1 MGRGASVPQG
11 GEQGGPEVVAGARAE
26 SQSSELYG
34 SLSPTVTSG
43 KGPAL
48 SRTGSRLALSLVSCL
63 WDPGERKKALE
74 EMIGYYRFCSSCEEF
89 RSWMKDKENIFRTL
103 QPQAD
108 NVEVMQQKYQS
119 FLTEL
124 AAGKGQLGDIENLA
138 AKYGK
143 ISPGKYSEIQIWLEE
158 INSRWER
165 METLKEEK
173 GSELIGVADVKT
185 FLQDCQSIG
194 VLLQDKM
201 VQLGD
206 LEPGNSPAG
215 LESDK
220 RKLCTVERE
229 VLVIERKIEYLRSVA
244 KSIKDTN
251 PAESRAITEQVETME
266 RLLAK
271 LKLETQ
277 KKQDILQRAQNQQ
290 SFLQESRR
298 LLLWAEG
305 IREKLSSEEM
315 GVDVASAEQL
325 LKEHQD
331 LLKEIRSQKERFVQL
346 EELGRKV
353 IHEQPS
359 NGRTADV
366 HQSME
371 RLAEENKL
379 LEKMWEQRQKKL
391 QDGLELQKF
400 NREGDRINAALS
412 GHEAFLRGNDLG
424 DHVDA
429 VRSLLKQHQQFEQV
443 LMVLKRRIEALN
455 ENGVN
460 LIENRH
466 FASHVIEERM
476 ITLRRR
482 WERLIES
489 NSKRK
494 QKLLDSLE
502 LQEFN
507 RDAADLLIWM
517 EEKYKIASDESY
529 RDPTNVLRKL
539 KWHEAAE
546 KEMMANEEHFAT
558 LINKGNQLIQDN
570 HYAAV
575 SIREKMSE
583 LQKKWKELYGKMI
596 ERGDKLRQAG
606 QQEQLM
612 ELLQDAKKKIEK
624 IEKVLQESET
634 GHDLRSSRDLL
645 KQHRQLENETRELAE
660 KMNSIVS
667 HARKM
672 ATNHFDSQR
681 ILDETQKYLNRFESL
696 QAPLDERRKLLEAS
710 VDLYE
715 FYHYHDMELNWIN
728 ERLPIA
734 HSTNCGKSLDVAQSL
749 LQKHKELQAE
759 VNAHKQQIQRVLD
772 KGKTMVVGRHPSAQ
786 KISEKCQELVTA
798 WQGLE
803 KACEERMKQLQHS
816 VGFQEFLMNTSDLDA
831 WIAEKYPLVTSK
843 DYGKD
848 EDSTLKLR
856 KKHKALEHE
865 IAIYQNLMTELSESA
880 QTLCAGSTQYVEV
893 DAPKE
898 QVHSRLQELQEL
910 AAARGKKLDETLV
923 LHEFLR
929 EYEDL
934 QDWITQQKQIASS
947 EDYGNDYAHV
957 LQLCAKYDTFR
968 HQLEGAGKRVVVC
981 QQLADSLVNGGHSES
996 REIRQKQKELRNS
1009 WEELLE
1015 ITRLRGERLRD
1026 AEVIHKCFQ
1035 DLTDALAHI
1044 EEKSKS
1050 IPDDVAKDMRGV
1062 QTQLRNHVALEH
1074 ELSGNEQQ
1082 LQELIHS
1089 ADHVLT
1095 HCSKKQVEDLKAK
1108 QQAIVTNWR
1117 ALKSKVELRKKL
1129 LEQAHKLYQFQAH
1142 VWDYFSWTA
1151 EIIREMRA
1159 KETIRDIST
1168 SSLRLTQHQQLL
1180 AEIEAREEKY
1190 NHVVQEGQSLL
1201 QDEETGSKEIQQK
1214 LQALLEE
1221 KENVYNEWKQK
1232 KEWLEKIHQE
1242 QMFYKDLDHLD
1253 KLLNSQ
1259 EKGNQLIQDNH
1270 YAAVSIREKMSEL
1283 QKKWKELYGK
1293 IIERDD
1299 KLRQAGQQEQLMELL
1314 QDAKKKIEKIEKVLQ
1329 ESETGHDLRSSRD
1342 LLKQHR
1348 QLENETR
1355 ELAEKMNSIVSHAR
1369 KMATNHFDS
1378 QRILDETQKYLNRFE
1393 SLQAPLDERRKLLE
1407 ASVDLYEFYHYHDME
1422 LNWINERLPIA
1433 HSTNCGKS
1441 LDVAQSL
1448 LQKHKELQAE
1458 VNAHKQQIQ
1467 RVLDKGKT
1475 MVVGRHPSAQK
1486 ISEKCQELV
1495 TAWQGLEKACEERM
1509 KQLQHSVGFQEF
1521 LMNTSDLDAWIAEKY
1536 PLVTSKDYGKD
1547 EDSTLKLR
1555 KKHKALEHEIAIY
1568 QNLMTELSE
1577 SAQTLCA
1584 GSTQYVEV
1592 DAPKEQVHSRLQELQ
1607 ELAAARGKKLDETLV
1622 LHEFLREYEDLQDW
1636 ITQQKQIASSEDY
1649 GNDYAHVLQLCAKYD
1664 TFRHQLEG
1672 AGKRVVVCQQLADS
1686 LVNGGHSESR
1696 EIRQKQK
1703 ELRNSWEEL
1712 LEITRLRG
1720 ERLRDAEV
1728 IHKCFQDL
1736 TDALAH
1742 IEEKSKSIP
1751 DDVAKDMRGVQTQLR
1766 NHVAL
1771 EHELSGN
1778 EQQLQEL
1785 IHSADHVLTHCSK
1798 KQVEDL
1804 KAKQQAIVTN
1814 WRALKSKV
1822 ELRKKLLEQAH
1833 KLYQFQAHV
1842 WDYFSWTAEIIRE
1855 MRAKE
1860 TIRDISTSSLR
1871 LTQHQQLLAEIEA
1884 REEKYNHVVQEGQS
1898 LLQDEETGSKEIQQ
1912 KLQALLEEKENVYNE
1927 WKQKKEWL
1935 EKIHQEQMFY
1945 KDLDHL
1951 DKLLNSQEIYLKSS
1965 DLGSSVDEI
1974 EQLIRK
1980 HEAFEK
1986 LLSSQDEKMMSLQ
1999 EQASRLEKVG
2009 GLDVLK
2015 IQHKLNAIRERKQQ
2029 IKDLSQSRREK
2040 LQTALL
2046 LALFYQNL
2054 EEAENW
2060 ISERMQKLEDPSVQ
2074 DPSNLQDKMK
2084 LLQKHQVFEAEI
2096 LANEEIITAVTEKGE
2111 ALVSK
2116 GHPKSGEIRRRVHVL
2131 QELWE
2136 KLKRAVASRGKML
2149 EDSRDFLEFLQ
2160 KVDQVEAWIREKEV
2174 MINVG
2179 DLGNDYE
2186 HCLQLVKK
2194 LNEFRGATSGEMTV
2208 DDAHIRAINALA
2220 VKLERQNKEET
2231 KTIYERRKQLN
2242 EKLDIWKILVMV
2254 KIYLKSSDLGSS
2266 VDEIEQLI
2274 RKHEAFEK
2282 LLSSQDEKMMS
2293 LQEQASRLEKVGGL
2307 DVLKIQH
2314 KLNAI
2319 RERKQ
2324 QIKDL
2329 SQSRREKLQTALLLA
2344 LFYQNLEEAENWIGE
2359 RMQKLEDPSVQDPS
2373 NLQDKMKLLQ
2383 KHQVFEAEILAN
2395 EEIITAVTEKGEALV
2410 SKGHPK
2416 SGEIRRRV
2424 HVLQELWE
2432 KLKRAVASRG
2442 KMLEDSRDFLE
2453 FLQKVDQVEAWI
2465 REKEVMINVGDL
2477 GNDYEHCLQLVKK
2490 LNEFRGATSGEMTV
2504 DDAHIRAIN
2513 ALAVKLERQNKEE
2526 TKTIYERRKQLNEK
2540 WNSFHGNLNAYRK
2553 KLEGALEI
2561 HALIREIDDITE
2573 RITEKSALIQAL
2585 DYGKDVESVE
2595 NLIRR
2600 HEEMEREI
2608 SVIKS
2613 KIEPLQL
2620 ESFRLSTRNPSIND
2634 KLTMKQQ
2641 EMKNNWLR
2649 LQGQAKQ
2656 RKEKL
2661 AASYQLQKFN
2671 LEMKEI
2677 LDWTQNMRGLMEA
2690 GGLPKSANEA
2700 ESMIEEHQERK
2711 EEIEA
2716 RVERFNSLSNYGQGL
2731 ANSGHYATPEIH
2743 QSLSRLQQAWAE
2755 LIQVWQEQHTKLLQ
2769 AQDLQKFYGYVEQTE
2784 SWLSS
2789 KEAFLANE
2797 DLGDSVSSVE
2807 SLQRKH
2813 AQFEKALEAQM
2824 EKIDEMAS
2832 FARQLTQNKHY
2843 DSDNITNRFQAVLRR
2858 KEKLLENA
2866 AARRHLLE
2874 ESRLLQ
2880 KFLRNSFEV
2889 AAWINEKNS
2898 IAQDDSWKDPSNLQT
2913 KLQKHQTFQ
2922 AEIMAN
2928 RNRLDS
2934 IKSEGEKMLRERH
2947 YAPEAIQS
2955 RLQEME
2961 ELWEELVASCQD
2973 KRAKLQDAY
2982 KGLHF
2987 QRSVEDMEKWLEDV
3001 ENELKAPYSDNDL
3014 VVLNSHLKKQEEL
3027 EEDIAGHRDRLQ
3039 ELVVTTQQFQKEKH
3053 FLADELEERVDQL
3066 VQRYKSLRDPL
3077 QERRGSLEASRLQY
3091 QFFRDVD
3098 EELAWVH
3105 EKLPM
3110 ASSRDYG
3117 QSLATVQSLQEK
3129 HQNLENEIS
3138 SRDALTKAVLS
3149 TGQKLVR
3156 GGHSASRKIMEH
3168 LKELE
3173 ASVETLK
3180 AEAQERRQR
3189 LMQSYEA
3196 HLFLNEL
3203 LEVEAWL
3210 AERSFIL
3217 ETSDYGKNEESTQA
3231 LLRKLEATKLDMD
3244 GFRPRIE
3251 KVQETGASLINK
3263 DSPESPT
3270 ILAKLQGIL
3279 ADYQSLLQ
3287 KAETQRKRLQE
3298 QFQLYQFE
3306 REFQLVDAW
3315 LSSKQSV
3322 AESDDY
3328 GQDLDDVEVLEKKFK
3343 DFVNEVK
3350 PLGHSKV
3357 VSLNELASKLE
3368 KEGHSKMD
3376 IIQKRTKQINETW
3389 EKLCHAIQARTENLT
3404 AARQV
3409 HQYDHDVDEIKGW
3422 MQEKEAV
3429 VDIDDYG
3436 YDLPGVQTLLSQL
3449 EGVER
3454 DLGAIMKELERIRG
3468 EAWHLS
3474 RTYPQVKENIME
3486 RLTEV
3491 DESWENLDKKFLE
3504 RKARLSQAEQVQL
3517 YFNDCRELMAWAN
3530 EMHALV
3536 ISEELANDVLGA
3548 ELLIKRH
3555 EEYKREIEK
3564 QWLKYEEMQRAGG
3577 DLMKNG
3583 HFMSVE
3589 IEEKLLELSELMKK
3603 VKESW
3608 DMRKELYEENWEI
3621 QLLRRELEQ
3630 AEAWLAAKES
3640 FLSDPSY
3647 GDSVSEVEE
3656 LLKKHHDFEK
3666 MLAAQ
3671 EEKFAQL
3678 SRKTKRE
3685 MNLLKQ
3691 VDTEESEQ
3699 KDRSKVVR
3707 VPSLKR
3713 KTSDKRNT
3721 PPKVTETKSTPPVP
3735 PVPLPSLSLRAPL
3748 ETIFSPVEKSPS
3760 TFQQFAAGGVPEALS
3775 SNKTEM
3781 KAERRLSE
3789 ILTPPTPKTVGPP
3802 ATALESR
3809 SSLSSPLSPTPTGQ
3823 PRSSTLSESYA
3834 TGLLSP
3840 QEKSARGS
3848 SFFNLQTK
3856 VMATPPE
3863 PGQMSL
3869 DKPPS
3874 LLRSDSSSKPLEN
3887 KSSAS
3892 ASLQHMEG
3900 FLEKRDQLLPGRQQ
3914 PGSRSWKSFYAKLDG
3929 LKLDFYNDEKDASKN
3944 VPALLSVSIPGAKCE
3959 RLVNYIRKENAFMLR
3974 LRDGAE
3980 YFLAAPSQRLL
3991 EDWLQ
3996 SLQNNIGQSNRPHST
4011 TMLQPFTPNRETS
4024 QTRLWDFAD
4033 RDSAERLTT
4042 KSSLPRRT
4050 PSFKIKPERES
4061 AEFSRA
4067 FKDDGTAATRASTT
4081 PLSQQ
4086 TGNQT
4091 KPLLSLLEARR
4102 EK

>member
-1 MGRGASVPQG
+1 MKLLELLSGEDLPKPSRGKMRVHFLENNSKAITFLKSKQVQVKVI
-11 GEQGGPEVVAGARAE
+11 GPENIVDGDRTLILGLIWIIILRFQISSIKLDKEEFGGRADVLFANEALLLWCQHKTASYSNVSVKDFSKSWSDGLAFNALIHAHRPDLIHYSSLRQDQPIKNLNNAFDVAEKEFGISKLLDAEDVAVPYPDERSIMTYVSLYYHYFSRLKQGQTIQKRLNKIVFFLKEIDDLKFQYEQMVSDLLKWIKQKVMELDDRHFPNSLQEMWLLMANFKTFRTVEKPPKYQEKGMIEAHLFNIRTKQRANNQRPYLPPEGKMLQDVEKHWIILEKSEHNRGKALQKEMLRLERLEQLAQRFLKKAALRESYLEDMRKVIGKQDFWPESVDRMEAASRKLEAIVADVLPRKERFTALDEMATVISQENYHSKDRILHKQKSISKQWQDLLDQLQRREQSLGIMQEILGLLRDIDAIAEELKELQVLVNSQDCGKQLLEVVDLLQNHNLVDSQISSYDDRLTHITQRTGEISKDSTVKSELLYAKVQMLHQLYQNLTAQSKSRKSQLEEALKLFEFFRDCKEEESWISEKWKLARMTTLGKDVSQITASIQKNKALEAE
-26 SQSSELYG
+26 CNSHRAICTDVMRRGWELSQKNPMHQDSILRQTDNLQKLWQQLQDEVADRKSRLQAAALIKQYFADVDEADSWLRERQPLLASKDYGKDESSAEALLHRHLRLEKEIAAYSSEMRRL
-34 SLSPTVTSG
+34 
-43 KGPAL
+43 KEQADIAAQQAPAAMTKREAPSDL
-48 SRTGSRLALSLVSCL
+48 NQKTTKLPFSRTRATSETASTGTSSMDDHFLPENIWKTQEEIDSLYEHLQSMA
-63 WDPGERKKALE
+63 ENRKKALE

-89 RSWMKDKENIFRTL
+89 QSWMRDKENIFRTL

-108 NVEVMQQKYQS
+108 NVEVMQQKYQR

-124 AAGKGQLGDIENLA
+124 AAGKGQLEDIENLA
-138 AKYGK
+138 VKYGK
-143 ISPGKYSEIQIWLEE
+143 ISPSKYFEIQTWMEK
-158 INSRWER
+158 INIRWQS

-173 GSELIGVADVKT
+173 GSELIGVADVRT

-201 VQLGD
+201 VQLRD
-206 LEPGNSPAG
+206 LEPGNLPAG

-220 RKLCTVERE
+220 RKLYTIERE
-229 VLVIERKIEYLRSVA
+229 VLVTERKIEYLRSVA

-251 PAESRAITEQVETME
+251 PAESRAITEQVENME
-266 RLLAK
+266 RLLAE
-271 LKLETQ
+271 LKLEIQ
-277 KKQDILQRAQNQQ
+277 KKRDILQWAQNQQ
-290 SFLQESRR
+290 SFLQDSRR

-315 GVDVASAEQL
+315 GLDVGSAEQL

-331 LLKEIRSQKERFVQL
+331 LLIEIGSQNERFLQL

-353 IHEQPS
+353 VHQQPS
-359 NGRTADV
+359 NNRSRDV
-366 HQSME
+366 HQTME
-371 RLAEENKL
+371 RLAKEKKELEE
-379 LEKMWEQRQKKL
+379 MWEKRWEKL

-412 GHEAFLRGNDLG
+412 GHEAFLRGHDLG

-429 VRSLLKQHQQFEQV
+429 VRSLLKQHQEFEQL
-443 LMVLKRRIEALN
+443 LMALKRRVEALN
-455 ENGVN
+455 ENGVK
-460 LIENRH
+460 LLESRH

-476 ITLRRR
+476 VTLRRR
-482 WERLIES
+482 WEQLIQS
-489 NSKRK
+489 NAKRK
-494 QKLLDSLE
+494 QRLLDSLQ

-507 RDAADLLIWM
+507 RDAAELLIWM

-546 KEMMANEEHFAT
+546 KEMLANEEHFTT
-558 LINKGNQLIQDN
+558 LIKKGNKLVQDN

-575 SIREKMSE
+575 SVQEKMSE
-583 LQKKWKELYGKMI
+583 LKKKWRELYGKMI

-660 KMNSIVS
+660 KMNAIVS

-681 ILDETQKYLNRFESL
+681 ILDETQKYLKRFESL
-696 QAPLDERRKLLEAS
+696 QAPLYERHKLLEAA

-734 HSTNCGKSLDVAQSL
+734 HSTKCGKSLDVAQNL

-759 VNAHKQQIQRVLD
+759 VNAHKQQVQRILD
-772 KGKTMVVGRHPSAQ
+772 KGKTMIVGQHPSAQ
-786 KISEKCQELVTA
+786 KINEKCQELLTA

-803 KACEERMKQLQHS
+803 KSCEERMKQLQHS
-816 VGFQEFLMNTSDLDA
+816 VGFQEFLMTTSDLEA

-848 EDSTLKLR
+848 EDGTLKLI

-865 IAIYQNLMTELSESA
+865 IAIYQDLLKELSESA
-880 QTLCAGSTQYVEV
+880 QTLPLVGSIEYIEV

-910 AAARGKKLDETLV
+910 AAARGKKLDQTLV

-934 QDWITQQKQIASS
+934 EDWITQQKQTASS
-947 EDYGNDYAHV
+947 EDYGNYYEHV

-968 HQLEGAGKRVVVC
+968 HQLEAAGKRVVAF
-981 QQLADSLVNGGHSES
+981 QQLADNLLNQGYSES
-996 REIRQKQKELRNS
+996 WEIRQMQKQLRNS

-1015 ITRLRGERLRD
+1015 MTRLRGVQLRD
-1026 AEVIHKCFQ
+1026 AEVIHKCYQ

-1050 IPDDVAKDMRGV
+1050 IPDDVAKDMTGV

-1089 ADHVLT
+1089 ADLVLP
-1095 HCSKKQVEDLKAK
+1095 HCSQKQVEDLKAK
-1108 QQAIVTNWR
+1108 QQAIVTSWR
-1117 ALKSKVELRKKL
+1117 ALKAKVEQRRRL
-1129 LEQAHKLYQFQAH
+1129 LEQAYKLYEFQAH
-1142 VWDYFSWTA
+1142 VWDYFLWTA

-1159 KETIRDIST
+1159 KESIRDIST

-1190 NHVVQEGQSLL
+1190 SNVVQLGQSLL
-1201 QDEETGSKEIQQK
+1201 QDEEMPSKEIQQK
-1214 LQALLEE
+1214 LQALSEE
-1221 KENVYNEWKQK
+1221 KKNVYNAWRQK

-1242 QMFYKDLDHLD
+1242 QMFYKDWDHLD
-1253 KLLNSQ
+1253 MLLNSQ
-1259 EKGNQLIQDNH
+1259 E
-1270 YAAVSIREKMSEL
+1270 V
-1283 QKKWKELYGK
+1283 
-1293 IIERDD
+1293 
-1299 KLRQAGQQEQLMELL
+1299 
-1314 QDAKKKIEKIEKVLQ
+1314 
-1329 ESETGHDLRSSRD
+1329 
-1342 LLKQHR
+1342 
-1348 QLENETR
+1348 
-1355 ELAEKMNSIVSHAR
+1355 
-1369 KMATNHFDS
+1369 
-1378 QRILDETQKYLNRFE
+1378 
-1393 SLQAPLDERRKLLE
+1393 
-1407 ASVDLYEFYHYHDME
+1407 
-1422 LNWINERLPIA
+1422 
-1433 HSTNCGKS
+1433 
-1441 LDVAQSL
+1441 
-1448 LQKHKELQAE
+1448 
-1458 VNAHKQQIQ
+1458 
-1467 RVLDKGKT
+1467 
-1475 MVVGRHPSAQK
+1475 
-1486 ISEKCQELV
+1486 
-1495 TAWQGLEKACEERM
+1495 
-1509 KQLQHSVGFQEF
+1509 
-1521 LMNTSDLDAWIAEKY
+1521 
-1536 PLVTSKDYGKD
+1536 
-1547 EDSTLKLR
+1547 
-1555 KKHKALEHEIAIY
+1555 
-1568 QNLMTELSE
+1568 
-1577 SAQTLCA
+1577 
-1584 GSTQYVEV
+1584 
-1592 DAPKEQVHSRLQELQ
+1592 
-1607 ELAAARGKKLDETLV
+1607 
-1622 LHEFLREYEDLQDW
+1622 
-1636 ITQQKQIASSEDY
+1636 
-1649 GNDYAHVLQLCAKYD
+1649 
-1664 TFRHQLEG
+1664 
-1672 AGKRVVVCQQLADS
+1672 
-1686 LVNGGHSESR
+1686 
-1696 EIRQKQK
+1696 
-1703 ELRNSWEEL
+1703 
-1712 LEITRLRG
+1712 
-1720 ERLRDAEV
+1720 
-1728 IHKCFQDL
+1728 
-1736 TDALAH
+1736 
-1742 IEEKSKSIP
+1742 
-1751 DDVAKDMRGVQTQLR
+1751 
-1766 NHVAL
+1766 
-1771 EHELSGN
+1771 
-1778 EQQLQEL
+1778 
-1785 IHSADHVLTHCSK
+1785 
-1798 KQVEDL
+1798 
-1804 KAKQQAIVTN
+1804 
-1814 WRALKSKV
+1814 
-1822 ELRKKLLEQAH
+1822 
-1833 KLYQFQAHV
+1833 
-1842 WDYFSWTAEIIRE
+1842 
-1855 MRAKE
+1855 
-1860 TIRDISTSSLR
+1860 
-1871 LTQHQQLLAEIEA
+1871 
-1884 REEKYNHVVQEGQS
+1884 
-1898 LLQDEETGSKEIQQ
+1898 
-1912 KLQALLEEKENVYNE
+1912 
-1927 WKQKKEWL
+1927 
-1935 EKIHQEQMFY
+1935 
-1945 KDLDHL
+1945 
-1951 DKLLNSQEIYLKSS
+1951 YLKSN
-1965 DLGSSVDEI
+1965 DLGRSVDEV

-1986 LLSSQDEKMMSLQ
+1986 LLASQDEKMMSLQ
-1999 EQASRLEKVG
+1999 EQASRLEKADALEG
-2009 GLDVLK
+2009 QK
-2015 IQHKLNAIRERKQQ
+2015 IQHKLNVIHERKRQ
-2029 IKDLSQSRREK
+2029 IKDLSQTRREK

-2054 EEAENW
+2054 EEAEDW
-2060 ISERMQKLEDPSVQ
+2060 ISERMQKLEDPSIQ

-2096 LANEEIITAVTEKGE
+2096 LANEEIIIAVNKKGE
-2111 ALVSK
+2111 ALISK
-2116 GHPKSGEIRRRVHVL
+2116 GHPKSGEIRRQVRML
-2131 QELWE
+2131 QEHWE
-2136 KLKRAVASRGKML
+2136 KLKRAVAARGKML

-2179 DLGNDYE
+2179 DVGNDYE
-2186 HCLQLVKK
+2186 HCLQLKKK
-2194 LNEFRGATSGEMTV
+2194 LNEFRGATSGESTV
-2208 DDAHIRAINALA
+2208 DDAHIRTINALA
-2220 VKLERQNKEET
+2220 
-2231 KTIYERRKQLN
+2231 
-2242 EKLDIWKILVMV
+2242 M
-2254 KIYLKSSDLGSS
+2254 
-2266 VDEIEQLI
+2266 
-2274 RKHEAFEK
+2274 
-2282 LLSSQDEKMMS
+2282 
-2293 LQEQASRLEKVGGL
+2293 
-2307 DVLKIQH
+2307 
-2314 KLNAI
+2314 
-2319 RERKQ
+2319 
-2324 QIKDL
+2324 
-2329 SQSRREKLQTALLLA
+2329 
-2344 LFYQNLEEAENWIGE
+2344 
-2359 RMQKLEDPSVQDPS
+2359 
-2373 NLQDKMKLLQ
+2373 
-2383 KHQVFEAEILAN
+2383 
-2395 EEIITAVTEKGEALV
+2395 
-2410 SKGHPK
+2410 
-2416 SGEIRRRV
+2416 
-2424 HVLQELWE
+2424 
-2432 KLKRAVASRG
+2432 
-2442 KMLEDSRDFLE
+2442 
-2453 FLQKVDQVEAWI
+2453 
-2465 REKEVMINVGDL
+2465 
-2477 GNDYEHCLQLVKK
+2477 
-2490 LNEFRGATSGEMTV
+2490 
-2504 DDAHIRAIN
+2504 
-2513 ALAVKLERQNKEE
+2513 KLERQNKEE

-2573 RITEKSALIQAL
+2573 RITEKSVLIQAL

-2613 KIEPLQL
+2613 KMEPLEL

-2661 AASYQLQKFN
+2661 EASYQLQKFN

-2677 LDWTQNMRGLMEA
+2677 LDWAQNTRALMEA
-2690 GGLPKSANEA
+2690 GGLPKSVNEA

-2716 RVERFNSLSNYGQGL
+2716 RVERFNALSDYGKELG
-2731 ANSGHYATPEIH
+2731 NSGHYATPEIR
-2743 QSLSRLQQAWAE
+2743 QSLSRLQQAWSE
-2755 LIQVWQEQHTKLLQ
+2755 LIQAWKEQYIKLFQ
-2769 AQDLQKFYGYVEQTE
+2769 AQDLQKFYGYVEQIE

-2813 AQFEKALEAQM
+2813 TQFEKALEAQM

-2832 FARQLTQNKHY
+2832 FAQQLIQNKHY
-2843 DSDNITNRFQAVLRR
+2843 DSENISSRCQAVLRR
-2858 KEKLLENA
+2858 KKRLLENA

-2913 KLQKHQTFQ
+2913 KLQRHQAFQ

-2934 IKSEGEKMLRERH
+2934 IKSEGEKMLHERH

-2961 ELWEELVASCQD
+2961 ELWEELLASCQD
-2973 KRAKLQDAY
+2973 KWTKLQDAY

-2987 QRSVEDMEKWLEDV
+2987 QRNVEDTEKWLEGV
-3001 ENELKAPYSDNDL
+3001 ENDLKAPYNDNDL

-3027 EEDIAGHRDRLQ
+3027 EEDIAAHRDRLQ
-3039 ELVVTTQQFQKEKH
+3039 ELVVTAQQFQKEKH
-3053 FLADELEERVDQL
+3053 FLADELEEKVDEL
-3066 VQRYKSLRDPL
+3066 VQRYKRLHDPL

-3098 EELAWVH
+3098 EELAWVR
-3105 EKLPM
+3105 EKLPV
-3110 ASSRDYG
+3110 ASSKDYG
-3117 QSLATVQSLQEK
+3117 KSLVTIQSLQEK
-3129 HQNLENEIS
+3129 HQNLENEIN
-3138 SRDALTKAVLS
+3138 SRDALTKAVII

-3156 GGHSASRKIMEH
+3156 GGHSASRKIIEQ

-3173 ASVETLK
+3173 TSVETLK

-3217 ETSDYGKNEESTQA
+3217 ETSDYGKNEESTQV

-3244 GFRPRIE
+3244 SFRLRIE

-3263 DSPESPT
+3263 NSPESSV
-3270 ILAKLQGIL
+3270 ILSKLQGIL

-3287 KAETQRKRLQE
+3287 KFDTQRKRLQE

-3315 LSSKQSV
+3315 LSSKLSV

-3343 DFVNEVK
+3343 DFVSEMK

-3357 VSLNELASKLE
+3357 VSLNELASKLD

-3376 IIQKRTKQINETW
+3376 VIQKRTKQINEMW
-3389 EKLCHAIQARTENLT
+3389 EKLCNAIEIRTENLR
-3404 AARQV
+3404 AAHQV
-3409 HQYDHDVDEIKGW
+3409 HQYDHDVDEVKGW

-3429 VDIDDYG
+3429 VDIEDYG
-3436 YDLPGVQTLLSQL
+3436 YDLPGVQTLLSHL

-3454 DLGAIMKELERIRG
+3454 DLGVIMKELERIRG
-3468 EAWHLS
+3468 DAWHLS

-3486 RLTEV
+3486 RLTDV
-3491 DESWENLDKKFLE
+3491 DECWENLDKKFLE
-3504 RKARLSQAEQVQL
+3504 RKARLSQAEQVQV

-3608 DMRKELYEENWEI
+3608 DMRKVLYEENWEI

-3691 VDTEESEQ
+3691 VDTEESDQ
-3699 KDRSKVVR
+3699 KEKGKVVR
-3707 VPSLKR
+3707 VPSLRR
-3713 KTSDKRNT
+3713 KPSDKRNA
-3721 PPKVTETKSTPPVP
+3721 PPKVTETKSTMPLPPVP
-3735 PVPLPSLSLRAPL
+3735 THSVSWRVPL
-3748 ETIFSPVEKSPS
+3748 ETIFSPIEKSP
-3760 TFQQFAAGGVPEALS
+3760 TRFQEFTSSEVPEVQS

-3781 KAERRLSE
+3781 KAETRLGE
-3789 ILTPPTPKTVGPP
+3789 IITLATPKVVGPQ
-3802 ATALESR
+3802 AASLESHR
-3809 SSLSSPLSPTPTGQ
+3809 SLGSPLSPTPISQ
-3823 PRSSTLSESYA
+3823 QHSSNLSQSQA
-3834 TGLLSP
+3834 TDHSSP
-3840 QEKSARGS
+3840 QEKGAIGS
-3848 SFFNLQTK
+3848 SFSSLQTK
-3856 VMATPPE
+3856 SAATPPE
-3863 PGQMSL
+3863 PGQRSL
-3869 DKPPS
+3869 DNSPN
-3874 LLRSDSSSKPLEN
+3874 LLLSSSSWETLKN
-3887 KSSAS
+3887 TSSVS
-3892 ASLQHMEG
+3892 TSLQNMEG
-3900 FLEKRDQLLPGRQQ
+3900 FLEKRDQLLPRRQQ
-3914 PGSRSWKSFYAKLDG
+3914 PHSRSWKSFYVKLDG
-3929 LKLDFYNDEKDASKN
+3929 LKLDFYNDDKEATKN
-3944 VPALLSVSIPGAKCE
+3944 ISSVLSLDISGAKCE
-3959 RLVNYIRKENAFMLR
+3959 KLVNYTRKENAFMLR

-3980 YFLAAPSQRLL
+3980 YFLAAPSQTLM

-3996 SLQNNIGQSNRPHST
+3996 SLQNNIGHGNRSHST
-4011 TMLQPFTPNRETS
+4011 VMVQTLISSTETS
-4024 QTRLWDFAD
+4024 QKRMWDFPD
-4033 RDSAERLTT
+4033 RDSAERLSS
-4042 KSSLPRRT
+4042 KSSLLRRT

-4061 AEFSRA
+4061 AEFSRD
-4067 FKDDGTAATRASTT
+4067 FKKDGPTGTQATITI
-4081 PLSQQ
+4081 
-4086 TGNQT
+4086 
-4091 KPLLSLLEARR
+4091 
-4102 EK
+4102 

>member
-1 MGRGASVPQG
+1 MGTEYEKDHIKKLQEQRMSMQKKTFTNWMNNVFFRNNANIEIQDIYTDLKDGISLMQLLELLSGEALPRPNRGKMRVHFLENNSKAITFLKSKQVQVKVI
-11 GEQGGPEVVAGARAE
+11 GPENIVDGDRTLILGLIWIIILRFQISSIKLDKEEFGGRADVLFANEALLLWCQHKTASYSNVNVKDFSKSWSDGLAFNALIHAHRPDLIHYSSLRQDQPIKNLNNAFDVAEKELGISKLLDAEDVAVPYPDERSIMTYVSLYYHYFSRLKQGQTIQKRLNKIVFFLKEIDDLKLLYEQMVSDLLKWIKQKVTELDDRHFPNTLQEMWLLMANFKTFRTVEKPPKYQEKGMIEAHLFNIRTKQRANNQRPYLPPEGRMLQDVEKHWIILEKAEHSRGKALQKEMLRLERLEQLAQRFLKKAALRESYLEDMKKVIGKQDFWPESVDRMEAASKKLEAIVADVLPRRERFTALDEMATVISQGNYHGKDQIMQKQKSISKQWQDLLDQLQRRQHSLGTMQEILGLLRDIDAITEELKELQVLVTPQDCGKQLLEVIDLLQNHNLVDSQISSYDDRLTHITKRTAEISKGSTVKPEVLYAKVQMLRQLYQNLTALSKSRKSQLEEALKLFEFFHDCKEEESWISEKWKLARTATLGKDVSQITASIQKHKALEAECNSHRAVCTDVVRRGLELSQKNPTQREDILRQTDNLQKLWQQLQDEVADRKSRLQAAALIKQYFADVDEANSWLRERQPLLTSKDYGKDE
-26 SQSSELYG
+26 SSTEALLHRHLRLEKEIAAYSSEMRRLKEQAA
-34 SLSPTVTSG
+34 VAAEQA
-43 KGPAL
+43 PAAMVKTEAPGDL
-48 SRTGSRLALSLVSCL
+48 NQKTTKLPFSRTWATSEAAFPGISSPDVHFLPENIWKTQSEIDSLYENLQSLAE
-63 WDPGERKKALE
+63 DRKKALE

-89 RSWMKDKENIFRTL
+89 QSWMKDKENIFRTL

-108 NVEVMQQKYQS
+108 NVEVMQQKYQG

-143 ISPGKYSEIQIWLEE
+143 ISPSKYYEIQRWLKE
-158 INSRWER
+158 INIRWES

-173 GSELIGVADVKT
+173 GSELIGVADVRT

-201 VQLGD
+201 VQLRD

-220 RKLCTVERE
+220 RKLSTVERE

-251 PAESRAITEQVETME
+251 PAESRAITEQVENME

-277 KKQDILQRAQNQQ
+277 KKQAILQQAQNQQ
-290 SFLQESRR
+290 SFLQDSRR

-346 EELGRKV
+346 EELGHKV

-359 NGRTADV
+359 NSRTTDV
-366 HQSME
+366 RHAME
-371 RLAEENKL
+371 RLAKESKE

-412 GHEAFLRGNDLG
+412 GHEAFLRGDDLG

-429 VRSLLKQHQQFEQV
+429 VRSLLKQHQEFEQL
-443 LMVLKRRIEALN
+443 LMALKRRVEALN

-466 FASHVIEERM
+466 FASRVIEER
-476 ITLRRR
+476 IVTLRQR
-482 WERLIES
+482 WERLIQS
-489 NSKRK
+489 NAKRK
-494 QKLLDSLE
+494 QRLMDSLL

-507 RDAADLLIWM
+507 RDAAELLIWI

-539 KWHEAAE
+539 KRHEAAE

-558 LINKGNQLIQDN
+558 LIKQGNQLIQGN
-570 HYAAV
+570 HYATV
-575 SIREKMSE
+575 SIQQKMAE
-583 LQKKWKELYGKMI
+583 LQKKWKELYSKMI

-672 ATNHFDSQR
+672 ATNHFNSQR
-681 ILDETQKYLNRFESL
+681 ILDETQKYLKRFESL
-696 QAPLDERRKLLEAS
+696 QAPLDERRMLLEAA

-734 HSTNCGKSLDVAQSL
+734 HSTNCGKSLDVAQNL

-759 VNAHKQQIQRVLD
+759 VNAHKQQVQRVLD
-772 KGKTMVVGRHPSAQ
+772 KGKAMVVGQHPSAQ
-786 KISEKCQELVTA
+786 KISEKCQELMTA

-816 VGFQEFLMNTSDLDA
+816 VGFQEFLMNTSDLEA

-848 EDSTLKLR
+848 EDGTLKLL
-856 KKHKALEHE
+856 KKHEALEHE
-865 IAIYQNLMTELSESA
+865 IAIYQNLMKELSENA
-880 QTLCAGSTQYVEV
+880 QTLPVVGFIQCVEV

-898 QVHSRLQELQEL
+898 QVQSRLQELQEL

-923 LHEFLR
+923 LHEYLR

-934 QDWITQQKQIASS
+934 QDWITQQKQTASS
-947 EDYGNDYAHV
+947 EDYGNDYEHV
-957 LQLCAKYDTFR
+957 LQLCAKYDTFQL
-968 HQLEGAGKRVVVC
+968 QLEAAGKRVMAC
-981 QQLADSLVNGGHSES
+981 QQLADNLLNCGHSDS

-1015 ITRLRGERLRD
+1015 IARFRGKRLRD
-1026 AEVIHKCFQ
+1026 AEAIHKCYQ

-1062 QTQLRNHVALEH
+1062 QTQLRKHVALEH

-1095 HCSKKQVEDLKAK
+1095 HCSKKQVADMKSK
-1108 QQAIVTNWR
+1108 QQAIVTNWK

-1129 LEQAHKLYQFQAH
+1129 LEQAYKLYQFQAH
-1142 VWDYFSWTA
+1142 VWDYFLWTA

-1180 AEIEAREEKY
+1180 AEIEAREETY
-1190 NHVVQEGQSLL
+1190 SHVVQLGQSLL
-1201 QDEETGSKEIQQK
+1201 QDKETGSKEIQQK
-1214 LQALLEE
+1214 LQAVLEE
-1221 KENVYNEWKQK
+1221 KEKVYNEWKQK

-1242 QMFYKDLDHLD
+1242 QMFYKDWDNLD
-1253 KLLNSQ
+1253 
-1259 EKGNQLIQDNH
+1259 
-1270 YAAVSIREKMSEL
+1270 M
-1283 QKKWKELYGK
+1283 
-1293 IIERDD
+1293 
-1299 KLRQAGQQEQLMELL
+1299 
-1314 QDAKKKIEKIEKVLQ
+1314 
-1329 ESETGHDLRSSRD
+1329 
-1342 LLKQHR
+1342 
-1348 QLENETR
+1348 
-1355 ELAEKMNSIVSHAR
+1355 
-1369 KMATNHFDS
+1369 
-1378 QRILDETQKYLNRFE
+1378 
-1393 SLQAPLDERRKLLE
+1393 
-1407 ASVDLYEFYHYHDME
+1407 
-1422 LNWINERLPIA
+1422 
-1433 HSTNCGKS
+1433 
-1441 LDVAQSL
+1441 
-1448 LQKHKELQAE
+1448 
-1458 VNAHKQQIQ
+1458 
-1467 RVLDKGKT
+1467 
-1475 MVVGRHPSAQK
+1475 
-1486 ISEKCQELV
+1486 
-1495 TAWQGLEKACEERM
+1495 
-1509 KQLQHSVGFQEF
+1509 
-1521 LMNTSDLDAWIAEKY
+1521 
-1536 PLVTSKDYGKD
+1536 
-1547 EDSTLKLR
+1547 
-1555 KKHKALEHEIAIY
+1555 
-1568 QNLMTELSE
+1568 
-1577 SAQTLCA
+1577 
-1584 GSTQYVEV
+1584 
-1592 DAPKEQVHSRLQELQ
+1592 
-1607 ELAAARGKKLDETLV
+1607 
-1622 LHEFLREYEDLQDW
+1622 
-1636 ITQQKQIASSEDY
+1636 
-1649 GNDYAHVLQLCAKYD
+1649 
-1664 TFRHQLEG
+1664 
-1672 AGKRVVVCQQLADS
+1672 
-1686 LVNGGHSESR
+1686 
-1696 EIRQKQK
+1696 
-1703 ELRNSWEEL
+1703 
-1712 LEITRLRG
+1712 
-1720 ERLRDAEV
+1720 
-1728 IHKCFQDL
+1728 
-1736 TDALAH
+1736 
-1742 IEEKSKSIP
+1742 
-1751 DDVAKDMRGVQTQLR
+1751 
-1766 NHVAL
+1766 
-1771 EHELSGN
+1771 
-1778 EQQLQEL
+1778 
-1785 IHSADHVLTHCSK
+1785 
-1798 KQVEDL
+1798 
-1804 KAKQQAIVTN
+1804 
-1814 WRALKSKV
+1814 
-1822 ELRKKLLEQAH
+1822 
-1833 KLYQFQAHV
+1833 
-1842 WDYFSWTAEIIRE
+1842 
-1855 MRAKE
+1855 
-1860 TIRDISTSSLR
+1860 
-1871 LTQHQQLLAEIEA
+1871 
-1884 REEKYNHVVQEGQS
+1884 
-1898 LLQDEETGSKEIQQ
+1898 
-1912 KLQALLEEKENVYNE
+1912 
-1927 WKQKKEWL
+1927 
-1935 EKIHQEQMFY
+1935 
-1945 KDLDHL
+1945 
-1951 DKLLNSQEIYLKSS
+1951 LLNSQEIYLKSS
-1965 DLGSSVDEI
+1965 DLGNSVDEV

-1986 LLSSQDEKMMSLQ
+1986 LLASQDEKMMSLQ
-1999 EQASRLEKVG
+1999 EQASKIEKVG
-2009 GLDVLK
+2009 GLEGLK

-2054 EEAENW
+2054 EEAEDW
-2060 ISERMQKLEDPSVQ
+2060 ISERMQKLEDPSMQ
-2074 DPSNLQDKMK
+2074 DPSSLQDKMK

-2096 LANEEIITAVTEKGE
+2096 LANEEIITAVYKKGE

-2116 GHPKSGEIRRRVHVL
+2116 SHPKSGEIRRQVRML
-2131 QELWE
+2131 QECWE
-2136 KLKRAVASRGKML
+2136 KLKRAVAARGKML

-2179 DLGNDYE
+2179 DVGNDYE
-2186 HCLQLVKK
+2186 HCLQLMKK

-2220 VKLERQNKEET
+2220 
-2231 KTIYERRKQLN
+2231 
-2242 EKLDIWKILVMV
+2242 M
-2254 KIYLKSSDLGSS
+2254 
-2266 VDEIEQLI
+2266 
-2274 RKHEAFEK
+2274 
-2282 LLSSQDEKMMS
+2282 
-2293 LQEQASRLEKVGGL
+2293 
-2307 DVLKIQH
+2307 
-2314 KLNAI
+2314 
-2319 RERKQ
+2319 
-2324 QIKDL
+2324 
-2329 SQSRREKLQTALLLA
+2329 
-2344 LFYQNLEEAENWIGE
+2344 
-2359 RMQKLEDPSVQDPS
+2359 
-2373 NLQDKMKLLQ
+2373 
-2383 KHQVFEAEILAN
+2383 
-2395 EEIITAVTEKGEALV
+2395 
-2410 SKGHPK
+2410 
-2416 SGEIRRRV
+2416 
-2424 HVLQELWE
+2424 
-2432 KLKRAVASRG
+2432 
-2442 KMLEDSRDFLE
+2442 
-2453 FLQKVDQVEAWI
+2453 
-2465 REKEVMINVGDL
+2465 
-2477 GNDYEHCLQLVKK
+2477 
-2490 LNEFRGATSGEMTV
+2490 
-2504 DDAHIRAIN
+2504 
-2513 ALAVKLERQNKEE
+2513 KLERQNKEE

-2573 RITEKSALIQAL
+2573 RIIEKSVLIQAL
-2585 DYGKDVESVE
+2585 DYGKDVETVE
-2595 NLIRR
+2595 NLMRR

-2613 KIEPLQL
+2613 KMEPLQL

-2649 LQGQAKQ
+2649 LQEQAKQ

-2661 AASYQLQKFN
+2661 AASYKWQKFN
-2671 LEMKEI
+2671 LETKEI
-2677 LDWTQNMRGLMEA
+2677 LDWTQNIRGLMET

-2716 RVERFNSLSNYGQGL
+2716 RVERFNSLSNYGQEL

-2743 QSLSRLQQAWAE
+2743 QSLSRLQEAWSE
-2755 LIQVWQEQHTKLLQ
+2755 LIQAWQEQYIKLFQ
-2769 AQDLQKFYGYVEQTE
+2769 AQELQKFYGYVEQTE

-2813 AQFEKALEAQM
+2813 MQFEKALEAQM

-2832 FARQLTQNKHY
+2832 FAQQLMQNKHY
-2843 DSDNITNRFQAVLRR
+2843 DTENIANRCQAVLRR

-2880 KFLRNSFEV
+2880 KLLKNSFEV

-2913 KLQKHQTFQ
+2913 KLLKHQTFQ

-2934 IKSEGEKMLRERH
+2934 IKSEGEKMLREGH

-2961 ELWEELVASCQD
+2961 ELWEELLASCQD
-2973 KRAKLQDAY
+2973 KRTKLQDAC

-3001 ENELKAPYSDNDL
+3001 ENELKAPYSNNDL

-3027 EEDIAGHRDRLQ
+3027 EEDVAGHRDRLQ
-3039 ELVVTTQQFQKEKH
+3039 ELMVTAQQFQKEKH

-3066 VQRYKSLRDPL
+3066 VQRYKSLHDPL
-3077 QERRGSLEASRLQY
+3077 QERRRSLEASRLQY
-3091 QFFRDVD
+3091 QFFRDVE

-3110 ASSRDYG
+3110 ASSKDYG
-3117 QSLATVQSLQEK
+3117 QSLSTVQSLQEK

-3149 TGQKLVR
+3149 AGQKLVR

-3173 ASVETLK
+3173 TSVETLK

-3270 ILAKLQGIL
+3270 ILSKLQGIL
-3279 ADYQSLLQ
+3279 ADYKSLLQ
-3287 KAETQRKRLQE
+3287 KAEIQRKRLQE
-3298 QFQLYQFE
+3298 QFQIYQFE
-3306 REFQLVDAW
+3306 REFQLVNAW

-3328 GQDLDDVEVLEKKFK
+3328 GQDLDDVEVLDKKFK

-3350 PLGHSKV
+3350 PLGQSRV
-3357 VSLNELASKLE
+3357 VSLHELASKLE
-3368 KEGHSKMD
+3368 REGHSKMD
-3376 IIQKRTKQINETW
+3376 IIQKRTKQINEMW
-3389 EKLCHAIQARTENLT
+3389 ENLCHAIQTRTENLR
-3404 AARQV
+3404 AAQQV
-3409 HQYDHDVDEIKGW
+3409 HQYDHDVDEVKGW

-3429 VDIDDYG
+3429 VDIEDYG

-3449 EGVER
+3449 EGVKR
-3454 DLGAIMKELERIRG
+3454 DLGAITKELERIRG

-3486 RLTEV
+3486 RLTDV
-3491 DESWENLDKKFLE
+3491 DECWENLDKKFLE
-3504 RKARLSQAEQVQL
+3504 RKARLTQAEQVQL

-3583 HFMSVE
+3583 HFMSAE

-3640 FLSDPSY
+3640 FLSDPTY

-3685 MNLLKQ
+3685 RNLLKQ

-3699 KDRSKVVR
+3699 KDKSKVLR

-3713 KTSDKRNT
+3713 KTSDKRNA
-3721 PPKVTETKSTPPVP
+3721 PPKVTEIKSTAPVP
-3735 PVPLPSLSLRAPL
+3735 SVPLPSLAWRAPL
-3748 ETIFSPVEKSPS
+3748 ETIFSPVEKSSS
-3760 TFQQFAAGGVPEALS
+3760 TFQQLSAGGVPEILS

-3789 ILTPPTPKTVGPP
+3789 ISTPPTPKLVGPR
-3802 ATALESR
+3802 ATSLESH
-3809 SSLSSPLSPTPTGQ
+3809 SPLSSPFSPTPTSQG
-3823 PRSSTLSESYA
+3823 RSSSSLSESCA

-3840 QEKSARGS
+3840 QEKSAGS
-3848 SFFNLQTK
+3848 SSLSNLQTK
-3856 VMATPPE
+3856 LMATPPK
-3863 PGQMSL
+3863 PSQRSL
-3869 DKPPS
+3869 DQPPDLMLS
-3874 LLRSDSSSKPLEN
+3874 NPAKGRVETANSV
-3887 KSSAS
+3887 SAN
-3892 ASLQHMEG
+3892 LQHMEG
-3900 FLEKRDQLLPGRQQ
+3900 YLEKRDQLLPGRQQ
-3914 PGSRSWKSFYAKLDG
+3914 PSSRSWKSFYVKLDG
-3929 LKLDFYNDEKDASKN
+3929 LKLDFYNDEKEASKN
-3944 VPALLSVSIPGAKCE
+3944 VPTVLSLSIPGAKCE
-3959 RLVNYIRKENAFMLR
+3959 RLVNYIRKENTFMLR

-3980 YFLAAPSQRLL
+3980 YFFAAPSRTLM

-3996 SLQNNIGQSNRPHST
+3996 SLQNNIGHNSKPHST
-4011 TMLQPFTPNRETS
+4011 AMVQPFAPNTETS
-4024 QTRLWDFAD
+4024 QTRLWDLPD
-4033 RDSAERLTT
+4033 RDSAERLNS
-4042 KSSLPRRT
+4042 KSSLLRRT

-4061 AEFSRA
+4061 TAFSRD
-4067 FKDDGTAATRASTT
+4067 FKEDGTGVTRASITT
-4081 PLSQQ
+4081 
-4086 TGNQT
+4086 
-4091 KPLLSLLEARR
+4091 LSLEQSGDKTRLLPSVLEAGR

>member
-1 MGRGASVPQG
+1 EIEDIYTDLKDGISLMKLLELLSGEALPKPSQG
-11 GEQGGPEVVAGARAE
+11 KMRVHFLENNSKAIAFLKSKQVQVKVIGPENIVDGDRTLILGLIWIIILRFQISSIKLDKEEFGGRADVLFANEALLLWCQHKTASYSNVNVKDFSKSWSDGLAFNALIHAHRPDLIHYSSLRQDQPIKNLNNAFNVAEKELGISKLLDAEDVAVPYPDERSIMTYVSLYYHYFSRLKQGQTIQKRLNKIVFFLNEIDDLKFQYEQMVSDLLKWIKQKVMELDDRRFPNSLQEMWLLMANFKTFRTVEKPPKYQEKGMIEAHLFNIRTKQRANNQRPYLPPEGKMLQDVEKHWIILEKSEHNRGKALQKEMLRLERLEQLAQRFLKKAALRESYLEDMRKVIGKQDFWPESVDRMEAASKKLEAIVADVLPRRERFTALDEMATVISQENYHGKDQILQKQKSISKQWQDLLDQLQRREQSLSTMQEILGLLRDIDAITEELKELQVLVNSQDCGKQLLEVVDLLQNHNLVDSQISSYDGRLTHITQRTAEISRDSTVKSEVLYAKVQMLRQLYQNLTAQSKSRKSQLEEALKLFEFLRDCKEEESWISEKWKLARTTTLGKDVSQITASIQKNKALEAE
-26 SQSSELYG
+26 CNSHRAICADVMRRGWELSQKNPAHQDDILRQTDNLQKLWQQLQDEVADRKSRLQAAALIKQYFADIDEANSWLRERQPLLASKDYGKDESSAEALLHRHLRLEKEIAAYSSEMRRLKEQAD
-34 SLSPTVTSG
+34 VAARQA
-43 KGPAL
+43 PAAIVKREAPGDL
-48 SRTGSRLALSLVSCL
+48 NQKTTKLPFSRTWATSETASTGTASADVHFLPENIWKTQEEIDSLYENLQSMA
-63 WDPGERKKALE
+63 ENRKKALE

-89 RSWMKDKENIFRTL
+89 QSWMRDKENIFRTL

-124 AAGKGQLGDIENLA
+124 AAGKGQLEDIENLA

-143 ISPGKYSEIQIWLEE
+143 TSPSKYFEIQNWMEE
-158 INSRWER
+158 IKIRWEC

-173 GSELIGVADVKT
+173 GSELIGVADVRT

-201 VQLGD
+201 VQLRD
-206 LEPGNSPAG
+206 LEPGNLPAG

-220 RKLCTVERE
+220 RKLYTIERE

-251 PAESRAITEQVETME
+251 PAESRAITEQVENME

-271 LKLETQ
+271 LNLEIQ
-277 KKQDILQRAQNQQ
+277 KKQDILQWAQNQQ
-290 SFLQESRR
+290 SFLQDSRR

-315 GVDVASAEQL
+315 GLDVASTEQL

-331 LLKEIRSQKERFVQL
+331 LLIEISSQKERFVLL
-346 EELGRKV
+346 EELGLNV
-353 IHEQPS
+353 IRQQPG
-359 NGRTADV
+359 NTRTTDV

-371 RLAEENKL
+371 RLAKENKE
-379 LEKMWEQRQKKL
+379 LEKMWEKRWKKL
-391 QDGLELQKF
+391 QDSLELQKF

-412 GHEAFLRGNDLG
+412 GHEAFLRGEDLG

-429 VRSLLKQHQQFEQV
+429 VRSLLKQHQEFEQL
-443 LMVLKRRIEALN
+443 LMALKRRVEALN

-460 LIENRH
+460 LLESRH

-476 ITLRRR
+476 VTLRRR
-482 WERLIES
+482 WEQLIQS
-489 NSKRK
+489 NAKRK
-494 QKLLDSLE
+494 QRLLDSLQ

-507 RDAADLLIWM
+507 RDAAELLLWM

-546 KEMMANEEHFAT
+546 KEMLANEKHFKT
-558 LINKGNQLIQDN
+558 LIKKGNQLIQDN

-575 SIREKMSE
+575 SVQEKMSE
-583 LQKKWKELYGKMI
+583 LQKNWKELYGKMI

-660 KMNSIVS
+660 KMNAIVS

-681 ILDETQKYLNRFESL
+681 ILDETQKYLKRFESL
-696 QAPLDERRKLLEAS
+696 QAPLYERRKLLEAA

-728 ERLPIA
+728 EHLPIA
-734 HSTNCGKSLDVAQSL
+734 HSTNCGKSLDVAQNL

-759 VNAHKQQIQRVLD
+759 VNAHKHQVQRVLD
-772 KGKTMVVGRHPSAQ
+772 KGKTMIVGQHPSAQ

-803 KACEERMKQLQHS
+803 KSCEERMKQLQHS

-831 WIAEKYPLVTSK
+831 WIAEKYPLVTSE

-848 EDSTLKLR
+848 EDGTLKLI

-865 IAIYQNLMTELSESA
+865 IAVYQDLLKELSESA
-880 QTLCAGSTQYVEV
+880 QNLPLVGSIQYIEV

-934 QDWITQQKQIASS
+934 EDWITQQKQTASS
-947 EDYGNDYAHV
+947 EDYGNDYEHV

-968 HQLEGAGKRVVVC
+968 HQLEAAGKRVVAF
-981 QQLADSLVNGGHSES
+981 QQLADNLLNCGYSES
-996 REIRQKQKELRNS
+996 WEIRQMQKELRNS

-1015 ITRLRGERLRD
+1015 MTRLRGERLRD
-1026 AEVIHKCFQ
+1026 AEAIHKCYQ

-1089 ADHVLT
+1089 ADHVLP

-1108 QQAIVTNWR
+1108 QQAVVSNWK
-1117 ALKSKVELRKKL
+1117 ALKSKVQLRRKL
-1129 LEQAHKLYQFQAH
+1129 LEQAHKLYEFQAH
-1142 VWDYFSWTA
+1142 VWDYFLWTA

-1190 NHVVQEGQSLL
+1190 SHVVQLGQSLL
-1201 QDEETGSKEIQQK
+1201 QDEEMSSIEIQQK
-1214 LQALLEE
+1214 LQVLLEE
-1221 KENVYNEWKQK
+1221 KKNVYIAWKQK
-1232 KEWLEKIHQE
+1232 KEWLDKIHQE
-1242 QMFYKDLDHLD
+1242 QMFYKDWDHLD
-1253 KLLNSQ
+1253 
-1259 EKGNQLIQDNH
+1259 
-1270 YAAVSIREKMSEL
+1270 M
-1283 QKKWKELYGK
+1283 
-1293 IIERDD
+1293 
-1299 KLRQAGQQEQLMELL
+1299 
-1314 QDAKKKIEKIEKVLQ
+1314 
-1329 ESETGHDLRSSRD
+1329 
-1342 LLKQHR
+1342 
-1348 QLENETR
+1348 
-1355 ELAEKMNSIVSHAR
+1355 
-1369 KMATNHFDS
+1369 
-1378 QRILDETQKYLNRFE
+1378 
-1393 SLQAPLDERRKLLE
+1393 
-1407 ASVDLYEFYHYHDME
+1407 
-1422 LNWINERLPIA
+1422 
-1433 HSTNCGKS
+1433 
-1441 LDVAQSL
+1441 
-1448 LQKHKELQAE
+1448 
-1458 VNAHKQQIQ
+1458 
-1467 RVLDKGKT
+1467 
-1475 MVVGRHPSAQK
+1475 
-1486 ISEKCQELV
+1486 
-1495 TAWQGLEKACEERM
+1495 
-1509 KQLQHSVGFQEF
+1509 
-1521 LMNTSDLDAWIAEKY
+1521 
-1536 PLVTSKDYGKD
+1536 
-1547 EDSTLKLR
+1547 
-1555 KKHKALEHEIAIY
+1555 
-1568 QNLMTELSE
+1568 
-1577 SAQTLCA
+1577 
-1584 GSTQYVEV
+1584 
-1592 DAPKEQVHSRLQELQ
+1592 
-1607 ELAAARGKKLDETLV
+1607 
-1622 LHEFLREYEDLQDW
+1622 
-1636 ITQQKQIASSEDY
+1636 
-1649 GNDYAHVLQLCAKYD
+1649 
-1664 TFRHQLEG
+1664 
-1672 AGKRVVVCQQLADS
+1672 
-1686 LVNGGHSESR
+1686 
-1696 EIRQKQK
+1696 
-1703 ELRNSWEEL
+1703 
-1712 LEITRLRG
+1712 
-1720 ERLRDAEV
+1720 
-1728 IHKCFQDL
+1728 
-1736 TDALAH
+1736 
-1742 IEEKSKSIP
+1742 
-1751 DDVAKDMRGVQTQLR
+1751 
-1766 NHVAL
+1766 
-1771 EHELSGN
+1771 
-1778 EQQLQEL
+1778 
-1785 IHSADHVLTHCSK
+1785 
-1798 KQVEDL
+1798 
-1804 KAKQQAIVTN
+1804 
-1814 WRALKSKV
+1814 
-1822 ELRKKLLEQAH
+1822 
-1833 KLYQFQAHV
+1833 
-1842 WDYFSWTAEIIRE
+1842 
-1855 MRAKE
+1855 
-1860 TIRDISTSSLR
+1860 
-1871 LTQHQQLLAEIEA
+1871 
-1884 REEKYNHVVQEGQS
+1884 
-1898 LLQDEETGSKEIQQ
+1898 
-1912 KLQALLEEKENVYNE
+1912 
-1927 WKQKKEWL
+1927 
-1935 EKIHQEQMFY
+1935 
-1945 KDLDHL
+1945 
-1951 DKLLNSQEIYLKSS
+1951 LLNSQEIYLKSS
-1965 DLGSSVDEI
+1965 DLGSSVDEV

-1986 LLSSQDEKMMSLQ
+1986 LLASQDEKMMSLQ
-1999 EQASRLEKVG
+1999 EQASRLEKAD
-2009 GLDVLK
+2009 GLEGRK
-2015 IQHKLNAIRERKQQ
+2015 IQHKLNVIHEKKRQ

-2054 EEAENW
+2054 EEAEDW
-2060 ISERMQKLEDPSVQ
+2060 ISERMQKLEDPSIQ

-2096 LANEEIITAVTEKGE
+2096 LANEEIITAVNKKGE

-2116 GHPKSGEIRRRVHVL
+2116 DHPKSGEIRRQVRML
-2131 QELWE
+2131 QEHWE
-2136 KLKRAVASRGKML
+2136 KLKRAVAARGKML

-2179 DLGNDYE
+2179 DVGNDYE
-2186 HCLQLVKK
+2186 HCLQLKKK
-2194 LNEFRGATSGEMTV
+2194 LNEFRGSTSGESTV
-2208 DDAHIRAINALA
+2208 DDAHIRTINALA
-2220 VKLERQNKEET
+2220 
-2231 KTIYERRKQLN
+2231 
-2242 EKLDIWKILVMV
+2242 M
-2254 KIYLKSSDLGSS
+2254 
-2266 VDEIEQLI
+2266 
-2274 RKHEAFEK
+2274 
-2282 LLSSQDEKMMS
+2282 
-2293 LQEQASRLEKVGGL
+2293 
-2307 DVLKIQH
+2307 
-2314 KLNAI
+2314 
-2319 RERKQ
+2319 
-2324 QIKDL
+2324 
-2329 SQSRREKLQTALLLA
+2329 
-2344 LFYQNLEEAENWIGE
+2344 
-2359 RMQKLEDPSVQDPS
+2359 
-2373 NLQDKMKLLQ
+2373 
-2383 KHQVFEAEILAN
+2383 
-2395 EEIITAVTEKGEALV
+2395 
-2410 SKGHPK
+2410 
-2416 SGEIRRRV
+2416 
-2424 HVLQELWE
+2424 
-2432 KLKRAVASRG
+2432 
-2442 KMLEDSRDFLE
+2442 
-2453 FLQKVDQVEAWI
+2453 
-2465 REKEVMINVGDL
+2465 
-2477 GNDYEHCLQLVKK
+2477 
-2490 LNEFRGATSGEMTV
+2490 
-2504 DDAHIRAIN
+2504 
-2513 ALAVKLERQNKEE
+2513 KLERQNKEE

-2573 RITEKSALIQAL
+2573 RITEKSVLIQAL

-2595 NLIRR
+2595 NLFRR

-2613 KIEPLQL
+2613 KMEPLEL

-2634 KLTMKQQ
+2634 KLTVKQQ
-2641 EMKNNWLR
+2641 EMKNNWLQ
-2649 LQGQAKQ
+2649 LQRQAKQ

-2677 LDWTQNMRGLMEA
+2677 LDWTQNIRGLMEA

-2700 ESMIEEHQERK
+2700 ESMIEEHQQRK
-2711 EEIEA
+2711 A
-2716 RVERFNSLSNYGQGL
+2716 TRVERFNSLSDYGKEL

-2755 LIQVWQEQHTKLLQ
+2755 LIQAWKEQYIKLFQ
-2769 AQDLQKFYGYVEQTE
+2769 AQDLQKFYGYVEQIE

-2813 AQFEKALEAQM
+2813 TQFEKALEAQM

-2832 FARQLTQNKHY
+2832 FSQQLTQNKHY
-2843 DSDNITNRFQAVLRR
+2843 DSDNITNRCQAVLRR
-2858 KEKLLENA
+2858 KERLLENA

-2913 KLQKHQTFQ
+2913 KLQRHQTFQ

-2928 RNRLDS
+2928 RNHLDS
-2934 IKSEGEKMLRERH
+2934 IKSEGEKMLHERH
-2947 YAPEAIQS
+2947 YASEAIQS

-2961 ELWEELVASCQD
+2961 ELWEELLASCQD
-2973 KRAKLQDAY
+2973 KWTKLQDAY

-2987 QRSVEDMEKWLEDV
+2987 QRNVEDTEKWLEGV

-3014 VVLNSHLKKQEEL
+3014 VVLNSHLKKLEEL

-3039 ELVVTTQQFQKEKH
+3039 ELVVTVQQFQKEKH
-3053 FLADELEERVDQL
+3053 FLADELEERVDKL
-3066 VQRYKSLRDPL
+3066 VQRYQRLRDPL

-3129 HQNLENEIS
+3129 HQNLENEIN

-3156 GGHSASRKIMEH
+3156 GGHPASRKIMEH

-3173 ASVETLK
+3173 TSVETLK

-3217 ETSDYGKNEESTQA
+3217 ETSDYGKNEESTQV

-3244 GFRPRIE
+3244 SFRSRIE
-3251 KVQETGASLINK
+3251 KIQETGASLINR
-3263 DSPESPT
+3263 DSPESSV
-3270 ILAKLQGIL
+3270 ILSKLQGIL
-3279 ADYQSLLQ
+3279 ADYRSLLQ
-3287 KAETQRKRLQE
+3287 KCETQRKRLQE

-3343 DFVNEVK
+3343 DFVNEMK
-3350 PLGHSKV
+3350 PLGHSRV
-3357 VSLNELASKLE
+3357 ISLNELASKLD

-3376 IIQKRTKQINETW
+3376 IIQKRTKQINEMW
-3389 EKLCHAIQARTENLT
+3389 EKLCHAIQTRTENLR

-3409 HQYDHDVDEIKGW
+3409 HQYDHDVDEVKGW

-3429 VDIDDYG
+3429 VDIEDYG
-3436 YDLPGVQTLLSQL
+3436 YDLPGVQTLLSHL

-3454 DLGAIMKELERIRG
+3454 DLGVIMKELERIRG

-3474 RTYPQVKENIME
+3474 RIYPQVKENIME
-3486 RLTEV
+3486 RLTDV
-3491 DESWENLDKKFLE
+3491 DKCWENLDKKFLE
-3504 RKARLSQAEQVQL
+3504 RKARLNQAEQVQL

-3577 DLMKNG
+3577 DLMKRG

-3608 DMRKELYEENWEI
+3608 DMRKVLYEENWEI

-3699 KDRSKVVR
+3699 KDKGKVVR

-3713 KTSDKRNT
+3713 KTSDKRNA
-3721 PPKVTETKSTPPVP
+3721 PPKVTETKSTMPPP
-3735 PVPLPSLSLRAPL
+3735 PVPLPSLSWRVPL
-3748 ETIFSPVEKSPS
+3748 ETIFSPIEKSPVS
-3760 TFQQFAAGGVPEALS
+3760 FIAEDVQEVLN
-3775 SNKTEM
+3775 SNITET
-3781 KAERRLSE
+3781 KAEKRLSE
-3789 ILTPPTPKTVGPP
+3789 TITPPTPQMVVPQ
-3802 ATALESR
+3802 AASLESH
-3809 SSLSSPLSPTPTGQ
+3809 SSLGSPLSPAPTSQ
-3823 PRSSTLSESYA
+3823 QRSSSLSEVHA
-3834 TGLLSP
+3834 TDHLSP
-3840 QEKSARGS
+3840 QEKGATGS
-3848 SFFNLQTK
+3848 SFSYLQTK
-3856 VMATPPE
+3856 LTATPPE
-3863 PGQMSL
+3863 PGQRSL
-3869 DKPPS
+3869 DKPPN
-3874 LLRSDSSSKPLEN
+3874 LLLSTSSWERLQN
-3887 KSSAS
+3887 TSSVS

-3914 PGSRSWKSFYAKLDG
+3914 PGSRSWKSFYVKLDG
-3929 LKLDFYNDEKDASKN
+3929 LKLDFYNDEKEASKN
-3944 VPALLSVSIPGAKCE
+3944 ISTLLSLSISGARCE
-3959 RLVNYIRKENAFMLR
+3959 RLVNYTRKENTFMLR

-3980 YFLAAPSQRLL
+3980 YFFAAPSQSLM

-3996 SLQNNIGQSNRPHST
+3996 SLQNNAGHGNGSHST
-4011 TMLQPFTPNRETS
+4011 MTAQRFAPNTETS
-4024 QTRLWDFAD
+4024 QKRLWDLPD
-4033 RDSAERLTT
+4033 RNSAERLTS
-4042 KSSLPRRT
+4042 KSSLLRRT
-4050 PSFKIKPERES
+4050 PSFKIKPQRES
-4061 AEFSRA
+4061 AEFSRD
-4067 FKDDGTAATRASTT
+4067 FTEDGPAVTRASITT
-4081 PLSQQ
+4081 
-4086 TGNQT
+4086 
-4091 KPLLSLLEARR
+4091 LSLEQSENKTKLLPSLLKAGR

>member
-1 MGRGASVPQG
+1 MGTEYEKDHIKKLQEQRMSMQKKTFTNWMNNVFSRNNVKIEIEDIYTDLKDGISLMKLLELLSGEALPKPSRGKMRVHFLENNSKAITFLKSKQVQVKVI
-11 GEQGGPEVVAGARAE
+11 GPENIVDGDRTLILGLIWIIILRFQISSIKLDKEEFGGRADVLFANEALLLWCQHKTASYSNVSVKDFSKSWSDGLAFNALIHAHRPDLIHYSSLRQDQPIKNLNNAFDVAEKEFGISKLLDAEDVAVPYPDERSIMTYVSLYYHYFSRLKQGQTIQKRLNKIVFFLMEIDDLKLQYEQMVSDLLKWIKQKVIELDDRRFPNSLQEMWLLMANFKTFRTVEKPPKYQEKGMIEAHLFSIRTKQRANNQRPYLPPEGKMLQDVEKHWIILEKSEHNRGKALQTEMLRLEKLEQLAQRFLKKAALREAYLEDMRKVIGKQDFWPDSVDRMEAASKKLEAIVADVLPRRERFTALDAMATVISQENYHGKDQILQKQKSISKQWQDLLDQLRRREQSMGTMQEILGLLRDIDAITEELKELQVLVSSQDCGKQLLEVVDLLQNHNLVDSQISSYDGRLIHITQRTAEISKDSTVKSELLYAKVQMLRQLYQNLTAQSKSRKSQLEEALKLFEFFRDCKEEESWISEKWKLARMTTLGKDVSQITASIQKNKALEAE
-26 SQSSELYG
+26 CNSHRAICADVMRRGWELSQKNPTRQDDILRQTDNLQKLWQQLQDEVADRKSRLQAAALIKQYFADIDEANSWLRERQPLLASKDYGKDESSAEALLHRHLRLEKEIAAYSSEMRRLKEQAD
-34 SLSPTVTSG
+34 VAAQQA
-43 KGPAL
+43 PAAMTKREAPSDL
-48 SRTGSRLALSLVSCL
+48 NQKTTRLPFSRTWATSETPSTGTSSLDDHFLPENIWKTQEEIDSL
-63 WDPGERKKALE
+63 YEHLQSMAENRKKALE

-89 RSWMKDKENIFRTL
+89 QSWMRDKENIFRTL

-108 NVEVMQQKYQS
+108 NVEAMQQKYQR

-124 AAGKGQLGDIENLA
+124 AAGKGQLEDIENLA

-143 ISPGKYSEIQIWLEE
+143 ISPNKYFEIQTWMEE
-158 INSRWER
+158 INIRWQS

-173 GSELIGVADVKT
+173 GSELIGVADVRT

-201 VQLGD
+201 VQLRG
-206 LEPGNSPAG
+206 LEPGNLPAG

-220 RKLCTVERE
+220 RKLYTIERE
-229 VLVIERKIEYLRSVA
+229 VLVTERKIEYLRSVA

-251 PAESRAITEQVETME
+251 PAESRAITEQVENME
-266 RLLAK
+266 RLLAE
-271 LKLETQ
+271 LKLEIQ
-277 KKQDILQRAQNQQ
+277 KKRDILQWAQNQQ
-290 SFLQESRR
+290 SFLQDSRR

-315 GVDVASAEQL
+315 GLDVGSAEQL

-331 LLKEIRSQKERFVQL
+331 LLIEIDSQNERRFLQL

-353 IHEQPS
+353 VHQQPS
-359 NGRTADV
+359 NNRGRDV
-366 HQSME
+366 HQTME
-371 RLAEENKL
+371 RLAKEKKELEE
-379 LEKMWEQRQKKL
+379 MWGKRWKKL

-412 GHEAFLRGNDLG
+412 GHEAFLRGDDLG

-429 VRSLLKQHQQFEQV
+429 VRSLLKQHQEFEQLLV
-443 LMVLKRRIEALN
+443 VLKRRVEALN

-460 LIENRH
+460 LIESRH

-476 ITLRRR
+476 VTLRRR
-482 WERLIES
+482 WEQLIQS
-489 NSKRK
+489 NAKRK
-494 QKLLDSLE
+494 QRLLDSLQ

-507 RDAADLLIWM
+507 RDAAELLIWM

-546 KEMMANEEHFAT
+546 KEMLANEEHFTT
-558 LINKGNQLIQDN
+558 LIKKGNQLIQDN

-575 SIREKMSE
+575 SVQEKMSE

-660 KMNSIVS
+660 KMNAIVS

-681 ILDETQKYLNRFESL
+681 ILDETQKYLERFESL
-696 QAPLDERRKLLEAS
+696 QAPLYERRKLLEAA

-734 HSTNCGKSLDVAQSL
+734 HSTNCGKSLDVAQNL

-759 VNAHKQQIQRVLD
+759 VNAHKQQVQRVLD
-772 KGKTMVVGRHPSAQ
+772 KGKTMIVDQHPSAQ
-786 KISEKCQELVTA
+786 KISEKCQELLTA

-803 KACEERMKQLQHS
+803 KSCEERMKQLQHS
-816 VGFQEFLMNTSDLDA
+816 VGFQEFLMNTSDLEA

-848 EDSTLKLR
+848 EDGTVKLI

-865 IAIYQNLMTELSESA
+865 IAIYQDMLEELSESV
-880 QTLCAGSTQYVEV
+880 QTLPLVGSIPYIEV

-898 QVHSRLQELQEL
+898 QVHSRLKELQDL

-934 QDWITQQKQIASS
+934 EDWITQQKQTASS
-947 EDYGNDYAHV
+947 EDYGNDYEHV

-968 HQLEGAGKRVVVC
+968 HQLEVSGKRVVAF
-981 QQLADSLVNGGHSES
+981 QQLADNLLNQGYSES
-996 REIRQKQKELRNS
+996 WEIRQMQKQLRNS

-1015 ITRLRGERLRD
+1015 MTRLRGERLRD
-1026 AEVIHKCFQ
+1026 AEAIHKCYQ

-1050 IPDDVAKDMRGV
+1050 IPDDVAKDMTGV

-1089 ADHVLT
+1089 ADHVLP
-1095 HCSKKQVEDLKAK
+1095 HCSRKQVEDLKAK

-1117 ALKSKVELRKKL
+1117 ALKSKVEQRRRL
-1129 LEQAHKLYQFQAH
+1129 LEQAYKLYEFQAH
-1142 VWDYFSWTA
+1142 VWDYFLWTA

-1159 KETIRDIST
+1159 KESIRDIST

-1190 NHVVQEGQSLL
+1190 DHVVQLGQALL
-1201 QDEETGSKEIQQK
+1201 QDEEMPSKEIQQK

-1221 KENVYNEWKQK
+1221 KKNVYNAWKQK

-1242 QMFYKDLDHLD
+1242 QMFYKDWDHLD
-1253 KLLNSQ
+1253 
-1259 EKGNQLIQDNH
+1259 
-1270 YAAVSIREKMSEL
+1270 M
-1283 QKKWKELYGK
+1283 
-1293 IIERDD
+1293 
-1299 KLRQAGQQEQLMELL
+1299 
-1314 QDAKKKIEKIEKVLQ
+1314 
-1329 ESETGHDLRSSRD
+1329 
-1342 LLKQHR
+1342 
-1348 QLENETR
+1348 
-1355 ELAEKMNSIVSHAR
+1355 
-1369 KMATNHFDS
+1369 
-1378 QRILDETQKYLNRFE
+1378 
-1393 SLQAPLDERRKLLE
+1393 
-1407 ASVDLYEFYHYHDME
+1407 
-1422 LNWINERLPIA
+1422 
-1433 HSTNCGKS
+1433 
-1441 LDVAQSL
+1441 
-1448 LQKHKELQAE
+1448 
-1458 VNAHKQQIQ
+1458 
-1467 RVLDKGKT
+1467 
-1475 MVVGRHPSAQK
+1475 
-1486 ISEKCQELV
+1486 
-1495 TAWQGLEKACEERM
+1495 
-1509 KQLQHSVGFQEF
+1509 
-1521 LMNTSDLDAWIAEKY
+1521 
-1536 PLVTSKDYGKD
+1536 
-1547 EDSTLKLR
+1547 
-1555 KKHKALEHEIAIY
+1555 
-1568 QNLMTELSE
+1568 
-1577 SAQTLCA
+1577 
-1584 GSTQYVEV
+1584 
-1592 DAPKEQVHSRLQELQ
+1592 
-1607 ELAAARGKKLDETLV
+1607 
-1622 LHEFLREYEDLQDW
+1622 
-1636 ITQQKQIASSEDY
+1636 
-1649 GNDYAHVLQLCAKYD
+1649 
-1664 TFRHQLEG
+1664 
-1672 AGKRVVVCQQLADS
+1672 
-1686 LVNGGHSESR
+1686 
-1696 EIRQKQK
+1696 
-1703 ELRNSWEEL
+1703 
-1712 LEITRLRG
+1712 
-1720 ERLRDAEV
+1720 
-1728 IHKCFQDL
+1728 
-1736 TDALAH
+1736 
-1742 IEEKSKSIP
+1742 
-1751 DDVAKDMRGVQTQLR
+1751 
-1766 NHVAL
+1766 
-1771 EHELSGN
+1771 
-1778 EQQLQEL
+1778 
-1785 IHSADHVLTHCSK
+1785 
-1798 KQVEDL
+1798 
-1804 KAKQQAIVTN
+1804 
-1814 WRALKSKV
+1814 
-1822 ELRKKLLEQAH
+1822 
-1833 KLYQFQAHV
+1833 
-1842 WDYFSWTAEIIRE
+1842 
-1855 MRAKE
+1855 
-1860 TIRDISTSSLR
+1860 
-1871 LTQHQQLLAEIEA
+1871 
-1884 REEKYNHVVQEGQS
+1884 
-1898 LLQDEETGSKEIQQ
+1898 
-1912 KLQALLEEKENVYNE
+1912 
-1927 WKQKKEWL
+1927 
-1935 EKIHQEQMFY
+1935 
-1945 KDLDHL
+1945 
-1951 DKLLNSQEIYLKSS
+1951 LLNSQEIYLKSS
-1965 DLGSSVDEI
+1965 DLGRSVDEV

-1986 LLSSQDEKMMSLQ
+1986 LLASQDEKMMSLQ
-1999 EQASRLEKVG
+1999 EQASRLEKCDRLEG
-2009 GLDVLK
+2009 QK
-2015 IQHKLNAIRERKQQ
+2015 IQHKLDVIRERKRQ
-2029 IKDLSQSRREK
+2029 IKDLSLSRREK

-2054 EEAENW
+2054 EEAEDW
-2060 ISERMQKLEDPSVQ
+2060 ISERMQKLEDPSIQ

-2096 LANEEIITAVTEKGE
+2096 LANEEIITAVNKKGE

-2116 GHPKSGEIRRRVHVL
+2116 GHPKSGEIRRQVRML
-2131 QELWE
+2131 QEHWE
-2136 KLKRAVASRGKML
+2136 KLKRAVAARGKML

-2160 KVDQVEAWIREKEV
+2160 KVDQEV

-2179 DLGNDYE
+2179 DVGNDYE
-2186 HCLQLVKK
+2186 HCLQLKKK
-2194 LNEFRGATSGEMTV
+2194 LNEFRGATSGESTV
-2208 DDAHIRAINALA
+2208 DDAHIRTINALA
-2220 VKLERQNKEET
+2220 MKLERQNREET
-2231 KTIYERRKQLN
+2231 R
-2242 EKLDIWKILVMV
+2242 
-2254 KIYLKSSDLGSS
+2254 
-2266 VDEIEQLI
+2266 
-2274 RKHEAFEK
+2274 
-2282 LLSSQDEKMMS
+2282 
-2293 LQEQASRLEKVGGL
+2293 
-2307 DVLKIQH
+2307 
-2314 KLNAI
+2314 
-2319 RERKQ
+2319 
-2324 QIKDL
+2324 
-2329 SQSRREKLQTALLLA
+2329 
-2344 LFYQNLEEAENWIGE
+2344 
-2359 RMQKLEDPSVQDPS
+2359 
-2373 NLQDKMKLLQ
+2373 
-2383 KHQVFEAEILAN
+2383 
-2395 EEIITAVTEKGEALV
+2395 
-2410 SKGHPK
+2410 
-2416 SGEIRRRV
+2416 
-2424 HVLQELWE
+2424 
-2432 KLKRAVASRG
+2432 
-2442 KMLEDSRDFLE
+2442 
-2453 FLQKVDQVEAWI
+2453 
-2465 REKEVMINVGDL
+2465 
-2477 GNDYEHCLQLVKK
+2477 
-2490 LNEFRGATSGEMTV
+2490 
-2504 DDAHIRAIN
+2504 
-2513 ALAVKLERQNKEE
+2513 
-2526 TKTIYERRKQLNEK
+2526 TIYERRKQLNEK

-2613 KIEPLQL
+2613 KMEPLEL

-2641 EMKNNWLR
+2641 EMKNNWIL

-2661 AASYQLQKFN
+2661 AASYLLQKFN

-2677 LDWTQNMRGLMEA
+2677 LDWAQNTRALMEA

-2711 EEIEA
+2711 ASIFP
-2716 RVERFNSLSNYGQGL
+2716 RVERFNALSDYGKEL

-2743 QSLSRLQQAWAE
+2743 QSLSRLQQAWSE
-2755 LIQVWQEQHTKLLQ
+2755 LIQAWKEQYIKLFQ
-2769 AQDLQKFYGYVEQTE
+2769 AQDLQKFYGYVEQIE

-2813 AQFEKALEAQM
+2813 TQFEKPLEAQM

-2832 FARQLTQNKHY
+2832 FAQQLTENKHY
-2843 DSDNITNRFQAVLRR
+2843 DSENISNRCQAVLRR
-2858 KEKLLENA
+2858 KQRLLENA

-2880 KFLRNSFEV
+2880 KFLKNSFEV

-2913 KLQKHQTFQ
+2913 KLQRHQTFQ

-2934 IKSEGEKMLRERH
+2934 IRSEGEKMVHERH
-2947 YAPEAIQS
+2947 YATEAILS

-2961 ELWEELVASCQD
+2961 ELWEELLASCQD
-2973 KRAKLQDAY
+2973 KWTKLQDAY

-2987 QRSVEDMEKWLEDV
+2987 QRNVEDTEKWLEGV
-3001 ENELKAPYSDNDL
+3001 ENDLKTSYNDNDL
-3014 VVLNSHLKKQEEL
+3014 VVLDSHLKKQEEL
-3027 EEDIAGHRDRLQ
+3027 EEDIAAHRDRLQ
-3039 ELVVTTQQFQKEKH
+3039 ELVVTAQQFQKEKH
-3053 FLADELEERVDQL
+3053 FLADELEEKVDEL
-3066 VQRYKSLRDPL
+3066 VQRYKRLRDPL
-3077 QERRGSLEASRLQY
+3077 QERRASLEASRLQY

-3098 EELAWVH
+3098 EELAWVR

-3110 ASSRDYG
+3110 ASSKDYG
-3117 QSLATVQSLQEK
+3117 KSLATVQSLQEK
-3129 HQNLENEIS
+3129 HQNLENEIN
-3138 SRDALTKAVLS
+3138 SRDALTKAVIS
-3149 TGQKLVR
+3149 TGQKLAR
-3156 GGHSASRKIMEH
+3156 GGHSASRKIIEH

-3173 ASVETLK
+3173 TSVETLK

-3217 ETSDYGKNEESTQA
+3217 ETSDYGKNEESTQV

-3244 GFRPRIE
+3244 SFRSRIE
-3251 KVQETGASLINK
+3251 KAQETGASLINQ
-3263 DSPESPT
+3263 DSPESSV
-3270 ILAKLQGIL
+3270 ILSKLQGIL

-3287 KAETQRKRLQE
+3287 KSDTQRKRLQE
-3298 QFQLYQFE
+3298 QLQLYQFE

-3315 LSSKQSV
+3315 LSSKLSV

-3328 GQDLDDVEVLEKKFK
+3328 GQDLDDVEVLEKKFN
-3343 DFVNEVK
+3343 DFINEMK

-3357 VSLNELASKLE
+3357 VSLNELASKLD

-3376 IIQKRTKQINETW
+3376 VIQKRTKQINEMW
-3389 EKLCHAIQARTENLT
+3389 ETLCNAIQLRTENLQ

-3409 HQYDHDVDEIKGW
+3409 HQYDHDVDEVKGW

-3429 VDIDDYG
+3429 VDIEDYG
-3436 YDLPGVQTLLSQL
+3436 YDLSGVQTLLSHL

-3454 DLGAIMKELERIRG
+3454 DLGVIMKELERIRG
-3468 EAWHLS
+3468 DAWHLS
-3474 RTYPQVKENIME
+3474 RTYPEVKENIME
-3486 RLTEV
+3486 RLTDV
-3491 DESWENLDKKFLE
+3491 DECWENLDKKFLE

-3608 DMRKELYEENWEI
+3608 DMRKVLYEENWEI

-3699 KDRSKVVR
+3699 KDKGKVVR
-3707 VPSLKR
+3707 VPSLRR
-3713 KTSDKRNT
+3713 KPSDKRNP
-3721 PPKVTETKSTPPVP
+3721 PPKVTEMKSTT
-3735 PVPLPSLSLRAPL
+3735 PLPPPHSVSWRVPL
-3748 ETIFSPVEKSPS
+3748 ETIFSPVEKSPR
-3760 TFQQFAAGGVPEALS
+3760 FQEFTSSEVPEVLS

-3781 KAERRLSE
+3781 KAETRLGE
-3789 ILTPPTPKTVGPP
+3789 IITPATPKAVGPQ
-3802 ATALESR
+3802 AASLESH
-3809 SSLSSPLSPTPTGQ
+3809 SSLSSPLSPTPINQ
-3823 PRSSTLSESYA
+3823 QHSTNLSESQA
-3834 TGLLSP
+3834 TDHISP
-3840 QEKSARGS
+3840 QEKGAIGS
-3848 SFFNLQTK
+3848 SFSSLQTK
-3856 VMATPPE
+3856 LTAMPPE
-3863 PGQMSL
+3863 PGQRSL
-3869 DKPPS
+3869 DNSPN
-3874 LLRSDSSSKPLEN
+3874 LLLSSYSWERLKDT
-3887 KSSAS
+3887 SSVS
-3892 ASLQHMEG
+3892 ASLQNMEG
-3900 FLEKRDQLLPGRQQ
+3900 FLEKRDQLLPRRQQ
-3914 PGSRSWKSFYAKLDG
+3914 PQSRSWKSFYVKLDG
-3929 LKLDFYNDEKDASKN
+3929 IKLDFYNDDKEATKN
-3944 VPALLSVSIPGAKCE
+3944 VSTLLSLDISGAKCE
-3959 RLVNYIRKENAFMLR
+3959 RLVNYSRKENAFMLR

-3980 YFLAAPSQRLL
+3980 YFFAAPSQALM

-3996 SLQNNIGQSNRPHST
+3996 SLQNNIGHGNRSHST
-4011 TMLQPFTPNRETS
+4011 VMAQSFISNTESS
-4024 QTRLWDFAD
+4024 QKRVWDFPD
-4033 RDSAERLTT
+4033 RDSAERLTS
-4042 KSSLPRRT
+4042 KSSLVRRT

-4061 AEFSRA
+4061 AEFSRD
-4067 FKDDGTAATRASTT
+4067 FKEDGSTVTRASITT
-4081 PLSQQ
+4081 
-4086 TGNQT
+4086 
-4091 KPLLSLLEARR
+4091 LSLEQSGNKTKLLPSLLKTGR

>member
-1 MGRGASVPQG
+1 MGTEYEKDHIKKLQEQRMSMQKKTFTNWMNNVFFRNNVKVEIQDIYTDLKDGIALMQLLELLSGEALPKPNRGKMRVHFLENNSKAITFLKSKQVQVKVI
-11 GEQGGPEVVAGARAE
+11 GPENIVDGDRTLILGLIWIIILRFQISSIKLDKEEFGGRADVLFANEALLLWCQHKTASYSNVNVKDFSKSWTDGLAFNALIHAHRPDLIQYSSLRQDQPIKNLNNAFDVAEKELGISKLLDAEDVAVPYPDERSIMTYVSLYYHYFSRLKQGQTIQKRLNKIVFFLKEIDDLKLLYEQMVSDLLKWIKQKVMELDDRHFPNNLQEMWLLMANFKTFRTVEKPPKYQEKGMIEAHLFNIRTKQRANNQRPYLPPEGRTLQDVEKQWIILEKSEHNRGKALQKEMLRLERLEQLAQRFLKKAALRESYLEDMRKVIGKQDFWPESVDRMEAASKKLEAIVADVLPRKERFTALDEMATVIRQENYHGKDQIMKKQNSISKQWQDLLDQLQRRQHSLSTMQEILGLLRDIDAITEELKELQVLVNSQDCGKQLLEVVDLLQKHNLLDSQISSYDDRLTHITQRTAEISKDSTVKPEVLYAKVQMLRQLYQNLIALSKSRKSQLEEALKLFEFFRDCKEEESWISEKWKLARTTTLGKDVSQITASIQKHKALEAE
-26 SQSSELYG
+26 CNSHRAVCADVMRRGWDLSQKNPARQVDIMRQTDNLQKLWQQLQDEVADRKSRLQAAALIKQYFADIDEANSWLRERQPLLASKDYGKDESSAEALLHRHLRLEKEIAAYSSEMRRL
-34 SLSPTVTSG
+34 
-43 KGPAL
+43 KEQAEIAAQQAPAAMVKTEAPNDL
-48 SRTGSRLALSLVSCL
+48 NQKTTKPPFSRTWATSETSSPDVHFLPENIWKTQDEIDSLYENLQSMAE
-63 WDPGERKKALE
+63 DRKKALE

-89 RSWMKDKENIFRTL
+89 QSWMKHKENIFRTL

-119 FLTEL
+119 FLMEL

-138 AKYGK
+138 IKYGK
-143 ISPGKYSEIQIWLEE
+143 TSPSKYSEVQIWLEE
-158 INSRWER
+158 INRRWER
-165 METLKEEK
+165 MEILKEEK
-173 GSELIGVADVKT
+173 GSELIGVADVRT

-201 VQLGD
+201 VQLGV

-220 RKLCTVERE
+220 RKLSAVERE

-251 PAESRAITEQVETME
+251 PAESRAITGQVENME

-277 KKQDILQRAQNQQ
+277 KKRDILQQAQNQQ
-290 SFLQESRR
+290 SFLQDSRR

-305 IREKLSSEEM
+305 IQEKLSSEEM
-315 GVDVASAEQL
+315 GVDVTSAEQL

-346 EELGRKV
+346 EELGRKI

-359 NGRTADV
+359 NGRTVDV
-366 HQSME
+366 HQTME
-371 RLAEENKL
+371 RLAKENKE

-412 GHEAFLRGNDLG
+412 GHEAFLRGDDLG

-429 VRSLLKQHQQFEQV
+429 VRSLLKQHQEFEQL
-443 LMVLKRRIEALN
+443 LMVLKRRVEALN

-460 LIENRH
+460 LIESRH
-466 FASHVIEERM
+466 FASHIIEERM
-476 ITLRRR
+476 VTLQRR
-482 WERLIES
+482 WERLIQS
-489 NSKRK
+489 NAKRK
-494 QKLLDSLE
+494 QRLLDSLQ

-507 RDAADLLIWM
+507 RDAAELLIWM

-546 KEMMANEEHFAT
+546 REMMANEEHFAT
-558 LINKGNQLIQDN
+558 LLKKGNQMIQDN

-575 SIREKMSE
+575 ATQKKMSE

-681 ILDETQKYLNRFESL
+681 ILDETQKYLKRFESL
-696 QAPLDERRKLLEAS
+696 QAPLDKRRKLLEAA

-715 FYHYHDMELNWIN
+715 FYHYHDMELNWIS

-759 VNAHKQQIQRVLD
+759 VNAHKQQVQRVLE
-772 KGKTMVVGRHPSAQ
+772 KGKTMVVGQHPSAQ

-816 VGFQEFLMNTSDLDA
+816 VGFQEFLMNTSDLEA

-848 EDSTLKLR
+848 EDGTLKLL

-865 IAIYQNLMTELSESA
+865 IAIYQNFLKELSESA
-880 QTLCAGSTQYVEV
+880 QTLPLAGSIQYIEV

-910 AAARGKKLDETLV
+910 ATKRGKKLDETLV

-934 QDWITQQKQIASS
+934 QDWITQQKQTASS
-947 EDYGNDYAHV
+947 EDYGNDYEHV
-957 LQLCAKYDTFR
+957 LQLRAKYDTFR
-968 HQLEGAGKRVVVC
+968 HQLETAGKRVVAC
-981 QQLADSLVNGGHSES
+981 QQLADNLLNCGHFES

-1015 ITRLRGERLRD
+1015 ITRSRGERLRD
-1026 AEVIHKCFQ
+1026 AEVIHKCYQ

-1108 QQAIVTNWR
+1108 QQAIVTNWK

-1129 LEQAHKLYQFQAH
+1129 LEQAYKLYQFQAH

-1190 NHVVQEGQSLL
+1190 NNVVQLGQSLL
-1201 QDEETGSKEIQQK
+1201 QDKETEPKEIQQK

-1221 KENVYNEWKQK
+1221 KENVYTEWKQK
-1232 KEWLEKIHQE
+1232 KEWLEKIHKE
-1242 QMFYKDLDHLD
+1242 QMFYKDWDHLD
-1253 KLLNSQ
+1253 
-1259 EKGNQLIQDNH
+1259 
-1270 YAAVSIREKMSEL
+1270 M
-1283 QKKWKELYGK
+1283 
-1293 IIERDD
+1293 
-1299 KLRQAGQQEQLMELL
+1299 
-1314 QDAKKKIEKIEKVLQ
+1314 
-1329 ESETGHDLRSSRD
+1329 
-1342 LLKQHR
+1342 
-1348 QLENETR
+1348 
-1355 ELAEKMNSIVSHAR
+1355 
-1369 KMATNHFDS
+1369 
-1378 QRILDETQKYLNRFE
+1378 
-1393 SLQAPLDERRKLLE
+1393 
-1407 ASVDLYEFYHYHDME
+1407 
-1422 LNWINERLPIA
+1422 
-1433 HSTNCGKS
+1433 
-1441 LDVAQSL
+1441 
-1448 LQKHKELQAE
+1448 
-1458 VNAHKQQIQ
+1458 
-1467 RVLDKGKT
+1467 
-1475 MVVGRHPSAQK
+1475 
-1486 ISEKCQELV
+1486 
-1495 TAWQGLEKACEERM
+1495 
-1509 KQLQHSVGFQEF
+1509 
-1521 LMNTSDLDAWIAEKY
+1521 
-1536 PLVTSKDYGKD
+1536 
-1547 EDSTLKLR
+1547 
-1555 KKHKALEHEIAIY
+1555 
-1568 QNLMTELSE
+1568 
-1577 SAQTLCA
+1577 
-1584 GSTQYVEV
+1584 
-1592 DAPKEQVHSRLQELQ
+1592 
-1607 ELAAARGKKLDETLV
+1607 
-1622 LHEFLREYEDLQDW
+1622 
-1636 ITQQKQIASSEDY
+1636 
-1649 GNDYAHVLQLCAKYD
+1649 
-1664 TFRHQLEG
+1664 
-1672 AGKRVVVCQQLADS
+1672 
-1686 LVNGGHSESR
+1686 
-1696 EIRQKQK
+1696 
-1703 ELRNSWEEL
+1703 
-1712 LEITRLRG
+1712 
-1720 ERLRDAEV
+1720 
-1728 IHKCFQDL
+1728 
-1736 TDALAH
+1736 
-1742 IEEKSKSIP
+1742 
-1751 DDVAKDMRGVQTQLR
+1751 
-1766 NHVAL
+1766 
-1771 EHELSGN
+1771 
-1778 EQQLQEL
+1778 
-1785 IHSADHVLTHCSK
+1785 
-1798 KQVEDL
+1798 
-1804 KAKQQAIVTN
+1804 
-1814 WRALKSKV
+1814 
-1822 ELRKKLLEQAH
+1822 
-1833 KLYQFQAHV
+1833 
-1842 WDYFSWTAEIIRE
+1842 
-1855 MRAKE
+1855 
-1860 TIRDISTSSLR
+1860 
-1871 LTQHQQLLAEIEA
+1871 
-1884 REEKYNHVVQEGQS
+1884 
-1898 LLQDEETGSKEIQQ
+1898 
-1912 KLQALLEEKENVYNE
+1912 
-1927 WKQKKEWL
+1927 
-1935 EKIHQEQMFY
+1935 
-1945 KDLDHL
+1945 
-1951 DKLLNSQEIYLKSS
+1951 LLNSQEIFLKSS
-1965 DLGSSVDEI
+1965 DLGSSVDEV

-1986 LLSSQDEKMMSLQ
+1986 VLASQDEKMMSLQ
-1999 EQASRLEKVG
+1999 EQASRLENFG
-2009 GLDVLK
+2009 GLEGLK
-2015 IQHKLNAIRERKQQ
+2015 IQQKLNAIQERKQQ
-2029 IKDLSQSRREK
+2029 IKNLSQSRREK

-2054 EEAENW
+2054 EEAEDW
-2060 ISERMQKLEDPSVQ
+2060 ISERTQKLEDPSIQ

-2096 LANEEIITAVTEKGE
+2096 LANEEIITAVNKKGE
-2111 ALVSK
+2111 ALLSK
-2116 GHPKSGEIRRRVHVL
+2116 GHPKSGEIRHRVRML
-2131 QELWE
+2131 QERWD
-2136 KLKRAVASRGKML
+2136 KLKRAVAARGKML

-2179 DLGNDYE
+2179 DVGNDYE
-2186 HCLQLVKK
+2186 HCLQLMKK
-2194 LNEFRGATSGEMTV
+2194 LNEFRGATSGETTV

-2220 VKLERQNKEET
+2220 
-2231 KTIYERRKQLN
+2231 
-2242 EKLDIWKILVMV
+2242 M
-2254 KIYLKSSDLGSS
+2254 
-2266 VDEIEQLI
+2266 
-2274 RKHEAFEK
+2274 
-2282 LLSSQDEKMMS
+2282 
-2293 LQEQASRLEKVGGL
+2293 
-2307 DVLKIQH
+2307 
-2314 KLNAI
+2314 
-2319 RERKQ
+2319 
-2324 QIKDL
+2324 
-2329 SQSRREKLQTALLLA
+2329 
-2344 LFYQNLEEAENWIGE
+2344 
-2359 RMQKLEDPSVQDPS
+2359 
-2373 NLQDKMKLLQ
+2373 
-2383 KHQVFEAEILAN
+2383 
-2395 EEIITAVTEKGEALV
+2395 
-2410 SKGHPK
+2410 
-2416 SGEIRRRV
+2416 
-2424 HVLQELWE
+2424 
-2432 KLKRAVASRG
+2432 
-2442 KMLEDSRDFLE
+2442 
-2453 FLQKVDQVEAWI
+2453 
-2465 REKEVMINVGDL
+2465 
-2477 GNDYEHCLQLVKK
+2477 
-2490 LNEFRGATSGEMTV
+2490 
-2504 DDAHIRAIN
+2504 
-2513 ALAVKLERQNKEE
+2513 KLERQNKEE

-2573 RITEKSALIQAL
+2573 RITEKSVLIQAL

-2613 KIEPLQL
+2613 KMEPLEL
-2620 ESFRLSTRNPSIND
+2620 ESFRLSTRNPSINE

-2671 LEMKEI
+2671 LEMKEM
-2677 LDWTQNMRGLMEA
+2677 LDWTQNIRGLMEA

-2711 EEIEA
+2711 ASIIEEIEA
-2716 RVERFNSLSNYGQGL
+2716 RVERFNSLSNYGQEL
-2731 ANSGHYATPEIH
+2731 ANSGHYASPEIH
-2743 QSLSRLQQAWAE
+2743 QSLSRLQQAWSE
-2755 LIQVWQEQHTKLLQ
+2755 LIQAWQEQYIKLFQ

-2832 FARQLTQNKHY
+2832 FAQQLTQNKHY
-2843 DSDNITNRFQAVLRR
+2843 DSDNITNRCQAVLRR

-2866 AARRHLLE
+2866 TARRRLLE

-2880 KFLRNSFEV
+2880 KLLKNSFEV

-2934 IKSEGEKMLRERH
+2934 IKSEGEKMLREKH

-2961 ELWEELVASCQD
+2961 ELWEELLASCQD
-2973 KRAKLQDAY
+2973 KWAKLQDAY

-3001 ENELKAPYSDNDL
+3001 ENELKAPYSNNDL

-3039 ELVVTTQQFQKEKH
+3039 ELVVKAQQFQKEKH

-3066 VQRYKSLRDPL
+3066 VQRYNSLRDPL
-3077 QERRGSLEASRLQY
+3077 QERRWSLEASRLQY
-3091 QFFRDVD
+3091 QFFRDID

-3117 QSLATVQSLQEK
+3117 HSLATVQSLQEK

-3149 TGQKLVR
+3149 TGHNLVR

-3168 LKELE
+3168 MKELE
-3173 ASVETLK
+3173 TSVETLK

-3263 DSPESPT
+3263 GSPESPA
-3270 ILAKLQGIL
+3270 ILSKLRGIL

-3287 KAETQRKRLQE
+3287 KAETQRKHLQE

-3368 KEGHSKMD
+3368 KECHSKMD

-3389 EKLCHAIQARTENLT
+3389 EKLCHAIQTRTENII
-3404 AARQV
+3404 AARHV
-3409 HQYDHDVDEIKGW
+3409 HQYDHDVDEVKGW

-3429 VDIDDYG
+3429 VDIEDYG

-3449 EGVER
+3449 EGVEG

-3486 RLTEV
+3486 RLTDV
-3491 DESWENLDKKFLE
+3491 DECWENLGQKFTE

-3699 KDRSKVVR
+3699 KDKGKVVR

-3721 PPKVTETKSTPPVP
+3721 PPKVTEIKTTTALPS
-3735 PVPLPSLSLRAPL
+3735 VPLPSLSLRSPL
-3748 ETIFSPVEKSPS
+3748 ETIFSPIEKSPS
-3760 TFQQFAAGGVPEALS
+3760 TFQQFIAGEVPEVLS
-3775 SNKTEM
+3775 SSSKTET
-3781 KAERRLSE
+3781 KPERRFSE
-3789 ILTPPTPKTVGPP
+3789 IITPPTPRTVGPR
-3802 ATALESR
+3802 TTSVESR
-3809 SSLSSPLSPTPTGQ
+3809 SSLSSPLSPTPTSQ
-3823 PRSSTLSESYA
+3823 QRSSSLSESYA

-3848 SFFNLQTK
+3848 AFSNLQTK
-3856 VMATPPE
+3856 LMATPPE
-3863 PGQMSL
+3863 PRQQSL
-3869 DKPPS
+3869 
-3874 LLRSDSSSKPLEN
+3874 N
-3887 KSSAS
+3887 KSPNLLLSNSSQERLESTSSVS

-3914 PGSRSWKSFYAKLDG
+3914 PASRSWKSFYVKLDG
-3929 LKLDFYNDEKDASKN
+3929 LKLDFYNDEKEASKN
-3944 VPALLSVSIPGAKCE
+3944 VSALLSLSIPGAKCE
-3959 RLVNYIRKENAFMLR
+3959 RLVNYSRKENAFMLR

-3980 YFLAAPSQRLL
+3980 YFFAAPSQTLM

-3996 SLQNNIGQSNRPHST
+3996 ALHNNTGHSNRPHST
-4011 TMLQPFTPNRETS
+4011 AMLQTIPLNTETS
-4024 QTRLWDFAD
+4024 QTKRWDLPPD
-4033 RDSAERLTT
+4033 RDSAERLTS
-4042 KSSLPRRT
+4042 KGSLLRRT

-4061 AEFSRA
+4061 AEFFRD
-4067 FKDDGTAATRASTT
+4067 FKEDGTAVTRASITT
-4081 PLSQQ
+4081 LSLEQS
-4086 TGNQT
+4086 GNKT
-4091 KPLLSLLEARR
+4091 NRLPSLLEAGR

>member
-1 MGRGASVPQG
+1 MGTEYEKDHIKKLQEQRMSMQKKTFTNWMNNVFFRNNVKVEIEDIYTDLKDGISLMQLLELLSGEALPRPNRGKMRVHFLENNSKAITFLKSRQVQVKVI
-11 GEQGGPEVVAGARAE
+11 GPENIVDGDRTLILGLIWIIILRFQISSIKLDKEEFGGRADVLFANEALLLWCQHKTASYSNVNVKDFSKSWSDGLAFNALIHAHRPDLIHYSSLRQDQPIKNLNNAFDVAEKELGISKLLDAEDVAVPYPDERSIMTYVSFYYHYFSRLKQGQTIQKRLTKIVFFLKEIDDLKLLYEQLVSDLLKWIKQKVTELDDRHFPNSLQEMWLLMANFKTFRTVEKPPKYQEKGIIEAHLFNIRTKQRANNQRPYLPPEGRMLQDVEKHWIILEKAEHNRGKALQKEMLRLERLEQLAQRFLKKAALRESYLEDMRKVIGKQDFWPESADRMEAASKKLEAIVADVLPRRERFTALDEMATVISQENYHGKDQIVKKQNSISKQWQDLLDQLQRQQHSLGTMQEVLGLVRDIDAITEELKELQVLVNSQDCGKQLLEVVDLLQKHNLVDSQISSYDDRLTHITQRTAEISKDSTVKPEMLYVKVQMLRHLYQNLIAVSKSRKSQLEDALKLFEFFRDCKEEESWISEKWKLARTTTLGKDVSQIRASIQKHKALEVECNCHRAICADVMRRGWELSQKNPTHQEDILRQTDNLQKFWQQLQDEVADRKSRLQAAALIKQYFADVNEANSWLQERQSLLATKDYGKDE
-26 SQSSELYG
+26 SSTEALLHRHLRLEKEIAAYSSEMRRL
-34 SLSPTVTSG
+34 
-43 KGPAL
+43 KEQADIAAEQAPAAMVKAEAPSDL
-48 SRTGSRLALSLVSCL
+48 NQKTTKLPFSRTWATSENAFPRTSSADVHFLPENIWKTQDEIDSLYENLQSMAE
-63 WDPGERKKALE
+63 DRKKALE

-89 RSWMKDKENIFRTL
+89 QSWMKDKEKIFRSL

-108 NVEVMQQKYQS
+108 NVEGMQQQYQS
-119 FLTEL
+119 FLMEL

-138 AKYGK
+138 VKYGK
-143 ISPGKYSEIQIWLEE
+143 ISPSKYSEIQIWLEE
-158 INSRWER
+158 LNSRWER

-173 GSELIGVADVKT
+173 GSELIGVADVRT

-201 VQLGD
+201 VQLTD

-220 RKLCTVERE
+220 RKQSTVERE

-251 PAESRAITEQVETME
+251 PAESRAITEQVENME
-266 RLLAK
+266 TLLAK

-277 KKQDILQRAQNQQ
+277 KKRDILQWAQNQQ
-290 SFLQESRR
+290 SFLQDSRR

-305 IREKLSSEEM
+305 IQEKLSSEEM
-315 GVDVASAEQL
+315 GVDVASTEQL

-359 NGRTADV
+359 NGRTVDV

-371 RLAEENKL
+371 RLAKENKE
-379 LEKMWEQRQKKL
+379 LEKMWEQRRKKL
-391 QDGLELQKF
+391 QDSLELQKF

-412 GHEAFLRGNDLG
+412 GHEVFLRGDGLG

-429 VRSLLKQHQQFEQV
+429 VRSLLKQHQEFEQ
-443 LMVLKRRIEALN
+443 LLLVLKRRVEALN

-476 ITLRRR
+476 VTLRRR
-482 WERLIES
+482 WEQLIQS
-489 NSKRK
+489 NAKRK
-494 QKLLDSLE
+494 QKLLDSLQ

-507 RDAADLLIWM
+507 RDVAELLIWM

-558 LINKGNQLIQDN
+558 LIKKGSQLIQDN

-575 SIREKMSE
+575 SIQEKMSE

-681 ILDETQKYLNRFESL
+681 ILDETQKYLKRFESL
-696 QAPLDERRKLLEAS
+696 QAPLDERRKLLEAT

-715 FYHYHDMELNWIN
+715 FCHYHDMELNWIN
-728 ERLPIA
+728 ERLSIA
-734 HSTNCGKSLDVAQSL
+734 RSTNCGKSLDVAQSL

-759 VNAHKQQIQRVLD
+759 VNAHKQQVQRVLD
-772 KGKTMVVGRHPSAQ
+772 KGKTMVVGQHPSAQ
-786 KISEKCQELVTA
+786 KISEKCRELVTA

-816 VGFQEFLMNTSDLDA
+816 VGFQEFLMNTSDLEA
-831 WIAEKYPLVTSK
+831 WIAEKHPLVTSK

-848 EDSTLKLR
+848 EDGTLKLL

-865 IAIYQNLMTELSESA
+865 IAIYQNLMKELSESA
-880 QTLCAGSTQYVEV
+880 QTLPLVGSTQYVEV

-898 QVHSRLQELQEL
+898 QVRSRLQELQEL

-934 QDWITQQKQIASS
+934 QHWITQQKQTASS
-947 EDYGNDYAHV
+947 EDYGNDYEHV

-968 HQLEGAGKRVVVC
+968 HQLEAAGKRLVAC
-981 QQLADSLVNGGHSES
+981 QQLADNLLNYGHSES

-1015 ITRLRGERLRD
+1015 ITRLQGERLRD
-1026 AEVIHKCFQ
+1026 AEVIHKCYQ

-1108 QQAIVTNWR
+1108 QQAIVTNWK

-1129 LEQAHKLYQFQAH
+1129 LEQAYKLYQFQAH

-1180 AEIEAREEKY
+1180 GEIEAREEKY
-1190 NHVVQEGQSLL
+1190 NHVVQLGQSLL
-1201 QDEETGSKEIQQK
+1201 QDEEIGSKEIQQK

-1242 QMFYKDLDHLD
+1242 QMFYKDWDHLD
-1253 KLLNSQ
+1253 
-1259 EKGNQLIQDNH
+1259 
-1270 YAAVSIREKMSEL
+1270 M
-1283 QKKWKELYGK
+1283 
-1293 IIERDD
+1293 
-1299 KLRQAGQQEQLMELL
+1299 
-1314 QDAKKKIEKIEKVLQ
+1314 
-1329 ESETGHDLRSSRD
+1329 
-1342 LLKQHR
+1342 
-1348 QLENETR
+1348 
-1355 ELAEKMNSIVSHAR
+1355 
-1369 KMATNHFDS
+1369 
-1378 QRILDETQKYLNRFE
+1378 
-1393 SLQAPLDERRKLLE
+1393 
-1407 ASVDLYEFYHYHDME
+1407 
-1422 LNWINERLPIA
+1422 
-1433 HSTNCGKS
+1433 
-1441 LDVAQSL
+1441 
-1448 LQKHKELQAE
+1448 
-1458 VNAHKQQIQ
+1458 
-1467 RVLDKGKT
+1467 
-1475 MVVGRHPSAQK
+1475 
-1486 ISEKCQELV
+1486 
-1495 TAWQGLEKACEERM
+1495 
-1509 KQLQHSVGFQEF
+1509 
-1521 LMNTSDLDAWIAEKY
+1521 
-1536 PLVTSKDYGKD
+1536 
-1547 EDSTLKLR
+1547 
-1555 KKHKALEHEIAIY
+1555 
-1568 QNLMTELSE
+1568 
-1577 SAQTLCA
+1577 
-1584 GSTQYVEV
+1584 
-1592 DAPKEQVHSRLQELQ
+1592 
-1607 ELAAARGKKLDETLV
+1607 
-1622 LHEFLREYEDLQDW
+1622 
-1636 ITQQKQIASSEDY
+1636 
-1649 GNDYAHVLQLCAKYD
+1649 
-1664 TFRHQLEG
+1664 
-1672 AGKRVVVCQQLADS
+1672 
-1686 LVNGGHSESR
+1686 
-1696 EIRQKQK
+1696 
-1703 ELRNSWEEL
+1703 
-1712 LEITRLRG
+1712 
-1720 ERLRDAEV
+1720 
-1728 IHKCFQDL
+1728 
-1736 TDALAH
+1736 
-1742 IEEKSKSIP
+1742 
-1751 DDVAKDMRGVQTQLR
+1751 
-1766 NHVAL
+1766 
-1771 EHELSGN
+1771 
-1778 EQQLQEL
+1778 
-1785 IHSADHVLTHCSK
+1785 
-1798 KQVEDL
+1798 
-1804 KAKQQAIVTN
+1804 
-1814 WRALKSKV
+1814 
-1822 ELRKKLLEQAH
+1822 
-1833 KLYQFQAHV
+1833 
-1842 WDYFSWTAEIIRE
+1842 
-1855 MRAKE
+1855 
-1860 TIRDISTSSLR
+1860 
-1871 LTQHQQLLAEIEA
+1871 
-1884 REEKYNHVVQEGQS
+1884 
-1898 LLQDEETGSKEIQQ
+1898 
-1912 KLQALLEEKENVYNE
+1912 
-1927 WKQKKEWL
+1927 
-1935 EKIHQEQMFY
+1935 
-1945 KDLDHL
+1945 
-1951 DKLLNSQEIYLKSS
+1951 LLNSQEIYLKSS

-1986 LLSSQDEKMMSLQ
+1986 LLPSQDEKMMSLQ
-1999 EQASRLEKVG
+1999 EQASRLEKVC
-2009 GLDVLK
+2009 GLDGLK
-2015 IQHKLNAIRERKQQ
+2015 IQHKVNAIRERKQQ

-2054 EEAENW
+2054 EEAEDW
-2060 ISERMQKLEDPSVQ
+2060 ISERMQKLEDPSIQ

-2096 LANEEIITAVTEKGE
+2096 LANEEIITAVNKKGE

-2116 GHPKSGEIRRRVHVL
+2116 GHSKSGEIRRQVRML
-2131 QELWE
+2131 QERWE
-2136 KLKRAVASRGKML
+2136 KLKRAVAARGKML

-2179 DLGNDYE
+2179 DVGNDYE
-2186 HCLQLVKK
+2186 HCLQLMKK

-2220 VKLERQNKEET
+2220 
-2231 KTIYERRKQLN
+2231 
-2242 EKLDIWKILVMV
+2242 M
-2254 KIYLKSSDLGSS
+2254 
-2266 VDEIEQLI
+2266 
-2274 RKHEAFEK
+2274 
-2282 LLSSQDEKMMS
+2282 
-2293 LQEQASRLEKVGGL
+2293 
-2307 DVLKIQH
+2307 
-2314 KLNAI
+2314 
-2319 RERKQ
+2319 
-2324 QIKDL
+2324 
-2329 SQSRREKLQTALLLA
+2329 
-2344 LFYQNLEEAENWIGE
+2344 
-2359 RMQKLEDPSVQDPS
+2359 
-2373 NLQDKMKLLQ
+2373 
-2383 KHQVFEAEILAN
+2383 
-2395 EEIITAVTEKGEALV
+2395 
-2410 SKGHPK
+2410 
-2416 SGEIRRRV
+2416 
-2424 HVLQELWE
+2424 
-2432 KLKRAVASRG
+2432 
-2442 KMLEDSRDFLE
+2442 
-2453 FLQKVDQVEAWI
+2453 
-2465 REKEVMINVGDL
+2465 
-2477 GNDYEHCLQLVKK
+2477 
-2490 LNEFRGATSGEMTV
+2490 
-2504 DDAHIRAIN
+2504 
-2513 ALAVKLERQNKEE
+2513 KLERQNKEE

-2573 RITEKSALIQAL
+2573 RITEKSVLIQAL

-2613 KIEPLQL
+2613 KMEPLEL

-2656 RKEKL
+2656 RKQKL

-2671 LEMKEI
+2671 LEMKEL
-2677 LDWTQNMRGLMEA
+2677 LDWTQNIRGLMEA
-2690 GGLPKSANEA
+2690 GGLPKSTNEA

-2716 RVERFNSLSNYGQGL
+2716 RLGRFNSLSNYGQEL

-2743 QSLSRLQQAWAE
+2743 QSLSRLQQAWSE
-2755 LIQVWQEQHTKLLQ
+2755 LIQAWKERYVKLFQ

-2813 AQFEKALEAQM
+2813 MQFEKALEAQM

-2832 FARQLTQNKHY
+2832 FAQQLTQNKHY
-2843 DSDNITNRFQAVLRR
+2843 DSDNITNRCQAILRR

-2880 KFLRNSFEV
+2880 KLLRNSFEV

-2961 ELWEELVASCQD
+2961 ELWEELLASCQD
-2973 KRAKLQDAY
+2973 KQAKLQDAY

-3001 ENELKAPYSDNDL
+3001 ENELKAPYSNNDL

-3039 ELVVTTQQFQKEKH
+3039 ELLVTAQQFQKEKH

-3066 VQRYKSLRDPL
+3066 VQRYQSLRDPL
-3077 QERRGSLEASRLQY
+3077 QKRRGSLEASRLQY

-3168 LKELE
+3168 LKELQT
-3173 ASVETLK
+3173 SVETLK
-3180 AEAQERRQR
+3180 SEAQERRQR

-3263 DSPESPT
+3263 DSPESPA
-3270 ILAKLQGIL
+3270 ILSKLQGIL

-3376 IIQKRTKQINETW
+3376 IIQKRTKQINEMW
-3389 EKLCHAIQARTENLT
+3389 EKLCHAIQARTENLR
-3404 AARQV
+3404 AAQQV
-3409 HQYDHDVDEIKGW
+3409 HQYDHDVDEVKGW

-3429 VDIDDYG
+3429 VDIEDYG

-3486 RLTEV
+3486 RLTDV
-3491 DESWENLDKKFLE
+3491 DECWENLDKKFLE

-3691 VDTEESEQ
+3691 VDTEEREQ
-3699 KDRSKVVR
+3699 KDKGKIVR
-3707 VPSLKR
+3707 VHSLKR

-3721 PPKVTETKSTPPVP
+3721 LPKLTEIKTTT
-3735 PVPLPSLSLRAPL
+3735 PLPSVPLGSLSWRAPL

-3760 TFQQFAAGGVPEALS
+3760 TCQQFIAGEVPETLS

-3789 ILTPPTPKTVGPP
+3789 IITSPTLKMAGPQ
-3802 ATALESR
+3802 TTSLESH
-3809 SSLSSPLSPTPTGQ
+3809 SSLSSPLFPTPISQ
-3823 PRSSTLSESYA
+3823 QCSSSLSESYA
-3834 TGLLSP
+3834 TGLLSS

-3848 SFFNLQTK
+3848 SFSNLQTK
-3856 VMATPPE
+3856 LMATPPE
-3863 PGQMSL
+3863 PGQRSL
-3869 DKPPS
+3869 DKSPN
-3874 LLRSDSSSKPLEN
+3874 LLLSNSSSERLEN
-3887 KSSAS
+3887 TSLVS

-3900 FLEKRDQLLPGRQQ
+3900 FLEKRDQLLPGREQ
-3914 PGSRSWKSFYAKLDG
+3914 PGSRSWKSFYVKLDG
-3929 LKLDFYNDEKDASKN
+3929 LKLDFYNDEKEASQN
-3944 VPALLSVSIPGAKCE
+3944 VSTLLSLSIPGAKCE
-3959 RLVNYIRKENAFMLR
+3959 EAGKLHQEKVTPSCCGCEMGQSISF
-3974 LRDGAE
+3974 
-3980 YFLAAPSQRLL
+3980 AAPSQTLM

-3996 SLQNNIGQSNRPHST
+3996 SLQNNIDSAGHSNRSHST
-4011 TMLQPFTPNRETS
+4011 SGAAAFRSKQRHFPDKTEGLSRQ
-4024 QTRLWDFAD
+4024 RLC
-4033 RDSAERLTT
+4033 
-4042 KSSLPRRT
+4042 
-4050 PSFKIKPERES
+4050 
-4061 AEFSRA
+4061 
-4067 FKDDGTAATRASTT
+4067 
-4081 PLSQQ
+4081 
-4086 TGNQT
+4086 
-4091 KPLLSLLEARR
+4091 
-4102 EK
+4102 

>member
-1 MGRGASVPQG
+1 MGTEYEKDHIKKLQEQRMSMQKKTFTNWMNNVFSRNNVKIEIEDIYTDLKDGISLMTLLELLSGEALPKPSRGKMRVHFLENNSKAITFLKSKQVQVKVI
-11 GEQGGPEVVAGARAE
+11 GPENIVDGDRTLILGLIWIIILRFQISSIKLDKEEFGGRADVLFANEALLLWCQHKTASYSNVSVKDFSKSWSDGLAFNALIHAHRPDLIHYSSLRQDQPIKNLNNAFDVAEKEFGISKLLDAEDVAVPYPDERSIMTYVSLYYHYFSRLKQGQTMQKRLNKIVFLLMEIDDLKLQYEQMVSDLLKWIKQKVVELDDRHFPNSLQEMWLLMANFKTFRTVEKPPKYQEKGMIEAHLFNIRTKQRANNQRPYLPPEGKMLQDVEKHWIILEKSEHNRGKALQKEMLRLERLEQLAQRFLKKATLRESYLEDMRKVIGKQDFWPESVDRMEAASKKLEAIVADVLPRRERFTALDEMATVIRQENYHGKDQILQKQKSISKQWQDLLDQLQRREQSLGTMQEILGLLRDIDAITEELKELQVLVNSQDCGKQLLEVVDLLQNHNLVDSQISSYDDRLMHITQRTAEISKDSTVKSELLYAKVQMLRQLYQNLTAQSKSRKSQLEEALKLFEFFRDCKEEESWISEKWKLARMTTLGKDVSQITASIQKNKALEAE
-26 SQSSELYG
+26 CNSHRAICTDVMRRGWELSQKNPMRQDDILRQTDNLQKLWQQLQDEVADRKSRLQAAALIKQYFADIDEANSWLRERQPLLASKDYGKDESSAEALLHRHLRLEKEIAAYSSEMRRL
-34 SLSPTVTSG
+34 
-43 KGPAL
+43 KEQADIAAQQAPAATTKREAPSDL
-48 SRTGSRLALSLVSCL
+48 NQKATKLPFSRTWSTSETASTGTSSLDDHFLPENIWKTQEEIDSL
-63 WDPGERKKALE
+63 YEHLQSMAENRKKALE

-89 RSWMKDKENIFRTL
+89 QSWMRDKENIFRTL

-108 NVEVMQQKYQS
+108 NVEVMQQKYQR

-124 AAGKGQLGDIENLA
+124 AAGKGQLEDIENLA

-143 ISPGKYSEIQIWLEE
+143 ISPSKYFEIQTWMEK
-158 INSRWER
+158 INIRWQS

-173 GSELIGVADVKT
+173 GSELIGVADVRT
-185 FLQDCQSIG
+185 FLEDCQSIG

-201 VQLGD
+201 VQLRD
-206 LEPGNSPAG
+206 LEPGNLPAG

-220 RKLCTVERE
+220 RKLYTIERE
-229 VLVIERKIEYLRSVA
+229 VLVTERKIEYLRSVA

-251 PAESRAITEQVETME
+251 PAESRAITEQVENME

-271 LKLETQ
+271 LKLEIQ
-277 KKQDILQRAQNQQ
+277 KKRDILQWAQNQQ
-290 SFLQESRR
+290 SFLQDSRR

-305 IREKLSSEEM
+305 IRQKLSSEEM
-315 GVDVASAEQL
+315 GLDVGSAEQL

-331 LLKEIRSQKERFVQL
+331 LLIEIGSQSERFLQL

-353 IHEQPS
+353 VHEQPS
-359 NGRTADV
+359 NNRSRDV
-366 HQSME
+366 HQTME
-371 RLAEENKL
+371 RLAKENKE
-379 LEKMWEQRQKKL
+379 LEEMWEKRWKKL

-412 GHEAFLRGNDLG
+412 GHEAFLRGDDLG

-429 VRSLLKQHQQFEQV
+429 VRSLLKQHQEFEQ
-443 LMVLKRRIEALN
+443 LLIALKRRVEALN

-460 LIENRH
+460 LLESRH

-476 ITLRRR
+476 VTLRRR
-482 WERLIES
+482 WEQLIQS
-489 NSKRK
+489 NAKRK
-494 QKLLDSLE
+494 QRLLDSLQ

-507 RDAADLLIWM
+507 RDAAELLLWM

-546 KEMMANEEHFAT
+546 KEMLANEEHFTT
-558 LINKGNQLIQDN
+558 LIKKGNKLIQDN

-575 SIREKMSE
+575 SVQEKMSE
-583 LQKKWKELYGKMI
+583 LQKKWRELYGKMI

-660 KMNSIVS
+660 KMNAIVS

-681 ILDETQKYLNRFESL
+681 ILDETQKYLKRFESL
-696 QAPLDERRKLLEAS
+696 QAPLYERRKLLEAA

-734 HSTNCGKSLDVAQSL
+734 HSTNCGKSLDVAQNL

-759 VNAHKQQIQRVLD
+759 VNAHKQQVQRVLD
-772 KGKTMVVGRHPSAQ
+772 KGKAMIVGQHPSAQ
-786 KISEKCQELVTA
+786 KISEKCQELLTA

-803 KACEERMKQLQHS
+803 TSCEERMKQLQHS
-816 VGFQEFLMNTSDLDA
+816 VGFQEFLMNTSDLEA
-831 WIAEKYPLVTSK
+831 WIAEKYPLVASK

-848 EDSTLKLR
+848 EDGTLKLI

-865 IAIYQNLMTELSESA
+865 IAIYQDLLKELSESA
-880 QTLCAGSTQYVEV
+880 QTLPLVGSVQYIEV

-934 QDWITQQKQIASS
+934 EDWITQQKQTASS
-947 EDYGNDYAHV
+947 EDYGNDYEHV

-968 HQLEGAGKRVVVC
+968 HQLEAAGKRVVAF
-981 QQLADSLVNGGHSES
+981 QQLADNLLNQGYSES
-996 REIRQKQKELRNS
+996 WEIRQMQKQLRNS

-1015 ITRLRGERLRD
+1015 MTRLRGERLRD
-1026 AEVIHKCFQ
+1026 AEAIHKCYQ

-1089 ADHVLT
+1089 ADQVLP
-1095 HCSKKQVEDLKAK
+1095 HCSKKQVEGLKAK
-1108 QQAIVTNWR
+1108 QQAIVTNWK
-1117 ALKSKVELRKKL
+1117 ALKSKVEQRRRL
-1129 LEQAHKLYQFQAH
+1129 LEQAYKLHEFQAH
-1142 VWDYFSWTA
+1142 VWDYFLWTA

-1159 KETIRDIST
+1159 KESIRDIST

-1190 NHVVQEGQSLL
+1190 SHVVQLGQSLL
-1201 QDEETGSKEIQQK
+1201 QDEEMPSKEIEQK

-1221 KENVYNEWKQK
+1221 KKNVYDAWRQK

-1242 QMFYKDLDHLD
+1242 QMFYKDWDHLD
-1253 KLLNSQ
+1253 MLLNSQ
-1259 EKGNQLIQDNH
+1259 E
-1270 YAAVSIREKMSEL
+1270 V
-1283 QKKWKELYGK
+1283 
-1293 IIERDD
+1293 
-1299 KLRQAGQQEQLMELL
+1299 
-1314 QDAKKKIEKIEKVLQ
+1314 
-1329 ESETGHDLRSSRD
+1329 
-1342 LLKQHR
+1342 
-1348 QLENETR
+1348 
-1355 ELAEKMNSIVSHAR
+1355 
-1369 KMATNHFDS
+1369 
-1378 QRILDETQKYLNRFE
+1378 
-1393 SLQAPLDERRKLLE
+1393 
-1407 ASVDLYEFYHYHDME
+1407 
-1422 LNWINERLPIA
+1422 
-1433 HSTNCGKS
+1433 
-1441 LDVAQSL
+1441 
-1448 LQKHKELQAE
+1448 
-1458 VNAHKQQIQ
+1458 
-1467 RVLDKGKT
+1467 
-1475 MVVGRHPSAQK
+1475 
-1486 ISEKCQELV
+1486 
-1495 TAWQGLEKACEERM
+1495 
-1509 KQLQHSVGFQEF
+1509 
-1521 LMNTSDLDAWIAEKY
+1521 
-1536 PLVTSKDYGKD
+1536 
-1547 EDSTLKLR
+1547 
-1555 KKHKALEHEIAIY
+1555 
-1568 QNLMTELSE
+1568 
-1577 SAQTLCA
+1577 
-1584 GSTQYVEV
+1584 
-1592 DAPKEQVHSRLQELQ
+1592 
-1607 ELAAARGKKLDETLV
+1607 
-1622 LHEFLREYEDLQDW
+1622 
-1636 ITQQKQIASSEDY
+1636 
-1649 GNDYAHVLQLCAKYD
+1649 
-1664 TFRHQLEG
+1664 
-1672 AGKRVVVCQQLADS
+1672 
-1686 LVNGGHSESR
+1686 
-1696 EIRQKQK
+1696 
-1703 ELRNSWEEL
+1703 
-1712 LEITRLRG
+1712 
-1720 ERLRDAEV
+1720 
-1728 IHKCFQDL
+1728 
-1736 TDALAH
+1736 
-1742 IEEKSKSIP
+1742 
-1751 DDVAKDMRGVQTQLR
+1751 
-1766 NHVAL
+1766 
-1771 EHELSGN
+1771 
-1778 EQQLQEL
+1778 
-1785 IHSADHVLTHCSK
+1785 
-1798 KQVEDL
+1798 
-1804 KAKQQAIVTN
+1804 
-1814 WRALKSKV
+1814 
-1822 ELRKKLLEQAH
+1822 
-1833 KLYQFQAHV
+1833 
-1842 WDYFSWTAEIIRE
+1842 
-1855 MRAKE
+1855 
-1860 TIRDISTSSLR
+1860 
-1871 LTQHQQLLAEIEA
+1871 
-1884 REEKYNHVVQEGQS
+1884 
-1898 LLQDEETGSKEIQQ
+1898 
-1912 KLQALLEEKENVYNE
+1912 
-1927 WKQKKEWL
+1927 
-1935 EKIHQEQMFY
+1935 
-1945 KDLDHL
+1945 
-1951 DKLLNSQEIYLKSS
+1951 YLKSS
-1965 DLGSSVDEI
+1965 DLGRSVDEV

-1986 LLSSQDEKMMSLQ
+1986 LLASQDEKMMSLQ
-1999 EQASRLEKVG
+1999 EQASRLEKAG
-2009 GLDVLK
+2009 GLEGQK
-2015 IQHKLNAIRERKQQ
+2015 IQHKLDVIHARKRQ
-2029 IKDLSQSRREK
+2029 IKDLSQSRRER

-2054 EEAENW
+2054 EEAEDW
-2060 ISERMQKLEDPSVQ
+2060 ISERMQKLEDPSIQ

-2096 LANEEIITAVTEKGE
+2096 LANEEIITAVNKKGE

-2116 GHPKSGEIRRRVHVL
+2116 GHPKSGEIRRQVRML
-2131 QELWE
+2131 QEHWE
-2136 KLKRAVASRGKML
+2136 KLKRAVAARGKML

-2179 DLGNDYE
+2179 DVGNDYE
-2186 HCLQLVKK
+2186 HCLQLKKK
-2194 LNEFRGATSGEMTV
+2194 LNEFRGATSGESTV

-2220 VKLERQNKEET
+2220 
-2231 KTIYERRKQLN
+2231 
-2242 EKLDIWKILVMV
+2242 M
-2254 KIYLKSSDLGSS
+2254 
-2266 VDEIEQLI
+2266 
-2274 RKHEAFEK
+2274 
-2282 LLSSQDEKMMS
+2282 
-2293 LQEQASRLEKVGGL
+2293 
-2307 DVLKIQH
+2307 
-2314 KLNAI
+2314 
-2319 RERKQ
+2319 
-2324 QIKDL
+2324 
-2329 SQSRREKLQTALLLA
+2329 
-2344 LFYQNLEEAENWIGE
+2344 
-2359 RMQKLEDPSVQDPS
+2359 
-2373 NLQDKMKLLQ
+2373 
-2383 KHQVFEAEILAN
+2383 
-2395 EEIITAVTEKGEALV
+2395 
-2410 SKGHPK
+2410 
-2416 SGEIRRRV
+2416 
-2424 HVLQELWE
+2424 
-2432 KLKRAVASRG
+2432 
-2442 KMLEDSRDFLE
+2442 
-2453 FLQKVDQVEAWI
+2453 
-2465 REKEVMINVGDL
+2465 
-2477 GNDYEHCLQLVKK
+2477 
-2490 LNEFRGATSGEMTV
+2490 
-2504 DDAHIRAIN
+2504 
-2513 ALAVKLERQNKEE
+2513 KLERQNKEE

-2573 RITEKSALIQAL
+2573 RITEKSVLIQAL

-2613 KIEPLQL
+2613 KMEPLEL

-2641 EMKNNWLR
+2641 EMKNNWIR

-2677 LDWTQNMRGLMEA
+2677 LDWAQNTRALMEA

-2711 EEIEA
+2711 ASIFS
-2716 RVERFNSLSNYGQGL
+2716 RVERFNALSDYGKELG
-2731 ANSGHYATPEIH
+2731 NSGHYATPEIR
-2743 QSLSRLQQAWAE
+2743 QSLSRLQQAWSE
-2755 LIQVWQEQHTKLLQ
+2755 LIQAWKEQYIKLFQ
-2769 AQDLQKFYGYVEQTE
+2769 AQDLQKFYGYVERIE

-2813 AQFEKALEAQM
+2813 TQFEKALEAQM
-2824 EKIDEMAS
+2824 EKINEMAS
-2832 FARQLTQNKHY
+2832 FAQQLTQNKHY
-2843 DSDNITNRFQAVLRR
+2843 DSENISSRCQAVLRR
-2858 KEKLLENA
+2858 KQRLLENA

-2880 KFLRNSFEV
+2880 KFLKNSFEV

-2913 KLQKHQTFQ
+2913 KLQRHQAFQ

-2934 IKSEGEKMLRERH
+2934 IKSEGEKMLHERH

-2961 ELWEELVASCQD
+2961 ELWEELLASCQD
-2973 KRAKLQDAY
+2973 KWTKLQDAY

-2987 QRSVEDMEKWLEDV
+2987 QRNVEDTEKWLEGV
-3001 ENELKAPYSDNDL
+3001 ESDLKAPYNDNDL

-3027 EEDIAGHRDRLQ
+3027 EEDIAAHRDRLQ
-3039 ELVVTTQQFQKEKH
+3039 ELVFTAQQFQKEKH
-3053 FLADELEERVDQL
+3053 FLADELEEKVDEL
-3066 VQRYKSLRDPL
+3066 VQRYKRLRDPL

-3098 EELAWVH
+3098 EELAWVRD
-3105 EKLPM
+3105 KLPM
-3110 ASSRDYG
+3110 ASSKDYG
-3117 QSLATVQSLQEK
+3117 QSLVTIQSLQEK
-3129 HQNLENEIS
+3129 HQNLENEIN
-3138 SRDALTKAVLS
+3138 SRDALTKAVIS

-3156 GGHSASRKIMEH
+3156 GGHSSSRKIMEH

-3173 ASVETLK
+3173 TSVETLK

-3217 ETSDYGKNEESTQA
+3217 ETSDYGKNEESTQV

-3244 GFRPRIE
+3244 SFRLRIE

-3263 DSPESPT
+3263 GSPESPV
-3270 ILAKLQGIL
+3270 ILSKLQGIL

-3287 KAETQRKRLQE
+3287 KSDTQRKRLQE

-3315 LSSKQSV
+3315 LSSKLSV

-3343 DFVNEVK
+3343 DFVNEMK

-3376 IIQKRTKQINETW
+3376 VIQKRTKQINEMW
-3389 EKLCHAIQARTENLT
+3389 EKLCNAIEIRTENLR

-3409 HQYDHDVDEIKGW
+3409 HQYDHDVDEVKGW

-3429 VDIDDYG
+3429 VDIEDYG
-3436 YDLPGVQTLLSQL
+3436 YDLPGVQTLLSHL

-3454 DLGAIMKELERIRG
+3454 DLGVIMKELERIRG
-3468 EAWHLS
+3468 DAWHLS

-3486 RLTEV
+3486 RLTDV
-3491 DESWENLDKKFLE
+3491 DECWENLDKKFLE

-3583 HFMSVE
+3583 HFMSAE
-3589 IEEKLLELSELMKK
+3589 IDEKLLELSELMKK

-3608 DMRKELYEENWEI
+3608 DMRKVLYEENWEI

-3699 KDRSKVVR
+3699 KDKGKIVR
-3707 VPSLKR
+3707 VPSLRR
-3713 KTSDKRNT
+3713 KPSDKRNA
-3721 PPKVTETKSTPPVP
+3721 PPKVTETKGTMPLPPVP
-3735 PVPLPSLSLRAPL
+3735 AHSVSWRVPL
-3748 ETIFSPVEKSPS
+3748 ETIFSPIEKSP
-3760 TFQQFAAGGVPEALS
+3760 TRFQEFTSSEVPEVQS

-3781 KAERRLSE
+3781 KAESRLSE
-3789 ILTPPTPKTVGPP
+3789 IPATPKVVGPQ
-3802 ATALESR
+3802 AASLESR
-3809 SSLSSPLSPTPTGQ
+3809 SSLSSPLSPTPISQ
-3823 PRSSTLSESYA
+3823 QHSSNLSESQA
-3834 TGLLSP
+3834 TDHISP
-3840 QEKSARGS
+3840 QEKGSIGS
-3848 SFFNLQTK
+3848 SFSSLQTK
-3856 VMATPPE
+3856 PTATPPE
-3863 PGQMSL
+3863 PGQRSL
-3869 DKPPS
+3869 DNSPNS
-3874 LLRSDSSSKPLEN
+3874 LLSSSSWERVKN
-3887 KSSAS
+3887 TSSVS
-3892 ASLQHMEG
+3892 ASLQNMEG
-3900 FLEKRDQLLPGRQQ
+3900 FLEKRDQLLPRRQQ
-3914 PGSRSWKSFYAKLDG
+3914 PHSRSWKSFYVKLDG
-3929 LKLDFYNDEKDASKN
+3929 LKLDFYNDDKEATENIST
-3944 VPALLSVSIPGAKCE
+3944 VLSLSISGARCE
-3959 RLVNYIRKENAFMLR
+3959 RLVSYSRKENAFMLR

-3980 YFLAAPSQRLL
+3980 YFLAAPSQTLM

-3996 SLQNNIGQSNRPHST
+3996 SLQNNIGYGSRSHST
-4011 TMLQPFTPNRETS
+4011 VMAQTFISNSETS
-4024 QTRLWDFAD
+4024 QKRVWDFPD
-4033 RDSAERLTT
+4033 RDSAERLSS
-4042 KSSLPRRT
+4042 KSSLLRRT
-4050 PSFKIKPERES
+4050 PSFKIKPERVS
-4061 AEFSRA
+4061 AEFSRDY
-4067 FKDDGTAATRASTT
+4067 KEDGPTVTQASITT
-4081 PLSQQ
+4081 
-4086 TGNQT
+4086 
-4091 KPLLSLLEARR
+4091 LSLEQSGNKTKLLPSLLKAGR

>member
-1 MGRGASVPQG
+1 MGTEYEKDHIKKLQEQRMSMQKKTFTNWMNNVFFRNNVKIEIVDIYTDLKDGISLMQLLELLSGEALPRPNRGKMRVHFLENNSKAITFLKSKQVQVKVI
-11 GEQGGPEVVAGARAE
+11 GPENIVDGDRTLILGLIWIIILRFQISSIKLDKEEFGGRADVLFANEALLLWCQHKTASYSNVHVKDFSKSWSDGLAFNALIHAHRPDLIHYSSLRQDQPIKNLNNAFDVAEKELGISKLLDAEDVAVPYPDERSIMTYVSLYYHYFSRLKQGQTIQKRLAKIVFFLKEIDDLKLLYEQMVSDLLKWIKQKVMELDDRHFPNTLQEMWLLMANFKTFRTVEKPPKYQEKGTIEAHLFNIRTKQRANNQRPYLPPEGKTLQDVEKHWIILEKAEHNRGKALQKEMLRLERLEQLAQRFMKKAALRESYLEDMKKVIGKQDFWPENADRMEAASKKLEAIVADVLPRRERFTALDEMATVISRENYHSKDQIVKKQNSISKQWQDLLDQLQKRQHSLATMQEILGLLRDIDAITEELKELQVLVNSQDCGKQLLEVVDLLQKHNLVDSQISSYDDRLTHITQRTAEISKDSTVKPEVLYAKVQMLRQLYQNLTALSKSRKSQLEEALKLFEFFRDCKEEELWISEKWKLARTTTLGRDVSQITASIQKHKALEAECNSHRAVCADVMRRGLELSQKNPARQEDILRQTDNLQKLWQQLQDEVADRKSRLQAAALIKQYFADIDEANSWLRERQPLLASKDYGKDESSAEALLHRHLRLEKEIAAYSSEMRRLKEQAEIAAEQAPAAMVKTEAPSDLNQKTTKLPFSRTWAASETSNPDVHFLPENIWKTQDEIDSLYEDLQSMAE
-26 SQSSELYG
+26 S
-34 SLSPTVTSG
+34 
-43 KGPAL
+43 
-48 SRTGSRLALSLVSCL
+48 
-63 WDPGERKKALE
+63 RKKALE

-89 RSWMKDKENIFRTL
+89 QSWMRDKENIFRTL

-143 ISPGKYSEIQIWLEE
+143 ISPSKYSEIQIWLEQ

-201 VQLGD
+201 VQLRD

-215 LESDK
+215 LESYR
-220 RKLCTVERE
+220 RKLYTVERE

-251 PAESRAITEQVETME
+251 PAESRAITEQVENME

-331 LLKEIRSQKERFVQL
+331 LLREIRSQKERFVQL
-346 EELGRKV
+346 EELGVKV
-353 IHEQPS
+353 VHEQPS

-366 HQSME
+366 HQAME
-371 RLAEENKL
+371 RLAKENKE

-412 GHEAFLRGNDLG
+412 GHEAFLRGDDLG

-429 VRSLLKQHQQFEQV
+429 VRSLLKQHQEFEQLLV
-443 LMVLKRRIEALN
+443 ALKRRVEALN
-455 ENGVN
+455 ENAVN
-460 LIENRH
+460 LIESRH
-466 FASHVIEERM
+466 FASHTIEERM
-476 ITLRRR
+476 VTLQRR
-482 WERLIES
+482 WERLIQS
-489 NSKRK
+489 NAERK
-494 QKLLDSLE
+494 QRLLDSLQ

-507 RDAADLLIWM
+507 RDAAELLIWM

-558 LINKGNQLIQDN
+558 LIKKGNQLIRDR
-570 HYAAV
+570 HYAAG
-575 SIREKMSE
+575 SIQEKMSE
-583 LQKKWKELYGKMI
+583 LQKKWKELYSKMI

-645 KQHRQLENETRELAE
+645 KQHRQLENETHELSE

-672 ATNHFDSQR
+672 ATNHFNSQR
-681 ILDETQKYLNRFESL
+681 ILDETQKYLRRFESL
-696 QAPLDERRKLLEAS
+696 RAPLDERRKLLEAA

-759 VNAHKQQIQRVLD
+759 VNAHKQQVQRVLD
-772 KGKTMVVGRHPSAQ
+772 KGKTMIVGQHPSAQ

-798 WQGLE
+798 WEGLE

-816 VGFQEFLMNTSDLDA
+816 VGFQEFLMNTSDLEA
-831 WIAEKYPLVTSK
+831 WIAEKRPLVTSK

-848 EDSTLKLR
+848 EDGTLKLI

-865 IAIYQNLMTELSESA
+865 IAIYHNLMKELSESA
-880 QTLCAGSTQYVEV
+880 QTLPLVGSIQYVEV

-898 QVHSRLQELQEL
+898 QVHSRLRELQEL

-934 QDWITQQKQIASS
+934 QDWITQQKQTASS
-947 EDYGNDYAHV
+947 EDYGNDYGQV
-957 LQLCAKYDTFR
+957 LQLRAKYDTFQ
-968 HQLEGAGKRVVVC
+968 HQLEAAGKRVVAC
-981 QQLADSLVNGGHSES
+981 QQLADNLLNCGHSES
-996 REIRQKQKELRNS
+996 REIRQKQKELRSS

-1026 AEVIHKCFQ
+1026 AEAIRKCYQ

-1074 ELSGNEQQ
+1074 ELAGTEQQ

-1089 ADHVLT
+1089 ADRVLT
-1095 HCSKKQVEDLKAK
+1095 LCSKKQVEDLKAR
-1108 QQAIVTNWR
+1108 QQAIATNWK
-1117 ALKSKVELRKKL
+1117 ALKSKVELRKKI
-1129 LEQAHKLYQFQAH
+1129 LEQAYKLYQFQAH

-1190 NHVVQEGQSLL
+1190 NHVVQLGQSLL
-1201 QDEETGSKEIQQK
+1201 QDEKMGSKEIQQK

-1221 KENVYNEWKQK
+1221 KENVYSEWKQK

-1242 QMFYKDLDHLD
+1242 QIFYKDWDHLD
-1253 KLLNSQ
+1253 
-1259 EKGNQLIQDNH
+1259 
-1270 YAAVSIREKMSEL
+1270 M
-1283 QKKWKELYGK
+1283 
-1293 IIERDD
+1293 
-1299 KLRQAGQQEQLMELL
+1299 
-1314 QDAKKKIEKIEKVLQ
+1314 
-1329 ESETGHDLRSSRD
+1329 
-1342 LLKQHR
+1342 
-1348 QLENETR
+1348 
-1355 ELAEKMNSIVSHAR
+1355 
-1369 KMATNHFDS
+1369 
-1378 QRILDETQKYLNRFE
+1378 
-1393 SLQAPLDERRKLLE
+1393 
-1407 ASVDLYEFYHYHDME
+1407 
-1422 LNWINERLPIA
+1422 
-1433 HSTNCGKS
+1433 
-1441 LDVAQSL
+1441 
-1448 LQKHKELQAE
+1448 
-1458 VNAHKQQIQ
+1458 
-1467 RVLDKGKT
+1467 
-1475 MVVGRHPSAQK
+1475 
-1486 ISEKCQELV
+1486 
-1495 TAWQGLEKACEERM
+1495 
-1509 KQLQHSVGFQEF
+1509 
-1521 LMNTSDLDAWIAEKY
+1521 
-1536 PLVTSKDYGKD
+1536 
-1547 EDSTLKLR
+1547 
-1555 KKHKALEHEIAIY
+1555 
-1568 QNLMTELSE
+1568 
-1577 SAQTLCA
+1577 
-1584 GSTQYVEV
+1584 
-1592 DAPKEQVHSRLQELQ
+1592 
-1607 ELAAARGKKLDETLV
+1607 
-1622 LHEFLREYEDLQDW
+1622 
-1636 ITQQKQIASSEDY
+1636 
-1649 GNDYAHVLQLCAKYD
+1649 
-1664 TFRHQLEG
+1664 
-1672 AGKRVVVCQQLADS
+1672 
-1686 LVNGGHSESR
+1686 
-1696 EIRQKQK
+1696 
-1703 ELRNSWEEL
+1703 
-1712 LEITRLRG
+1712 
-1720 ERLRDAEV
+1720 
-1728 IHKCFQDL
+1728 
-1736 TDALAH
+1736 
-1742 IEEKSKSIP
+1742 
-1751 DDVAKDMRGVQTQLR
+1751 
-1766 NHVAL
+1766 
-1771 EHELSGN
+1771 
-1778 EQQLQEL
+1778 
-1785 IHSADHVLTHCSK
+1785 
-1798 KQVEDL
+1798 
-1804 KAKQQAIVTN
+1804 
-1814 WRALKSKV
+1814 
-1822 ELRKKLLEQAH
+1822 
-1833 KLYQFQAHV
+1833 
-1842 WDYFSWTAEIIRE
+1842 
-1855 MRAKE
+1855 
-1860 TIRDISTSSLR
+1860 
-1871 LTQHQQLLAEIEA
+1871 
-1884 REEKYNHVVQEGQS
+1884 
-1898 LLQDEETGSKEIQQ
+1898 
-1912 KLQALLEEKENVYNE
+1912 
-1927 WKQKKEWL
+1927 
-1935 EKIHQEQMFY
+1935 
-1945 KDLDHL
+1945 
-1951 DKLLNSQEIYLKSS
+1951 LLNSQEIYLKSS
-1965 DLGSSVDEI
+1965 DLGSSVDEV

-1986 LLSSQDEKMMSLQ
+1986 LLASQDEKMMSLQ
-1999 EQASRLEKVG
+1999 EQASRLENLG
-2009 GLDVLK
+2009 GMEGLK
-2015 IQHKLNAIRERKQQ
+2015 IQHKLNAICERKQQ
-2029 IKDLSQSRREK
+2029 IKALSQSRREK

-2054 EEAENW
+2054 EEAEDW

-2096 LANEEIITAVTEKGE
+2096 LANEEIITAVNKKGE

-2116 GHPKSGEIRRRVHVL
+2116 GHPKSGEIRRQVRML
-2131 QELWE
+2131 QEHWE
-2136 KLKRAVASRGKML
+2136 KLKRAVAIRGKML

-2160 KVDQVEAWIREKEV
+2160 KVDRVEAWIREKEV

-2179 DLGNDYE
+2179 DVGNDYE
-2186 HCLQLVKK
+2186 HCLQLMKK
-2194 LNEFRGATSGEMTV
+2194 LNEFRGATSGETTV

-2220 VKLERQNKEET
+2220 
-2231 KTIYERRKQLN
+2231 
-2242 EKLDIWKILVMV
+2242 M
-2254 KIYLKSSDLGSS
+2254 
-2266 VDEIEQLI
+2266 
-2274 RKHEAFEK
+2274 
-2282 LLSSQDEKMMS
+2282 
-2293 LQEQASRLEKVGGL
+2293 
-2307 DVLKIQH
+2307 
-2314 KLNAI
+2314 
-2319 RERKQ
+2319 
-2324 QIKDL
+2324 
-2329 SQSRREKLQTALLLA
+2329 
-2344 LFYQNLEEAENWIGE
+2344 
-2359 RMQKLEDPSVQDPS
+2359 
-2373 NLQDKMKLLQ
+2373 
-2383 KHQVFEAEILAN
+2383 
-2395 EEIITAVTEKGEALV
+2395 
-2410 SKGHPK
+2410 
-2416 SGEIRRRV
+2416 
-2424 HVLQELWE
+2424 
-2432 KLKRAVASRG
+2432 
-2442 KMLEDSRDFLE
+2442 
-2453 FLQKVDQVEAWI
+2453 
-2465 REKEVMINVGDL
+2465 
-2477 GNDYEHCLQLVKK
+2477 
-2490 LNEFRGATSGEMTV
+2490 
-2504 DDAHIRAIN
+2504 
-2513 ALAVKLERQNKEE
+2513 KLERQNKEE

-2573 RITEKSALIQAL
+2573 RITEKSVLIQAL

-2613 KIEPLQL
+2613 KMEPLEL
-2620 ESFRLSTRNPSIND
+2620 ESFRLSTKNPSIND

-2671 LEMKEI
+2671 LEMKEM
-2677 LDWTQNMRGLMEA
+2677 LDWTQNIKGLMEA
-2690 GGLPKSANEA
+2690 EGLPKSANEA

-2716 RVERFNSLSNYGQGL
+2716 RVERFNSLSNYGQEL

-2743 QSLSRLQQAWAE
+2743 QSLSRLQQAWSE
-2755 LIQVWQEQHTKLLQ
+2755 LIQAWQEQNIKLFQ

-2824 EKIDEMAS
+2824 KKIDEMAS
-2832 FARQLTQNKHY
+2832 FAQQLTENKHY
-2843 DSDNITNRFQAVLRR
+2843 DSDNITNRCQAVLRR

-2866 AARRHLLE
+2866 AARRRLLE

-2880 KFLRNSFEV
+2880 KLLKNSFEV

-2934 IKSEGEKMLRERH
+2934 IKSEGEKMLHERH

-2961 ELWEELVASCQD
+2961 ELWEELLASCQD

-3001 ENELKAPYSDNDL
+3001 ENELKAPYSNNDL

-3039 ELVVTTQQFQKEKH
+3039 ELVVTAQQFQKEKH

-3066 VQRYKSLRDPL
+3066 VQRYKSLHDPL

-3138 SRDALTKAVLS
+3138 SRDALTKAVFS

-3156 GGHSASRKIMEH
+3156 GGHSASHEIMEQ

-3173 ASVETLK
+3173 TAVETLK

-3263 DSPESPT
+3263 GSPESPA
-3270 ILAKLQGIL
+3270 ILSKLQGIL
-3279 ADYQSLLQ
+3279 ADYQSLLL
-3287 KAETQRKRLQE
+3287 KAETQRKHLQE

-3357 VSLNELASKLE
+3357 ASLNELASKLE
-3368 KEGHSKMD
+3368 KEGHSKID
-3376 IIQKRTKQINETW
+3376 IIQKRTKQISEMW
-3389 EKLCHAIQARTENLT
+3389 EKLCHAIQARTENLR

-3409 HQYDHDVDEIKGW
+3409 HQYDHDVDEVKGW

-3429 VDIDDYG
+3429 VDIEDYG

-3468 EAWHLS
+3468 EAWHLC

-3491 DESWENLDKKFLE
+3491 DECWENLDKKFLE

-3536 ISEELANDVLGA
+3536 ISEELAHDVLGA

-3583 HFMSVE
+3583 HFMSAE
-3589 IEEKLLELSELMKK
+3589 IEEKLSELSELMKK

-3647 GDSVSEVEE
+3647 GDSVPEVEE

-3699 KDRSKVVR
+3699 KDKGKVVR

-3721 PPKVTETKSTPPVP
+3721 PPKVPEIKSTT
-3735 PVPLPSLSLRAPL
+3735 PLPSVPLASLSWRAPL
-3748 ETIFSPVEKSPS
+3748 ETIFSPVEKPPS
-3760 TFQQFAAGGVPEALS
+3760 TFQQFIAGGAPEALS

-3781 KAERRLSE
+3781 KAERRPSE
-3789 ILTPPTPKTVGPP
+3789 IFTPPTPKMTSPG
-3802 ATALESR
+3802 ATSLETHG
-3809 SSLSSPLSPTPTGQ
+3809 SLSSPLPRTPITQ
-3823 PRSSTLSESYA
+3823 QRSSSLSESLSESYA

-3840 QEKSARGS
+3840 QERSAGGS
-3848 SFFNLQTK
+3848 SFSNPETK
-3856 VMATPPE
+3856 LMATLPK
-3863 PGQMSL
+3863 PGQRSL
-3869 DKPPS
+3869 DKSPN
-3874 LLRSDSSSKPLEN
+3874 LLLSNSSWERLEN
-3887 KSSAS
+3887 TSSVS

-3900 FLEKRDQLLPGRQQ
+3900 LLEKRDQLLPGRQQ
-3914 PGSRSWKSFYAKLDG
+3914 PSSRSWKSFYVKLDG
-3929 LKLDFYNDEKDASKN
+3929 LKLDFYNDEKEASKN
-3944 VPALLSVSIPGAKCE
+3944 VSALLSLSIPGAKCE
-3959 RLVNYIRKENAFMLR
+3959 RLANYSRKDNAFMLR

-3980 YFLAAPSQRLL
+3980 YFLAAPSQALM
-3991 EDWLQ
+3991 EDWLR
-3996 SLQNNIGQSNRPHST
+3996 SLQNNIGHSNRSHST
-4011 TMLQPFTPNRETS
+4011 ATVQPFSPNTETS
-4024 QTRLWDFAD
+4024 QTRLWDFPD
-4033 RDSAERLTT
+4033 RDPAERLTS
-4042 KSSLPRRT
+4042 KSSLLRRT
-4050 PSFKIKPERES
+4050 PSFKIKPERVS
-4061 AEFSRA
+4061 AEFSRD
-4067 FKDDGTAATRASTT
+4067 FKEDGTAVTRASTT
-4081 PLSQQ
+4081 TLSLEQS
-4086 TGNQT
+4086 GN
-4091 KPLLSLLEARR
+4091 KPKLFPSLLEAGR

>member
-1 MGRGASVPQG
+1 MGTEYEKDHIKKLQEQRMSMQKKTFTNWMNNVFFKNNVKTEIEDIYTDLKDGISLMQLLELLSGEALPRPNRGKMRVHFLENNSKAISFLKSKQVQVKVI
-11 GEQGGPEVVAGARAE
+11 GPENIVDGDRTLILGLIWIIILRFQISSIKLDKEEFGGRADGLLANEALLLWCQHKTASYSNVNVKDFSKSWSDGLAFNALIHAHRPDLIHYSSLRQDQPIKNLNNAFDVAEKELGISKLLDAEDVAVPYPDERSIMTYVSLYYHYFSRLKQGQTIQKRLTKIVFFLKEIDDLKLLYEQMVSDLLKWIKQKVTELDDRHFPNSLQEMWLLMANFKTFRTVEKPPKYQEKGMIEAHLFNIRTKQRANNQRPYLPPEGRTLQDVEKHWIILEKAEHNRGKALQKEMLRLERLEQLAQRFLKKAALRESYLEDMRKVIGKQDFWPESADRMEAASKKLEAIVADVLPRRERFTALDEMARVISQENYHGKDQIVKKQNSISKQWQDLLDQLQRRQHSLGTMQEILGLLRDTDAITEELKELQVLVSSQDCGKQLLEVVDLLQKHNLVDSQISSYDDRLTHITQKTAEISKDSTVKPEVLYAKVQMLRQLYQNLTALSKSRKSQLEEALKLFEFFRDCKEEELWISEKWKLARTTTLGKDVSQITASIQKHKALEAE
-26 SQSSELYG
+26 CNSHRAICADVMRRGWELSQKNPVCQEDILRQTDNLQKLWQQLQDEVADRKSRLQAAALIKQYFADIDEANSWLQERQPLLASKDYGKDESSAEALLHRHLRLEKEIAAYSSEMRRLKEQADIAAQQA
-34 SLSPTVTSG
+34 PTAVVKTE
-43 KGPAL
+43 AL
-48 SRTGSRLALSLVSCL
+48 SDLNQKTNKLPFSRTWATSETVFPGTSSTDVHFLPENIWKTQDEIDSLYENLQSMAE
-63 WDPGERKKALE
+63 DRKKALE

-89 RSWMKDKENIFRTL
+89 QSWMKDKENIFRTL

-108 NVEVMQQKYQS
+108 NVEVTQQKYQN
-119 FLTEL
+119 FLMEL

-138 AKYGK
+138 VKYGK
-143 ISPGKYSEIQIWLEE
+143 ISPSKYSEIQIWLEE

-165 METLKEEK
+165 MEVLKEEK

-201 VQLGD
+201 VQLSD

-215 LESDK
+215 LESEK
-220 RKLCTVERE
+220 RKLSTVERE
-229 VLVIERKIEYLRSVA
+229 ILVIERKIEYLRSVA

-251 PAESRAITEQVETME
+251 PAESRAITEQVENME

-277 KKQDILQRAQNQQ
+277 KKRDILRRAQNQQ
-290 SFLQESRR
+290 FFLQDSRR

-346 EELGRKV
+346 EELGHKV

-359 NGRTADV
+359 NDRTVDV
-366 HQSME
+366 HQSLE
-371 RLAEENKL
+371 RVAEENKE
-379 LEKMWEQRQKKL
+379 LEKMWEQRWKKL

-443 LMVLKRRIEALN
+443 LMVLKRRVEALN

-476 ITLRRR
+476 VTLRRR
-482 WERLIES
+482 WEQLVQS
-489 NSKRK
+489 NSERR
-494 QKLLDSLE
+494 QRLLDSLQ

-507 RDAADLLIWM
+507 RDAAELLIWM

-558 LINKGNQLIQDN
+558 LIKKGNQLIQDN

-575 SIREKMSE
+575 SIQEKMSE

-681 ILDETQKYLNRFESL
+681 ILDETQKYLKRFESL
-696 QAPLDERRKLLEAS
+696 QAPLDERRKLLEAA

-759 VNAHKQQIQRVLD
+759 VNAHKQQVQRVLD
-772 KGKTMVVGRHPSAQ
+772 KGKTMVVGQHPSAQ

-816 VGFQEFLMNTSDLDA
+816 VGFQEFLMNTSDLEA
-831 WIAEKYPLVTSK
+831 WIAEKHPLVTSK

-848 EDSTLKLR
+848 EDGTLKLL

-865 IAIYQNLMTELSESA
+865 IAIYQNLMKELSESA
-880 QTLCAGSTQYVEV
+880 QTLPLLGSIQYVEV

-898 QVHSRLQELQEL
+898 QVRSRLQELQEL

-923 LHEFLR
+923 LHEFIR

-934 QDWITQQKQIASS
+934 QDWITHQKQTASS
-947 EDYGNDYAHV
+947 EDYGNDYEHV
-957 LQLCAKYDTFR
+957 LQLCAKYNTFR
-968 HQLEGAGKRVVVC
+968 HQLEATGKRVMAC
-981 QQLADSLVNGGHSES
+981 QQLADNLLNCGHSEA

-1015 ITRLRGERLRD
+1015 IARLRGERLRD
-1026 AEVIHKCFQ
+1026 AETIHKCYQ

-1108 QQAIVTNWR
+1108 QQAIVTNWK
-1117 ALKSKVELRKKL
+1117 ALKSKVELRKKV
-1129 LEQAHKLYQFQAH
+1129 LEQAYKFYQFQAH

-1190 NHVVQEGQSLL
+1190 SHVVQLGQSLL
-1201 QDEETGSKEIQQK
+1201 QDEETGSEEIQQK

-1221 KENVYNEWKQK
+1221 KKNVYNEWKQK

-1242 QMFYKDLDHLD
+1242 QMFYKDWDHLD
-1253 KLLNSQ
+1253 
-1259 EKGNQLIQDNH
+1259 
-1270 YAAVSIREKMSEL
+1270 M
-1283 QKKWKELYGK
+1283 
-1293 IIERDD
+1293 
-1299 KLRQAGQQEQLMELL
+1299 
-1314 QDAKKKIEKIEKVLQ
+1314 
-1329 ESETGHDLRSSRD
+1329 
-1342 LLKQHR
+1342 
-1348 QLENETR
+1348 
-1355 ELAEKMNSIVSHAR
+1355 
-1369 KMATNHFDS
+1369 
-1378 QRILDETQKYLNRFE
+1378 
-1393 SLQAPLDERRKLLE
+1393 
-1407 ASVDLYEFYHYHDME
+1407 
-1422 LNWINERLPIA
+1422 
-1433 HSTNCGKS
+1433 
-1441 LDVAQSL
+1441 
-1448 LQKHKELQAE
+1448 
-1458 VNAHKQQIQ
+1458 
-1467 RVLDKGKT
+1467 
-1475 MVVGRHPSAQK
+1475 
-1486 ISEKCQELV
+1486 
-1495 TAWQGLEKACEERM
+1495 
-1509 KQLQHSVGFQEF
+1509 
-1521 LMNTSDLDAWIAEKY
+1521 
-1536 PLVTSKDYGKD
+1536 
-1547 EDSTLKLR
+1547 
-1555 KKHKALEHEIAIY
+1555 
-1568 QNLMTELSE
+1568 
-1577 SAQTLCA
+1577 
-1584 GSTQYVEV
+1584 
-1592 DAPKEQVHSRLQELQ
+1592 
-1607 ELAAARGKKLDETLV
+1607 
-1622 LHEFLREYEDLQDW
+1622 
-1636 ITQQKQIASSEDY
+1636 
-1649 GNDYAHVLQLCAKYD
+1649 
-1664 TFRHQLEG
+1664 
-1672 AGKRVVVCQQLADS
+1672 
-1686 LVNGGHSESR
+1686 
-1696 EIRQKQK
+1696 
-1703 ELRNSWEEL
+1703 
-1712 LEITRLRG
+1712 
-1720 ERLRDAEV
+1720 
-1728 IHKCFQDL
+1728 
-1736 TDALAH
+1736 
-1742 IEEKSKSIP
+1742 
-1751 DDVAKDMRGVQTQLR
+1751 
-1766 NHVAL
+1766 
-1771 EHELSGN
+1771 
-1778 EQQLQEL
+1778 
-1785 IHSADHVLTHCSK
+1785 
-1798 KQVEDL
+1798 
-1804 KAKQQAIVTN
+1804 
-1814 WRALKSKV
+1814 
-1822 ELRKKLLEQAH
+1822 
-1833 KLYQFQAHV
+1833 
-1842 WDYFSWTAEIIRE
+1842 
-1855 MRAKE
+1855 
-1860 TIRDISTSSLR
+1860 
-1871 LTQHQQLLAEIEA
+1871 
-1884 REEKYNHVVQEGQS
+1884 
-1898 LLQDEETGSKEIQQ
+1898 
-1912 KLQALLEEKENVYNE
+1912 
-1927 WKQKKEWL
+1927 
-1935 EKIHQEQMFY
+1935 
-1945 KDLDHL
+1945 
-1951 DKLLNSQEIYLKSS
+1951 LLNSQEIYLKSN
-1965 DLGSSVDEI
+1965 DLGSSVDEV

-1986 LLSSQDEKMMSLQ
+1986 LLASQDEKMMSLQ
-1999 EQASRLEKVG
+1999 EQASRLEKAG
-2009 GLDVLK
+2009 GLEGLK

-2054 EEAENW
+2054 EEAEDW
-2060 ISERMQKLEDPSVQ
+2060 ISERMQKLEDPSIQ

-2096 LANEEIITAVTEKGE
+2096 LANEEIITAVNKKGE

-2116 GHPKSGEIRRRVHVL
+2116 GHPKSGEIRRRVRML

-2136 KLKRAVASRGKML
+2136 KLKRAVAARGKML

-2160 KVDQVEAWIREKEV
+2160 KVDQVEAWFREKEV

-2179 DLGNDYE
+2179 DVGNDYE
-2186 HCLQLVKK
+2186 HCLQLMKK
-2194 LNEFRGATSGEMTV
+2194 LNEFHGATSGETTV

-2220 VKLERQNKEET
+2220 MKLERQNKEET
-2231 KTIYERRKQLN
+2231 KTIY
-2242 EKLDIWKILVMV
+2242 
-2254 KIYLKSSDLGSS
+2254 
-2266 VDEIEQLI
+2266 
-2274 RKHEAFEK
+2274 
-2282 LLSSQDEKMMS
+2282 
-2293 LQEQASRLEKVGGL
+2293 
-2307 DVLKIQH
+2307 
-2314 KLNAI
+2314 
-2319 RERKQ
+2319 
-2324 QIKDL
+2324 
-2329 SQSRREKLQTALLLA
+2329 T
-2344 LFYQNLEEAENWIGE
+2344 
-2359 RMQKLEDPSVQDPS
+2359 
-2373 NLQDKMKLLQ
+2373 
-2383 KHQVFEAEILAN
+2383 
-2395 EEIITAVTEKGEALV
+2395 
-2410 SKGHPK
+2410 
-2416 SGEIRRRV
+2416 
-2424 HVLQELWE
+2424 
-2432 KLKRAVASRG
+2432 
-2442 KMLEDSRDFLE
+2442 
-2453 FLQKVDQVEAWI
+2453 
-2465 REKEVMINVGDL
+2465 
-2477 GNDYEHCLQLVKK
+2477 
-2490 LNEFRGATSGEMTV
+2490 
-2504 DDAHIRAIN
+2504 
-2513 ALAVKLERQNKEE
+2513 
-2526 TKTIYERRKQLNEK
+2526 RRKQLNEK

-2573 RITEKSALIQAL
+2573 RITEKSVLIQAL

-2613 KIEPLQL
+2613 KMEPLQL

-2677 LDWTQNMRGLMEA
+2677 LDWTQNIRGLMEA

-2700 ESMIEEHQERK
+2700 ESMIEEHHQRK

-2716 RVERFNSLSNYGQGL
+2716 RVERFNSLSNYGQELG
-2731 ANSGHYATPEIH
+2731 NSGHYATPEIH
-2743 QSLSRLQQAWAE
+2743 QSLSRLQQAWSE
-2755 LIQVWQEQHTKLLQ
+2755 LIQAWQDQYIKLFQ

-2832 FARQLTQNKHY
+2832 FAQQLTQNKHY
-2843 DSDNITNRFQAVLRR
+2843 DSDNITNKCQAVLRR

-2880 KFLRNSFEV
+2880 KLLRNSFEV

-2934 IKSEGEKMLRERH
+2934 IKSEGEKMLREKH

-2961 ELWEELVASCQD
+2961 ELWEELLASCQD
-2973 KRAKLQDAY
+2973 KWAKLQDTY

-3001 ENELKAPYSDNDL
+3001 ENELKAPCSYNDL

-3039 ELVVTTQQFQKEKH
+3039 ELVVTAQQFQKEKH
-3053 FLADELEERVDQL
+3053 FLADELEESVDQL

-3173 ASVETLK
+3173 TSVETLK

-3251 KVQETGASLINK
+3251 KAQETGASLINK
-3263 DSPESPT
+3263 GSPESPA
-3270 ILAKLQGIL
+3270 ILSKLQGIL

-3287 KAETQRKRLQE
+3287 KAETQRKCLQE

-3389 EKLCHAIQARTENLT
+3389 EKLCHAIQTRTENLR
-3404 AARQV
+3404 AAQQV

-3486 RLTEV
+3486 RLTDV
-3491 DESWENLDKKFLE
+3491 DECWGNLDKKFLE

-3589 IEEKLLELSELMKK
+3589 IEEKLLELTDLMKK

-3647 GDSVSEVEE
+3647 GDSVSEVEK

-3699 KDRSKVVR
+3699 KDKSKVVR

-3721 PPKVTETKSTPPVP
+3721 PPKVPEIKSTTPLPS
-3735 PVPLPSLSLRAPL
+3735 VPLPSLSWRAPL
-3748 ETIFSPVEKSPS
+3748 ETIFSPIEKSS
-3760 TFQQFAAGGVPEALS
+3760 SAFQQFTAGGVPEVLS

-3781 KAERRLSE
+3781 KAERTLSE
-3789 ILTPPTPKTVGPP
+3789 IITPPTPKTVDPQ
-3802 ATALESR
+3802 ATSLESH
-3809 SSLSSPLSPTPTGQ
+3809 SSLRSPLSPTPISQ
-3823 PRSSTLSESYA
+3823 QHSSSLSESYA

-3840 QEKSARGS
+3840 QEKRAGGS
-3848 SFFNLQTK
+3848 SFSNLQTK

-3863 PGQMSL
+3863 PGQRSL
-3869 DKPPS
+3869 DKSPN
-3874 LLRSDSSSKPLEN
+3874 LMLSDFSSQRLEN
-3887 KSSAS
+3887 TSSVS

-3900 FLEKRDQLLPGRQQ
+3900 FLEKRDQLLPRRQQ
-3914 PGSRSWKSFYAKLDG
+3914 PGSRSWKSFYVKLDG
-3929 LKLDFYNDEKDASKN
+3929 LKLDFYNDEKEASKN
-3944 VPALLSVSIPGAKCE
+3944 VSTLLSLSLAGAKCE
-3959 RLVNYIRKENAFMLR
+3959 RLVNYIRKKNAFMLR

-3980 YFLAAPSQRLL
+3980 YYFAAPSQTLM

-3996 SLQNNIGQSNRPHST
+3996 SLQNNIGQSSRSHST
-4011 TMLQPFTPNRETS
+4011 MLLQPFTPNTETS
-4024 QTRLWDFAD
+4024 QTRPWDFPD
-4033 RDSAERLTT
+4033 RDSAERLTS

-4061 AEFSRA
+4061 AEFSRD
-4067 FKDDGTAATRASTT
+4067 FKDDGTTVTRASITT
-4081 PLSQQ
+4081 LSLEQ

-4091 KPLLSLLEARR
+4091 KLLPSLLEAGR

>member
-1 MGRGASVPQG
+1 MESEFEKDHIKKLQEQRMTMQKKTFTNWMNNVFYRENVKIEIEDIYTDLKDGISLMKLLELLSGEALPKPNRGKMRVHFLENNSKAITFLKSKQVQVKLIGPENIVDGDRTLILGLIWIIILRFQISSIKLDKEEFGGRADILFANEALLLWCQHKTASYSNVNVKDFSKSWSDGLAFNALIHAHRPDLIHYSSLRQDQPIKNLNNAFDVAEKELGISKLLDAEDVAGPYPDERSIMTYVSLYYHYFSRLKQG
-11 GEQGGPEVVAGARAE
+11 QTIQKRLNKIIFFLKEIDDLKLLYEQMVSDLLKWIKQKVMELDDRRFPNSLQEMWLLMANFKTFRTVEKPPKYQEKGMIEAHLFSIRTKQRANNQWPYLPPEGRTLQDVEKHWVILEKAEHNRGKALQKEMLRLERLEQLAQRFMKKAALRESYLEDMKKVIGKQDFWPESVDRMEAANKKLEAIVADVLPRRERFAALDEMAAVISQENYHGKDQIVKKQNSISKQWQDLLDQLQRRQRSLGTMQEILGLLRDIDAITEELKELQVLVNSQDYGKQLPEVVDLLQKHNLVDSQISSYDDRLTHISQKTAEISKDSTVKPEVLYAKVQTLRQLYQNLTALSKSRKAQLEEALKLFEFFRDCKEEESWISEKWKLARTTTLGKDVSQITASIQKHKALEAE
-26 SQSSELYG
+26 CSSHRALCAEVMKRGLELSQKNPAHQEDILKQTDNLQMLWQQLQDEVADRKSRLQAAALIKQYFADADEANSWLREKQPLLASKDYGKDESSAEALLHRHLRLEKEIAAYSSEMRRLKEQADIAAQQAPAAMVKTEAP
-34 SLSPTVTSG
+34 SNLTQKAKLSF
-43 KGPAL
+43 
-48 SRTGSRLALSLVSCL
+48 SRTLVTPETAFPGTSSTDVHFLPENIWKTQDEIDSLYENLQSMAE
-63 WDPGERKKALE
+63 DRKKALE

-89 RSWMKDKENIFRTL
+89 QSWMKEKENIFRTL

-138 AKYGK
+138 IKYGK
-143 ISPGKYSEIQIWLEE
+143 ISPRKYAEIQIWLEE
-158 INSRWER
+158 INMRWES

-201 VQLGD
+201 VQLRD
-206 LEPGNSPAG
+206 LEPGSSPAG

-220 RKLCTVERE
+220 RKLSVVERE

-251 PAESRAITEQVETME
+251 PAESRAITEQVENME

-277 KKQDILQRAQNQQ
+277 KKQDILQQAQNQQ

-305 IREKLSSEEM
+305 IREKMSSEEM

-346 EELGRKV
+346 EELGHKV
-353 IHEQPS
+353 IHNQPS
-359 NGRTADV
+359 NGRTTDV
-366 HQSME
+366 YQAME
-371 RLAEENKL
+371 RLAKENRE

-412 GHEAFLRGNDLG
+412 GHEAFLRGDDLG

-429 VRSLLKQHQQFEQV
+429 VRSLLKQHQEFEQL
-443 LMVLKRRIEALN
+443 LMVLKRRVEVLN
-455 ENGVN
+455 ENGMS
-460 LIENRH
+460 LIESRH
-466 FASHVIEERM
+466 FASHVIQERM
-476 ITLRRR
+476 VILRQR
-482 WERLIES
+482 WEHLIQS
-489 NSKRK
+489 NAKRR
-494 QKLLDSLE
+494 QLLMDSLQF
-502 LQEFN
+502 QEFN
-507 RDAADLLIWM
+507 RDAAELLLWM

-529 RDPTNVLRKL
+529 RDLTNVLRKL

-546 KEMMANEEHFAT
+546 KEMMANEEHFSM
-558 LINKGNQLIQDN
+558 LIKKGNQMIQDN

-575 SIREKMSE
+575 AIQKKMSE
-583 LQKKWKELYGKMI
+583 LQKKWKELYSKMI

-681 ILDETQKYLNRFESL
+681 ILDETQKYLKRFESL
-696 QAPLDERRKLLEAS
+696 QAPLDERRKMLEAS

-715 FYHYHDMELNWIN
+715 FYHDHDMELAWIN

-759 VNAHKQQIQRVLD
+759 VNAHKQQVQRVLD
-772 KGKTMVVGRHPSAQ
+772 KGRTMIVDQHPSAQ
-786 KISEKCQELVTA
+786 QISVKCQELVTA
-798 WQGLE
+798 WQSLE

-816 VGFQEFLMNTSDLDA
+816 VGFQEYLMNTSDMEA

-848 EDSTLKLR
+848 EDGTLKLL
-856 KKHKALEHE
+856 KKHKILEHE
-865 IAIYQNLMTELSESA
+865 ITIYQNLMKELSESA
-880 QTLCAGSTQYVEV
+880 QTLPLVGLIHYDDI

-898 QVHSRLQELQEL
+898 QVHSKLEELQKL

-934 QDWITQQKQIASS
+934 QDWINQRKQAASS
-947 EDYGNDYAHV
+947 EDYGNNYEHV

-968 HQLEGAGKRVVVC
+968 RQLEAAGKRVVAC
-981 QQLADSLVNGGHSES
+981 QQLADSLLGRGHSES

-1015 ITRLRGERLRD
+1015 ITRLRGERLRA
-1026 AEVIHKCFQ
+1026 AEAIYKCYQ

-1089 ADHVLT
+1089 ADRVLT
-1095 HCSKKQVEDLKAK
+1095 HCSKKQVEDLRGK
-1108 QQAIVTNWR
+1108 QQAIVTNWK
-1117 ALKSKVELRKKL
+1117 ALKSKVEQRKKL
-1129 LEQAHKLYQFQAH
+1129 LEHAYKLYQFQTH

-1159 KETIRDIST
+1159 KETVRDIST
-1168 SSLRLTQHQQLL
+1168 SGLRLTQHQQLL

-1190 NHVVQEGQSLL
+1190 SHVVQLGQSLL

-1214 LQALLEE
+1214 LDALLEE
-1221 KENVYNEWKQK
+1221 KEKVYNEWKQK
-1232 KEWLEKIHQE
+1232 KEWLEKTHQE
-1242 QMFYKDLDHLD
+1242 QMFYKDWDHLD
-1253 KLLNSQ
+1253 
-1259 EKGNQLIQDNH
+1259 
-1270 YAAVSIREKMSEL
+1270 M
-1283 QKKWKELYGK
+1283 
-1293 IIERDD
+1293 
-1299 KLRQAGQQEQLMELL
+1299 
-1314 QDAKKKIEKIEKVLQ
+1314 
-1329 ESETGHDLRSSRD
+1329 
-1342 LLKQHR
+1342 
-1348 QLENETR
+1348 
-1355 ELAEKMNSIVSHAR
+1355 
-1369 KMATNHFDS
+1369 
-1378 QRILDETQKYLNRFE
+1378 
-1393 SLQAPLDERRKLLE
+1393 
-1407 ASVDLYEFYHYHDME
+1407 
-1422 LNWINERLPIA
+1422 
-1433 HSTNCGKS
+1433 
-1441 LDVAQSL
+1441 
-1448 LQKHKELQAE
+1448 
-1458 VNAHKQQIQ
+1458 
-1467 RVLDKGKT
+1467 
-1475 MVVGRHPSAQK
+1475 
-1486 ISEKCQELV
+1486 
-1495 TAWQGLEKACEERM
+1495 
-1509 KQLQHSVGFQEF
+1509 
-1521 LMNTSDLDAWIAEKY
+1521 
-1536 PLVTSKDYGKD
+1536 
-1547 EDSTLKLR
+1547 
-1555 KKHKALEHEIAIY
+1555 
-1568 QNLMTELSE
+1568 
-1577 SAQTLCA
+1577 
-1584 GSTQYVEV
+1584 
-1592 DAPKEQVHSRLQELQ
+1592 
-1607 ELAAARGKKLDETLV
+1607 
-1622 LHEFLREYEDLQDW
+1622 
-1636 ITQQKQIASSEDY
+1636 
-1649 GNDYAHVLQLCAKYD
+1649 
-1664 TFRHQLEG
+1664 
-1672 AGKRVVVCQQLADS
+1672 
-1686 LVNGGHSESR
+1686 
-1696 EIRQKQK
+1696 
-1703 ELRNSWEEL
+1703 
-1712 LEITRLRG
+1712 
-1720 ERLRDAEV
+1720 
-1728 IHKCFQDL
+1728 
-1736 TDALAH
+1736 
-1742 IEEKSKSIP
+1742 
-1751 DDVAKDMRGVQTQLR
+1751 
-1766 NHVAL
+1766 
-1771 EHELSGN
+1771 
-1778 EQQLQEL
+1778 
-1785 IHSADHVLTHCSK
+1785 
-1798 KQVEDL
+1798 
-1804 KAKQQAIVTN
+1804 
-1814 WRALKSKV
+1814 
-1822 ELRKKLLEQAH
+1822 
-1833 KLYQFQAHV
+1833 
-1842 WDYFSWTAEIIRE
+1842 
-1855 MRAKE
+1855 
-1860 TIRDISTSSLR
+1860 
-1871 LTQHQQLLAEIEA
+1871 
-1884 REEKYNHVVQEGQS
+1884 
-1898 LLQDEETGSKEIQQ
+1898 
-1912 KLQALLEEKENVYNE
+1912 
-1927 WKQKKEWL
+1927 
-1935 EKIHQEQMFY
+1935 
-1945 KDLDHL
+1945 
-1951 DKLLNSQEIYLKSS
+1951 LLNSQEIYLKSS
-1965 DLGSSVDEI
+1965 DFGRSIDEV
-1974 EQLIRK
+1974 EQLIKK

-1986 LLSSQDEKMMSLQ
+1986 LLASQDEKMMSLQ
-1999 EQASRLEKVG
+1999 EQARRLEKVDG
-2009 GLDVLK
+2009 VEGLK
-2015 IQHKLNAIRERKQQ
+2015 IHQKLDAIRERKQQ
-2029 IKDLSQSRREK
+2029 VKALSQSRREK
-2040 LQTALL
+2040 LQTSLL

-2054 EEAENW
+2054 EEAEDW
-2060 ISERMQKLEDPSVQ
+2060 ISERMQKLEDPSMQ

-2096 LANEEIITAVTEKGE
+2096 LANEEIITAVNKKGE
-2111 ALVSK
+2111 ALIST
-2116 GHPKSGEIRRRVHVL
+2116 GHPKSGEIRRQVRML
-2131 QELWE
+2131 QERWE
-2136 KLKRAVASRGKML
+2136 KLKRAVAARGKML

-2179 DLGNDYE
+2179 DVGNDYE
-2186 HCLQLVKK
+2186 HCLQLMKK
-2194 LNEFRGATSGEMTV
+2194 LNEFRGATSGETTV
-2208 DDAHIRAINALA
+2208 DDAHIRSINALA
-2220 VKLERQNKEET
+2220 
-2231 KTIYERRKQLN
+2231 
-2242 EKLDIWKILVMV
+2242 M
-2254 KIYLKSSDLGSS
+2254 
-2266 VDEIEQLI
+2266 
-2274 RKHEAFEK
+2274 
-2282 LLSSQDEKMMS
+2282 
-2293 LQEQASRLEKVGGL
+2293 
-2307 DVLKIQH
+2307 
-2314 KLNAI
+2314 
-2319 RERKQ
+2319 
-2324 QIKDL
+2324 
-2329 SQSRREKLQTALLLA
+2329 
-2344 LFYQNLEEAENWIGE
+2344 
-2359 RMQKLEDPSVQDPS
+2359 
-2373 NLQDKMKLLQ
+2373 
-2383 KHQVFEAEILAN
+2383 
-2395 EEIITAVTEKGEALV
+2395 
-2410 SKGHPK
+2410 
-2416 SGEIRRRV
+2416 
-2424 HVLQELWE
+2424 
-2432 KLKRAVASRG
+2432 
-2442 KMLEDSRDFLE
+2442 
-2453 FLQKVDQVEAWI
+2453 
-2465 REKEVMINVGDL
+2465 
-2477 GNDYEHCLQLVKK
+2477 
-2490 LNEFRGATSGEMTV
+2490 
-2504 DDAHIRAIN
+2504 
-2513 ALAVKLERQNKEE
+2513 KLERQNKEE

-2585 DYGKDVESVE
+2585 GYGKDMESVE

-2613 KIEPLQL
+2613 KMEPLEL

-2634 KLTMKQQ
+2634 KLTMKKQ

-2671 LEMKEI
+2671 LEVKEM
-2677 LDWTQNMRGLMEA
+2677 LDWTQTIRGLMEA

-2716 RVERFNSLSNYGQGL
+2716 RVERFNSLGHYGEEL
-2731 ANSGHYATPEIH
+2731 AKSGHYATPEIH
-2743 QSLSRLQQAWAE
+2743 QSLSRLQQAWSE
-2755 LIQVWQEQHTKLLQ
+2755 LIQAWQEQYRKLFQ
-2769 AQDLQKFYGYVEQTE
+2769 AQDLQKFYGYVEQIE

-2813 AQFEKALEAQM
+2813 TQFEKALEAQM

-2832 FARQLTQNKHY
+2832 FAQHLTQNKHY
-2843 DSDNITNRFQAVLRR
+2843 DSDNITSRCQAVLRR
-2858 KEKLLENA
+2858 KEKLLETT

-2934 IKSEGEKMLRERH
+2934 TKYEGEKMLREGH
-2947 YAPEAIQS
+2947 YAPEAILS

-2961 ELWEELVASCQD
+2961 ELWEELLASCQD

-2987 QRSVEDMEKWLEDV
+2987 QRSIEDMEKWLDDV

-3027 EEDIAGHRDRLQ
+3027 EEDISGHRDRLQ
-3039 ELVVTTQQFQKEKH
+3039 ELVVTAQQFQSGKH
-3053 FLADELEERVDQL
+3053 FLADELEEKVDQL
-3066 VQRYKSLRDPL
+3066 VQRYKRLRDPL

-3098 EELAWVH
+3098 EELAWVR

-3173 ASVETLK
+3173 TSVETLK

-3189 LMQSYEA
+3189 LVQSYEA

-3203 LEVEAWL
+3203 MEVEAWL
-3210 AERSFIL
+3210 AERSFVL

-3251 KVQETGASLINK
+3251 KAQETGSSLINK
-3263 DSPESPT
+3263 DSPESST
-3270 ILAKLQGIL
+3270 ILSKLHRIL
-3279 ADYQSLLQ
+3279 ADYQTLLQ

-3306 REFQLVDAW
+3306 REFQLVEAW
-3315 LSSKQSV
+3315 FASKQSV

-3328 GQDLDDVEVLEKKFK
+3328 GQDLDDVEVLEKKFE

-3368 KEGHSKMD
+3368 KEGHSKVD
-3376 IIQKRTKQINETW
+3376 IIQKRTKQINGMW
-3389 EKLCHAIQARTENLT
+3389 ERLCHTIQTRTENLR
-3404 AARQV
+3404 AAREV
-3409 HQYDHDVDEIKGW
+3409 HQYDHDVDEVKGW

-3429 VDIDDYG
+3429 VDIEDYG

-3486 RLTEV
+3486 RLTDV
-3491 DESWENLDKKFLE
+3491 DQCWESLDKKFQE

-3517 YFNDCRELMAWAN
+3517 YFNDCRELMTWAN

-3555 EEYKREIEK
+3555 EGYKREIEK
-3564 QWLKYEEMQRAGG
+3564 QWLKYEEIQRAGG

-3608 DMRKELYEENWEI
+3608 DVRRELYIENWEI

-3630 AEAWLAAKES
+3630 AEAWLAAKEG
-3640 FLSDPSY
+3640 FLSDPNY

-3691 VDTEESEQ
+3691 VDTEETEP

-3713 KTSDKRNT
+3713 KPSDKRSA
-3721 PPKVTETKSTPPVP
+3721 PPKVAETNGTTPLPAV
-3735 PVPLPSLSLRAPL
+3735 PSLSATWRTPL
-3748 ETIFSPVEKSPS
+3748 ETIFSPVEKSQS
-3760 TFQQFAAGGVPEALS
+3760 AFQQFLAEEVPEAPS
-3775 SNKTEM
+3775 SNKREM
-3781 KAERRLSE
+3781 KAEGRPTD
-3789 ILTPPTPKTVGPP
+3789 IITPPTPKMMGPP
-3802 ATALESR
+3802 PTSLKSH
-3809 SSLSSPLSPTPTGQ
+3809 SSLSSPSSPSPVSQ
-3823 PRSSTLSESYA
+3823 QHNSSLSES

-3840 QEKSARGS
+3840 QEKSAAGS
-3848 SFFNLQTK
+3848 SFSSLQAK
-3856 VMATPPE
+3856 VTTTPPE
-3863 PGQMSL
+3863 PSQRSL
-3869 DKPPS
+3869 DKSPNLALS
-3874 LLRSDSSSKPLEN
+3874 NSSYERLEN
-3887 KSSAS
+3887 TALVS

-3900 FLEKRDQLLPGRQQ
+3900 FLEKRDQLLPGRKQ
-3914 PGSRSWKSFYAKLDG
+3914 PGSRSWKPFYVKLDG
-3929 LKLDFYNDEKDASKN
+3929 LKLDFYNDEQEASKN
-3944 VPALLSVSIPGAKCE
+3944 SSTLLSISLPGAKCE
-3959 RLVNYIRKENAFMLR
+3959 RLANYIRKENTFMLR
-3974 LRDGAE
+3974 LIDGAE
-3980 YFLAAPSQRLL
+3980 YFFSAPSQTLM

-3996 SLQNNIGQSNRPHST
+3996 SLQNNIGHSNRSYST
-4011 TMLQPFTPNRETS
+4011 VVVQTLTPNTETS
-4024 QTRLWDFAD
+4024 QTRLWSFPD
-4033 RDSAERLTT
+4033 RDSTERLSTR
-4042 KSSLPRRT
+4042 SSLLRRT
-4050 PSFKIKPERES
+4050 PSFKIKTERES
-4061 AEFSRA
+4061 AESSRD
-4067 FKDDGTAATRASTT
+4067 FKDDGTAVTQASTT
-4081 PLSQQ
+4081 
-4086 TGNQT
+4086 T
-4091 KPLLSLLEARR
+4091 LSLNQSDRKSKLLPSVPEAGR
-4102 EK
+4102 EKWHLLQ

>member
-1 MGRGASVPQG
+1 MGTEYEKDHIKKLQEQRMSMQKKTFTNWMNNIFFRNNVNVEIVDIYTDLKDGISLMQLLELLSGEALPRPNRGKMRVHFLENNSKAITFLKSKQVQVKVI
-11 GEQGGPEVVAGARAE
+11 GPENIVDGDRTLILGLIWIIILRFQISSIKLDKEEFGGRADVLFANEALLLWCQHKTASYSNVNVKDFSKSWSDGLAFNALIHAHRPDLIHYSSLRQDQPIKNLNNAFNVAEKELGISKLLDAEDVAVPYPDERSIMTYVSLYYHYFSRLKQGQTIQKRLTKVMFFLKEIDDLKLLYEQMVSDLLKWIKHKVTELDDRHFPNSLQGMWLLMANFKTFRTVEKPPKYQEKGMIEAHLFNIRTKQRANNQRPYLPPEGRMLQDVEKHWIMLEKAEHNRGKALQEEMLRLERLEQLAQRFLKKAALRESYLEDMRKVIGKQDFWPESADRMEAASKKLEAIVADVLPRRERFTALDEMAAVISQENYHGKDQIVEKQNSISKQWQDLLHQLQRRQHSLGAMQEILGLLRDIDAIMEELKELQVLVNSQDCGKQLLEAVDLLQKHNLVDSQISSYDDRLTHITQRTAEISKDNTVKPEVLYAKVQMLRQLYQNLTALSKSRKSQLEEALKLFEFFRDCKEEELWISEKCKLARMTTLGKDVSQITASIQKHKALEAECNSHRAVCTDVMRRGWELSQKNPARQEDILRQTDNLQKLWQKLQDEVADRKSRLQAAALIKQYFADINEANSWLRERQPLLASKDYGKDE
-26 SQSSELYG
+26 SSAEALLHRHLRLEKEIAAYSSEMRRLKEQADIAAG
-34 SLSPTVTSG
+34 QA
-43 KGPAL
+43 PAAIVKMEAPSNL
-48 SRTGSRLALSLVSCL
+48 NQKTAKLLFSRTCATSETAFPGTASPDFHFLPENIRKTQDEIDSLYENLQSMAE
-63 WDPGERKKALE
+63 DRKKALE

-89 RSWMKDKENIFRTL
+89 QSWMKDKENIFRTL

-108 NVEVMQQKYQS
+108 NVEVMQQKYQN
-119 FLTEL
+119 FLVEL
-124 AAGKGQLGDIENLA
+124 AAGKGRLGEIEDLA
-138 AKYGK
+138 VKYGQA
-143 ISPGKYSEIQIWLEE
+143 SPSKYPQIRIWLET
-158 INSRWER
+158 IARRWER

-173 GSELIGVADVKT
+173 GSELIGVADVRT
-185 FLQDCQSIG
+185 FLQDCQSVG

-201 VQLGD
+201 VQLGG
-206 LEPGNSPAG
+206 LELGNSPAG

-220 RKLCTVERE
+220 RKLSTVRRE

-251 PAESRAITEQVETME
+251 PAESRAITEQVENME

-271 LKLETQ
+271 LRMEIQ
-277 KKQDILQRAQNQQ
+277 KNWNILQQAQDQQ
-290 SFLQESRR
+290 SFLQESCR

-315 GVDVASAEQL
+315 GVDVVSAEQL

-346 EELGRKV
+346 EELGGKV
-353 IHEQPS
+353 IHQKPS
-359 NGRTADV
+359 NGRTVDV
-366 HQSME
+366 YQSME
-371 RLAEENKL
+371 RLAKEYKE
-379 LEKMWEQRQKKL
+379 LEKMWEQQRKKL
-391 QDGLELQKF
+391 QDSLELQKF

-412 GHEAFLRGNDLG
+412 GHEAFLRGDGLG

-429 VRSLLKQHQQFEQV
+429 ARSLLKQHWEFEQL
-443 LMVLKRRIEALN
+443 LMALKRRVEALN
-455 ENGVN
+455 ENGMN
-460 LIENRH
+460 LIESRH
-466 FASHVIEERM
+466 FASHIIEERM
-476 ITLRRR
+476 VTLQQR
-482 WERLIES
+482 WERLIQS
-489 NSKRK
+489 NDKKKRR
-494 QKLLDSLE
+494 LLDSLQ

-507 RDAADLLIWM
+507 RDAAELLIWM

-546 KEMMANEEHFAT
+546 KEMMANEEHFTT
-558 LINKGNQLIQDN
+558 LIKKGSQLIQGN
-570 HYAAV
+570 HYAAT
-575 SIREKMSE
+575 SIQEKMSE

-660 KMNSIVS
+660 KMNSVVS
-667 HARKM
+667 HARNM

-681 ILDETQKYLNRFESL
+681 ILDETQKYLKRFESL
-696 QAPLDERRKLLEAS
+696 QAPLDKRQKSLEAA
-710 VDLYE
+710 VNLYE

-734 HSTNCGKSLDVAQSL
+734 HSTNCGRSLDVAQSL

-759 VNAHKQQIQRVLD
+759 VNAHKQQVQRVLN
-772 KGKTMVVGRHPSAQ
+772 KGRTMVVGQHPSAQ

-803 KACEERMKQLQHS
+803 ESCEKRMKQLQHS
-816 VGFQEFLMNTSDLDA
+816 VGFQEFLMNTADLEA
-831 WIAEKYPLVTSK
+831 WIAEKHPLATSK

-848 EDSTLKLR
+848 EDGTLKLL

-865 IAIYQNLMTELSESA
+865 IAIYQNMMKELSESA
-880 QTLCAGSTQYVEV
+880 QTLSLVGSIQYVEV

-910 AAARGKKLDETLV
+910 AAVRRKKLDDTLA

-934 QDWITQQKQIASS
+934 QDWITQQKQVAGS
-947 EDYGNDYAHV
+947 EDYGNDYEHV

-968 HQLEGAGKRVVVC
+968 HQLEAAGKRVVAC
-981 QQLADSLVNGGHSES
+981 QQLADNLLNCGHFES

-1015 ITRLRGERLRD
+1015 TTRLRGEHLRD
-1026 AEVIHKCFQ
+1026 AEAIHKCYQ
-1035 DLTDALAHI
+1035 DLTDALSHI

-1050 IPDDVAKDMRGV
+1050 IPDVVAKDMRGV

-1074 ELSGNEQQ
+1074 ELSGNDQQ

-1108 QQAIVTNWR
+1108 QQAIVTNWK
-1117 ALKSKVELRKKL
+1117 ALKFKVALRKKL
-1129 LEQAHKLYQFQAH
+1129 LEQAYKLYQFQAH
-1142 VWDYFSWTA
+1142 VWDYILWTA

-1190 NHVVQEGQSLL
+1190 SHVVQLGHSLL
-1201 QDEETGSKEIQQK
+1201 QDEETASKEVQQK

-1242 QMFYKDLDHLD
+1242 QMFYKDWDHLD
-1253 KLLNSQ
+1253 
-1259 EKGNQLIQDNH
+1259 
-1270 YAAVSIREKMSEL
+1270 M
-1283 QKKWKELYGK
+1283 
-1293 IIERDD
+1293 
-1299 KLRQAGQQEQLMELL
+1299 
-1314 QDAKKKIEKIEKVLQ
+1314 
-1329 ESETGHDLRSSRD
+1329 
-1342 LLKQHR
+1342 
-1348 QLENETR
+1348 
-1355 ELAEKMNSIVSHAR
+1355 
-1369 KMATNHFDS
+1369 
-1378 QRILDETQKYLNRFE
+1378 
-1393 SLQAPLDERRKLLE
+1393 
-1407 ASVDLYEFYHYHDME
+1407 
-1422 LNWINERLPIA
+1422 
-1433 HSTNCGKS
+1433 
-1441 LDVAQSL
+1441 
-1448 LQKHKELQAE
+1448 
-1458 VNAHKQQIQ
+1458 
-1467 RVLDKGKT
+1467 
-1475 MVVGRHPSAQK
+1475 
-1486 ISEKCQELV
+1486 
-1495 TAWQGLEKACEERM
+1495 
-1509 KQLQHSVGFQEF
+1509 
-1521 LMNTSDLDAWIAEKY
+1521 
-1536 PLVTSKDYGKD
+1536 
-1547 EDSTLKLR
+1547 
-1555 KKHKALEHEIAIY
+1555 
-1568 QNLMTELSE
+1568 
-1577 SAQTLCA
+1577 
-1584 GSTQYVEV
+1584 
-1592 DAPKEQVHSRLQELQ
+1592 
-1607 ELAAARGKKLDETLV
+1607 
-1622 LHEFLREYEDLQDW
+1622 
-1636 ITQQKQIASSEDY
+1636 
-1649 GNDYAHVLQLCAKYD
+1649 
-1664 TFRHQLEG
+1664 
-1672 AGKRVVVCQQLADS
+1672 
-1686 LVNGGHSESR
+1686 
-1696 EIRQKQK
+1696 
-1703 ELRNSWEEL
+1703 
-1712 LEITRLRG
+1712 
-1720 ERLRDAEV
+1720 
-1728 IHKCFQDL
+1728 
-1736 TDALAH
+1736 
-1742 IEEKSKSIP
+1742 
-1751 DDVAKDMRGVQTQLR
+1751 
-1766 NHVAL
+1766 
-1771 EHELSGN
+1771 
-1778 EQQLQEL
+1778 
-1785 IHSADHVLTHCSK
+1785 
-1798 KQVEDL
+1798 
-1804 KAKQQAIVTN
+1804 
-1814 WRALKSKV
+1814 
-1822 ELRKKLLEQAH
+1822 
-1833 KLYQFQAHV
+1833 
-1842 WDYFSWTAEIIRE
+1842 
-1855 MRAKE
+1855 
-1860 TIRDISTSSLR
+1860 
-1871 LTQHQQLLAEIEA
+1871 
-1884 REEKYNHVVQEGQS
+1884 
-1898 LLQDEETGSKEIQQ
+1898 
-1912 KLQALLEEKENVYNE
+1912 
-1927 WKQKKEWL
+1927 
-1935 EKIHQEQMFY
+1935 
-1945 KDLDHL
+1945 
-1951 DKLLNSQEIYLKSS
+1951 LLNSQEIYLKSS
-1965 DLGSSVDEI
+1965 GLGSSVDEV

-1986 LLSSQDEKMMSLQ
+1986 LLASQDEKMMSLQ
-1999 EQASRLEKVG
+1999 EQASRLEKAG
-2009 GLDVLK
+2009 ELEGLK
-2015 IQHKLNAIRERKQQ
+2015 FQHKLNAIHERKHQ

-2054 EEAENW
+2054 EEAEDW
-2060 ISERMQKLEDPSVQ
+2060 ISERMQKLEDPSIQ
-2074 DPSNLQDKMK
+2074 DPSSLQDKMK

-2096 LANEEIITAVTEKGE
+2096 LANEEIITAVNKKGE

-2116 GHPKSGEIRRRVHVL
+2116 GHPKSGEIRRRVRML
-2131 QELWE
+2131 QECWE
-2136 KLKRAVASRGKML
+2136 KLKRAVAARGKML

-2179 DLGNDYE
+2179 DVGNDYE
-2186 HCLQLVKK
+2186 HCLQLMKK
-2194 LNEFRGATSGEMTV
+2194 LNEFRGASSGEMTV
-2208 DDAHIRAINALA
+2208 DDAHIKAINTLA
-2220 VKLERQNKEET
+2220 MKLERQNKEET
-2231 KTIYERRKQLN
+2231 KTIYERRKQL
-2242 EKLDIWKILVMV
+2242 
-2254 KIYLKSSDLGSS
+2254 S
-2266 VDEIEQLI
+2266 
-2274 RKHEAFEK
+2274 
-2282 LLSSQDEKMMS
+2282 
-2293 LQEQASRLEKVGGL
+2293 
-2307 DVLKIQH
+2307 
-2314 KLNAI
+2314 
-2319 RERKQ
+2319 
-2324 QIKDL
+2324 
-2329 SQSRREKLQTALLLA
+2329 
-2344 LFYQNLEEAENWIGE
+2344 
-2359 RMQKLEDPSVQDPS
+2359 
-2373 NLQDKMKLLQ
+2373 
-2383 KHQVFEAEILAN
+2383 
-2395 EEIITAVTEKGEALV
+2395 
-2410 SKGHPK
+2410 
-2416 SGEIRRRV
+2416 
-2424 HVLQELWE
+2424 
-2432 KLKRAVASRG
+2432 
-2442 KMLEDSRDFLE
+2442 
-2453 FLQKVDQVEAWI
+2453 
-2465 REKEVMINVGDL
+2465 
-2477 GNDYEHCLQLVKK
+2477 
-2490 LNEFRGATSGEMTV
+2490 
-2504 DDAHIRAIN
+2504 
-2513 ALAVKLERQNKEE
+2513 
-2526 TKTIYERRKQLNEK
+2526 EK

-2573 RITEKSALIQAL
+2573 RITEKSVLIQAL

-2608 SVIKS
+2608 SIIKS
-2613 KIEPLQL
+2613 KMEPLEL
-2620 ESFRLSTRNPSIND
+2620 ESFRLSTRNPSINV

-2661 AASYQLQKFN
+2661 AASYRLQKFN
-2671 LEMKEI
+2671 LEMKEM
-2677 LDWTQNMRGLMEA
+2677 LDWTQNIRGLMEA
-2690 GGLPKSANEA
+2690 RGLPKSANEA
-2700 ESMIEEHQERK
+2700 ESMIEEHQQRK

-2716 RVERFNSLSNYGQGL
+2716 RVERFNSLGNYGQEL

-2743 QSLSRLQQAWAE
+2743 QSLSRLQQAWSQ
-2755 LIQVWQEQHTKLLQ
+2755 LIQAWQEQYRKLFQ
-2769 AQDLQKFYGYVEQTE
+2769 AQVLQKFYGYVEQTE

-2813 AQFEKALEAQM
+2813 TQFEKTLEAQM

-2832 FARQLTQNKHY
+2832 FAQQLMQNKHY
-2843 DSDNITNRFQAVLRR
+2843 DSDNISNRCQAVLRR

-2880 KFLRNSFEV
+2880 KLLRNSFEV

-2898 IAQDDSWKDPSNLQT
+2898 IAKDDSWKDPSNLQT

-2934 IKSEGEKMLRERH
+2934 IRSEGEKMLRERH

-2955 RLQEME
+2955 RLEEME
-2961 ELWEELVASCQD
+2961 ELWEELLASCQD
-2973 KRAKLQDAY
+2973 KQAKLQDAY

-2987 QRSVEDMEKWLEDV
+2987 QRSLEDMEKWLEDV
-3001 ENELKAPYSDNDL
+3001 ENELKAPYSSNDL

-3039 ELVVTTQQFQKEKH
+3039 ELVVTAQQFQKEKH
-3053 FLADELEERVDQL
+3053 FLADELEEKVDQL
-3066 VQRYKSLRDPL
+3066 VQRYKSLCDPL

-3091 QFFRDVD
+3091 QLFRDVD

-3156 GGHSASRKIMEH
+3156 GGHSASRKIMER

-3173 ASVETLK
+3173 TSVETLK

-3217 ETSDYGKNEESTQA
+3217 EISDHGKNEESTQA

-3263 DSPESPT
+3263 DSPESPA
-3270 ILAKLQGIL
+3270 ILSKLQRIL

-3298 QFQLYQFE
+3298 EFQVYQFE

-3322 AESDDY
+3322 AESDNY

-3350 PLGHSKV
+3350 PLGHPKV

-3368 KEGHSKMD
+3368 KEGHSKVD
-3376 IIQKRTKQINETW
+3376 VIQKRTKQINEMW
-3389 EKLCHAIQARTENLT
+3389 EKLCHDIQTRTENLR
-3404 AARQV
+3404 AAQQV
-3409 HQYDHDVDEIKGW
+3409 HRYDRDVDEVKGW

-3429 VDIDDYG
+3429 VDIEDYG

-3486 RLTEV
+3486 RLTDAE
-3491 DESWENLDKKFLE
+3491 ECWENLDKKFLQ

-3517 YFNDCRELMAWAN
+3517 YFNDCRELTAWAN
-3530 EMHALV
+3530 EMHAV
-3536 ISEELANDVLGA
+3536 VMSEELANDVLGA

-3564 QWLKYEEMQRAGG
+3564 QWLKYEEMQRAGR

-3589 IEEKLLELSELMKK
+3589 IEEKLLELLELMKK

-3608 DMRKELYEENWEI
+3608 DMRKELYEENWEV

-3630 AEAWLAAKES
+3630 AEAWLAAKEG
-3640 FLSDPSY
+3640 FLSDPSC

-3656 LLKKHHDFEK
+3656 LLMKHHDFEK

-3671 EEKFAQL
+3671 QEKFAQL

-3685 MNLLKQ
+3685 INLLRQ

-3699 KDRSKVVR
+3699 KDKGKVVR

-3713 KTSDKRNT
+3713 KTSDRRKT
-3721 PPKVTETKSTPPVP
+3721 LPKPIEIESTPPLP
-3735 PVPLPSLSLRAPL
+3735 SVPLPSLSQRAPL
-3748 ETIFSPVEKSPS
+3748 ETVFSPVEKSPS
-3760 TFQQFAAGGVPEALS
+3760 AFQQVTAGGVPEVLS
-3775 SNKTEM
+3775 RSKTGMKTE
-3781 KAERRLSE
+3781 KRPSE
-3789 ILTPPTPKTVGPP
+3789 IIALPTPKMVSPQ
-3802 ATALESR
+3802 ATSSESH
-3809 SSLSSPLSPTPTGQ
+3809 SSLSSPLSPAPINQ
-3823 PRSSTLSESYA
+3823 QCSSSLSDSYA

-3840 QEKSARGS
+3840 QEKSAKGS
-3848 SFFNLQTK
+3848 SFSSLQSK
-3856 VMATPPE
+3856 LMATPPE
-3863 PGQMSL
+3863 PGQRSL
-3869 DKPPS
+3869 DKSPNI
-3874 LLRSDSSSKPLEN
+3874 LLSNSSWERLEN
-3887 KSSAS
+3887 TSSVS

-3914 PGSRSWKSFYAKLDG
+3914 PSSRSWKCFYVKLDG
-3929 LKLDFYNDEKDASKN
+3929 LKLHVYNDEKEASKN
-3944 VPALLSVSIPGAKCE
+3944 VSAVLSLSIPGAKCE
-3959 RLVNYIRKENAFMLR
+3959 RLVNYIRKENAFMLQ

-3980 YFLAAPSQRLL
+3980 YFFAAPSRALM

-3996 SLQNNIGQSNRPHST
+3996 LLQNNIGHSNRSHPT
-4011 TMLQPFTPNRETS
+4011 VVVQPFTSSTEASKKGLWEFPGRET
-4024 QTRLWDFAD
+4024 
-4033 RDSAERLTT
+4033 AERVTS
-4042 KSSLPRRT
+4042 KSSLLRRT
-4050 PSFKIKPERES
+4050 PSFKIKLERES
-4061 AEFSRA
+4061 AEISRD
-4067 FKDDGTAATRASTT
+4067 FKKDGTAVTQASITT
-4081 PLSQQ
+4081 
-4086 TGNQT
+4086 
-4091 KPLLSLLEARR
+4091 LSLEPSG
-4102 EK
+4102 K

>member
-1 MGRGASVPQG
+1 MGTEYEKDHIKKLQEQRMSMQKKTFTNWMNNVFYRNNVNIEIGDIYTDLKDGISLMKLLELLSGEALPKPSRGKMRVHFLENNSKAITFLKSKQVQVKVI
-11 GEQGGPEVVAGARAE
+11 GPENIVDGDRTLILGLIWIIILRFQISSIKLDKEEFGGRAE
-26 SQSSELYG
+26 VLFANEALLLWCQHKTASYSNVSVKDFSKSWSDGLAFNALIHAHRPDLIHYSSLRQDQPIKNLNNAFDVAKKEFGISKLLDAEDVAVPYPDERSIMTYVSLYYHYFSRLKLDQTIQKRLNKIVFFLKDIDDLKLQYEQMVSDLLKWIKQKVMELDDRRFPNSLQEMWLLMANFKTFRTVEKPPKYQEKGMIEAQLFNIRTKQRANNQRPYLPPEGKMLQDVEKHWIILEKSEHSRGKALQKEMLRLERLEQLAQRFMKKAALRESYLEDMRKVIGKQDFWPESVDRMEAASKKLEAIVADVLPRRERFTALEEMATVISQENYHGKDQILQKQKSISKQWQDLLGQLQRREQSMVTMQEILGVLRDIDAITEELKELQVLVNSQDCGKQLLEVVDLLQNHNLVDLQISSYDDRLTRITQRAAEISKDSTVKWELLYTKVQMLHQLYQNLTTQSKSRKSQLEEALKLFEFFRDCKEEESWISEKWKLARMTTLGKDVSQITASIQKNKALEAECNSHRAICADVMRRGWELSQKNPMRQDDILRHTDNLQKLWQQLQDEVADRKSRLQAAALIKQYFADIDEANSWLRERQPLLASKDYGKDESSAEALLHRHLRLEKEIAAYSSEMRRL
-34 SLSPTVTSG
+34 
-43 KGPAL
+43 KEQADAAAQQAPAAMTKREAPSDL
-48 SRTGSRLALSLVSCL
+48 NQKTTKLPFSRTWATSETASTGNSSPDDHFLPENIWKTQEEIDSLYEHLQSMA
-63 WDPGERKKALE
+63 ESRKKALE

-89 RSWMKDKENIFRTL
+89 QSWMREKENIFRTL

-108 NVEVMQQKYQS
+108 NVEVMQQKYQR
-119 FLTEL
+119 FLMEL
-124 AAGKGQLGDIENLA
+124 AAGKSQLEDIENLA
-138 AKYGK
+138 VKYRK
-143 ISPGKYSEIQIWLEE
+143 TSPSKYFEIQTWMEE
-158 INSRWER
+158 INIRWQS

-173 GSELIGVADVKT
+173 GSELIGVADVRT
-185 FLQDCQSIG
+185 FLQDCQSVG

-201 VQLGD
+201 VQLRD
-206 LEPGNSPAG
+206 LEPGNSAAG

-220 RKLCTVERE
+220 RKLYTIERE

-251 PAESRAITEQVETME
+251 PAESRAITEQVENME

-271 LKLETQ
+271 LKLEIQ
-277 KKQDILQRAQNQQ
+277 KKQEVLQWAQNQQ
-290 SFLQESRR
+290 AFLQDSRR

-315 GVDVASAEQL
+315 GLDVASAEQL

-331 LLKEIRSQKERFVQL
+331 LLIEIGSQNERFLQL
-346 EELGRKV
+346 EDLGRKI
-353 IHEQPS
+353 IHQQPS
-359 NGRTADV
+359 NSRTRDV

-371 RLAEENKL
+371 RLAKENKE
-379 LEKMWEQRQKKL
+379 LEEMWEKRWKKL

-412 GHEAFLRGNDLG
+412 GHEAFLRGEDLG

-429 VRSLLKQHQQFEQV
+429 VRSLLKQHQEFEQL
-443 LMVLKRRIEALN
+443 LMALKRRVEALN
-455 ENGVN
+455 DNGVN
-460 LIENRH
+460 LLESRH

-476 ITLRRR
+476 VTLRRR
-482 WERLIES
+482 WEQLIQS
-489 NSKRK
+489 NAKRK
-494 QKLLDSLE
+494 QRLLGSLQ

-507 RDAADLLIWM
+507 RDAAELLIWM

-546 KEMMANEEHFAT
+546 KEMLANEEHFAT
-558 LINKGNQLIQDN
+558 LIKKGNQLIQDN
-570 HYAAV
+570 HYAAASV
-575 SIREKMSE
+575 QEKMSE
-583 LQKKWKELYGKMI
+583 LQKKWKELYSKMI

-624 IEKVLQESET
+624 IERVLQESET

-645 KQHRQLENETRELAE
+645 KQHRQLENETHELAE
-660 KMNSIVS
+660 KMNAIVS

-681 ILDETQKYLNRFESL
+681 ILDETQKYLKRFESL
-696 QAPLDERRKLLEAS
+696 QAPLYERHKLLEAA

-715 FYHYHDMELNWIN
+715 FYHYHDMEMNWIH

-734 HSTNCGKSLDVAQSL
+734 HSTNCGKSLDVAQNL
-749 LQKHKELQAE
+749 LHKHKELQAE
-759 VNAHKQQIQRVLD
+759 VNAHKQQVQRVLD
-772 KGKTMVVGRHPSAQ
+772 KGKAMIVGQHPSAQ

-816 VGFQEFLMNTSDLDA
+816 VGFQEFLMNTSDLEA
-831 WIAEKYPLVTSK
+831 WIAEKYPLVASK

-848 EDSTLKLR
+848 EDGTLKLI

-865 IAIYQNLMTELSESA
+865 ISVYQEMLKELSESA
-880 QTLCAGSTQYVEV
+880 QALPLAGSIQFDEV

-898 QVHSRLQELQEL
+898 QVHSKLLGLEEL

-934 QDWITQQKQIASS
+934 EDWIAQQKQTASS
-947 EDYGNDYAHV
+947 EDYGNDYEHV

-968 HQLEGAGKRVVVC
+968 HQLEAAGKRVVAF
-981 QQLADSLVNGGHSES
+981 QQLADNLLNRGYSES
-996 REIRQKQKELRNS
+996 WEIRQMQKQLRNS

-1015 ITRLRGERLRD
+1015 MTRLRGERLRD
-1026 AEVIHKCFQ
+1026 AEVIHKCYQ

-1089 ADHVLT
+1089 ADQVLP
-1095 HCSKKQVEDLKAK
+1095 HCSRQQVGDLQAK
-1108 QQAIVTNWR
+1108 QQAIVTDWKG
-1117 ALKSKVELRKKL
+1117 LKSKVELRRRL
-1129 LEQAHKLYQFQAH
+1129 LERAHKLYEFQAH
-1142 VWDYFSWTA
+1142 VRDYFLWTA

-1180 AEIEAREEKY
+1180 AEIEAREEK
-1190 NHVVQEGQSLL
+1190 HSDVVQLGQSLL
-1201 QDEETGSKEIQQK
+1201 QDEEMPSEEIQQK

-1221 KENVYNEWKQK
+1221 KKNVYNAWKEK

-1242 QMFYKDLDHLD
+1242 QMFYKDWDHLD

-1259 EKGNQLIQDNH
+1259 E
-1270 YAAVSIREKMSEL
+1270 V
-1283 QKKWKELYGK
+1283 
-1293 IIERDD
+1293 
-1299 KLRQAGQQEQLMELL
+1299 
-1314 QDAKKKIEKIEKVLQ
+1314 
-1329 ESETGHDLRSSRD
+1329 
-1342 LLKQHR
+1342 
-1348 QLENETR
+1348 
-1355 ELAEKMNSIVSHAR
+1355 
-1369 KMATNHFDS
+1369 
-1378 QRILDETQKYLNRFE
+1378 
-1393 SLQAPLDERRKLLE
+1393 
-1407 ASVDLYEFYHYHDME
+1407 
-1422 LNWINERLPIA
+1422 
-1433 HSTNCGKS
+1433 
-1441 LDVAQSL
+1441 
-1448 LQKHKELQAE
+1448 
-1458 VNAHKQQIQ
+1458 
-1467 RVLDKGKT
+1467 
-1475 MVVGRHPSAQK
+1475 
-1486 ISEKCQELV
+1486 
-1495 TAWQGLEKACEERM
+1495 
-1509 KQLQHSVGFQEF
+1509 
-1521 LMNTSDLDAWIAEKY
+1521 
-1536 PLVTSKDYGKD
+1536 
-1547 EDSTLKLR
+1547 
-1555 KKHKALEHEIAIY
+1555 
-1568 QNLMTELSE
+1568 
-1577 SAQTLCA
+1577 
-1584 GSTQYVEV
+1584 
-1592 DAPKEQVHSRLQELQ
+1592 
-1607 ELAAARGKKLDETLV
+1607 
-1622 LHEFLREYEDLQDW
+1622 
-1636 ITQQKQIASSEDY
+1636 
-1649 GNDYAHVLQLCAKYD
+1649 
-1664 TFRHQLEG
+1664 
-1672 AGKRVVVCQQLADS
+1672 
-1686 LVNGGHSESR
+1686 
-1696 EIRQKQK
+1696 
-1703 ELRNSWEEL
+1703 
-1712 LEITRLRG
+1712 
-1720 ERLRDAEV
+1720 
-1728 IHKCFQDL
+1728 
-1736 TDALAH
+1736 
-1742 IEEKSKSIP
+1742 
-1751 DDVAKDMRGVQTQLR
+1751 
-1766 NHVAL
+1766 
-1771 EHELSGN
+1771 
-1778 EQQLQEL
+1778 
-1785 IHSADHVLTHCSK
+1785 
-1798 KQVEDL
+1798 
-1804 KAKQQAIVTN
+1804 
-1814 WRALKSKV
+1814 
-1822 ELRKKLLEQAH
+1822 
-1833 KLYQFQAHV
+1833 
-1842 WDYFSWTAEIIRE
+1842 
-1855 MRAKE
+1855 
-1860 TIRDISTSSLR
+1860 
-1871 LTQHQQLLAEIEA
+1871 
-1884 REEKYNHVVQEGQS
+1884 
-1898 LLQDEETGSKEIQQ
+1898 
-1912 KLQALLEEKENVYNE
+1912 
-1927 WKQKKEWL
+1927 
-1935 EKIHQEQMFY
+1935 
-1945 KDLDHL
+1945 
-1951 DKLLNSQEIYLKSS
+1951 YLKSS
-1965 DLGSSVDEI
+1965 DLGRSVDEV
-1974 EQLIRK
+1974 EQLMRK

-1986 LLSSQDEKMMSLQ
+1986 LLASQDEKMMSLQ
-1999 EQASRLEKVG
+1999 EQASRLEKAD
-2009 GLDVLK
+2009 GLEGPK
-2015 IQHKLNAIRERKQQ
+2015 IQHKLNAIHERKRQ

-2054 EEAENW
+2054 EEAE
-2060 ISERMQKLEDPSVQ
+2060 D
-2074 DPSNLQDKMK
+2074 
-2084 LLQKHQVFEAEI
+2084 
-2096 LANEEIITAVTEKGE
+2096 
-2111 ALVSK
+2111 
-2116 GHPKSGEIRRRVHVL
+2116 
-2131 QELWE
+2131 
-2136 KLKRAVASRGKML
+2136 
-2149 EDSRDFLEFLQ
+2149 
-2160 KVDQVEAWIREKEV
+2160 
-2174 MINVG
+2174 
-2179 DLGNDYE
+2179 
-2186 HCLQLVKK
+2186 
-2194 LNEFRGATSGEMTV
+2194 
-2208 DDAHIRAINALA
+2208 
-2220 VKLERQNKEET
+2220 
-2231 KTIYERRKQLN
+2231 
-2242 EKLDIWKILVMV
+2242 
-2254 KIYLKSSDLGSS
+2254 
-2266 VDEIEQLI
+2266 
-2274 RKHEAFEK
+2274 
-2282 LLSSQDEKMMS
+2282 
-2293 LQEQASRLEKVGGL
+2293 
-2307 DVLKIQH
+2307 
-2314 KLNAI
+2314 
-2319 RERKQ
+2319 
-2324 QIKDL
+2324 
-2329 SQSRREKLQTALLLA
+2329 
-2344 LFYQNLEEAENWIGE
+2344 WIGE

-2395 EEIITAVTEKGEALV
+2395 EEIITAVNKKGEALV

-2416 SGEIRRRV
+2416 SGEIRRQVRM
-2424 HVLQELWE
+2424 LQEHWE
-2432 KLKRAVASRG
+2432 KLKRAVALRG

-2465 REKEVMINVGDL
+2465 REKEVMINVGDV
-2477 GNDYEHCLQLVKK
+2477 GNDYEHCLQLKKK
-2490 LNEFRGATSGEMTV
+2490 LNEFRGATSGESTV

-2513 ALAVKLERQNKEE
+2513 ALAMKLERQNKEE

-2573 RITEKSALIQAL
+2573 RITEKSVLIQAL

-2613 KIEPLQL
+2613 KMEPLEL

-2677 LDWTQNMRGLMEA
+2677 LDWAQNTRALMEA
-2690 GGLPKSANEA
+2690 GGLPKSTNEA

-2711 EEIEA
+2711 ASMIEA
-2716 RVERFNSLSNYGQGL
+2716 RVERFNSLSDYGKEL

-2755 LIQVWQEQHTKLLQ
+2755 LIQAWQEQYIKLFQ
-2769 AQDLQKFYGYVEQTE
+2769 AQDLQKFYGYVEQIE

-2813 AQFEKALEAQM
+2813 TQFEKALEAQM
-2824 EKIDEMAS
+2824 EKIHEMAS
-2832 FARQLTQNKHY
+2832 FSQQLTQNKHY
-2843 DSDNITNRFQAVLRR
+2843 DSENISNRCQAVLRR
-2858 KEKLLENA
+2858 KERLLENA
-2866 AARRHLLE
+2866 AARRRLLE

-2880 KFLRNSFEV
+2880 KFLKNSFEV

-2913 KLQKHQTFQ
+2913 KLQRHQTFQ

-2934 IKSEGEKMLRERH
+2934 IKSEGEKMLYERH

-2961 ELWEELVASCQD
+2961 ELWEELLASCQD
-2973 KRAKLQDAY
+2973 KWTKLQDAY

-2987 QRSVEDMEKWLEDV
+2987 QRNVEDTEKWLEGV

-3027 EEDIAGHRDRLQ
+3027 EEDIAGHKDRLQ
-3039 ELVVTTQQFQKEKH
+3039 ELVVTALQFQREKH
-3053 FLADELEERVDQL
+3053 FLADELEEKVDEL
-3066 VQRYKSLRDPL
+3066 VQRYKRLRDPL

-3091 QFFRDVD
+3091 QLFRDVD
-3098 EELAWVH
+3098 EELAWVR

-3110 ASSRDYG
+3110 ASSKDYG
-3117 QSLATVQSLQEK
+3117 HSLATVQSLQEK
-3129 HQNLENEIS
+3129 HQNLENEIN

-3156 GGHSASRKIMEH
+3156 GGHPASRKIMEH

-3173 ASVETLK
+3173 TSVETLK
-3180 AEAQERRQR
+3180 AEAQERRHR
-3189 LMQSYEA
+3189 LGQSYEA

-3217 ETSDYGKNEESTQA
+3217 ETSDYGKNEESTQV

-3244 GFRPRIE
+3244 SFRSRIE

-3263 DSPESPT
+3263 DSPESSV
-3270 ILAKLQGIL
+3270 ILSKLQGIL

-3287 KAETQRKRLQE
+3287 KSDTQRKRLLE
-3298 QFQLYQFE
+3298 QFQFYQFE

-3315 LSSKQSV
+3315 LSSKLSV

-3328 GQDLDDVEVLEKKFK
+3328 GQELDDVEVLEKKFQ
-3343 DFVNEVK
+3343 DFVNETK

-3357 VSLNELASKLE
+3357 ISFNELASKLD

-3389 EKLCHAIQARTENLT
+3389 EKLCHAIQTRTENLS

-3409 HQYDHDVDEIKGW
+3409 HQYDHDVDEVKGW

-3429 VDIDDYG
+3429 VDIEDYG
-3436 YDLPGVQTLLSQL
+3436 YDLPGVQTLLSHL

-3454 DLGAIMKELERIRG
+3454 DLGVIMKELERIRG

-3474 RTYPQVKENIME
+3474 RTYPQVKENIMD
-3486 RLTEV
+3486 RLTDV
-3491 DESWENLDKKFLE
+3491 DECWENLDKKFLE

-3577 DLMKNG
+3577 DLVQNG
-3583 HFMSVE
+3583 HFMSAE

-3608 DMRKELYEENWEI
+3608 DMRKVLYEENWEI

-3647 GDSVSEVEE
+3647 GDSVSEVEQ

-3685 MNLLKQ
+3685 MNVLKQ

-3699 KDRSKVVR
+3699 KDKGKVVR
-3707 VPSLKR
+3707 VPSLRR
-3713 KTSDKRNT
+3713 KASDKRNA
-3721 PPKVTETKSTPPVP
+3721 PPKVTEIRSTMPLPPVP
-3735 PVPLPSLSLRAPL
+3735 GPSVSWRVPL
-3748 ETIFSPVEKSPS
+3748 ETIFSPIEKSPKS
-3760 TFQQFAAGGVPEALS
+3760 FQQFNSEEVPEELS
-3775 SNKTEM
+3775 STKTEM
-3781 KAERRLSE
+3781 KAETRLGE
-3789 ILTPPTPKTVGPP
+3789 TVTPATPKMVSPQAVSAESHSSLGSPLSP
-3802 ATALESR
+3802 APRSQQHR
-3809 SSLSSPLSPTPTGQ
+3809 SSLS
-3823 PRSSTLSESYA
+3823 ESQA
-3834 TGLLSP
+3834 TDHLSP
-3840 QEKSARGS
+3840 QEKGAVGS
-3848 SFFNLQTK
+3848 SLSNPQTK
-3856 VMATPPE
+3856 VMAAPPE
-3863 PGQMSL
+3863 PGQRSL
-3869 DKPPS
+3869 DNSPNLLLSTSSGERLKNTS
-3874 LLRSDSSSKPLEN
+3874 LV
-3887 KSSAS
+3887 S
-3892 ASLQHMEG
+3892 ASLQQMEG
-3900 FLEKRDQLLPGRQQ
+3900 SLEKRDQLLPGRQQ
-3914 PGSRSWKSFYAKLDG
+3914 PGSRSWKSFYVKLDG
-3929 LKLDFYNDEKDASKN
+3929 LKLDFYNDEKEASEN
-3944 VPALLSVSIPGAKCE
+3944 ISPLLSLSIPGAKCE
-3959 RLVNYIRKENAFMLR
+3959 RLMNYSRKENAFMLR

-3980 YFLAAPSQRLL
+3980 YFFAAPSQTLM

-3996 SLQNNIGQSNRPHST
+3996 SLQNNIGHGNRSHST
-4011 TMLQPFTPNRETS
+4011 VMVQTFISNTETS
-4024 QTRLWDFAD
+4024 QKRVWDFPD
-4033 RDSAERLTT
+4033 RDSAERITS
-4042 KSSLPRRT
+4042 KGSLLRRT

-4061 AEFSRA
+4061 AEFSRD
-4067 FKDDGTAATRASTT
+4067 FEEDGPSVTQASVTT
-4081 PLSQQ
+4081 
-4086 TGNQT
+4086 
-4091 KPLLSLLEARR
+4091 LSLEKSGNKAKLLPSLLKVRR
-4102 EK
+4102 QK

>member
-1 MGRGASVPQG
+1 MGTEYEKDHIKKLQEQRMSMQKKTFTNWMNNVFFRNNVKVEIRDIYTDLKDGISLMQLLELLSGEALPRPNRGKMRVHFLENNSKAITFLKSKQVQVKVI
-11 GEQGGPEVVAGARAE
+11 GPENIVDGDRTLILGLIWIIILRFQISSIKLDKEEFGGRADVLFANEALLLWCQHKTASYSNVNVKDFSKSWSDGLAFNALIHAHRPDLIHYSLLRQDQPIKNLNNAFNVAEKELGISKLLDAEDVAVPYPDERSVMTYVSLYYHYFSRLKQGQTIQKRLNKIVFFLKEIDDLKLLYEQMVSDLLKWIKQKVTELDDRHFPNSLQEMWLLMANFKTFRTVEKPPKYQEKGMIEAHLFNIRTKQRANNQRPYLPPEGRMLQDVEKHWILLEKAEHNRGKALQKEMLRLERLEQLAQRFLKKAALRESYLEDMRKVIGKQDFWPESADRMEAASKKLEAIVADVLPRRERFTALDEMATVISQENYHGKDQIVKKQNNISKQWQDLLDQLQRRQLSLGTMQEILGLLRDVDTITEELKELQVLVNSQDCGKQLLEVVDLLQKHNLIDSQISSYDDRLTQITQRTTEISKDSTVKPEVLYAKVQMLRQLYQNLIAVSKSRKSLLEDTLKLFEFFRDCKEEESWISEKWKLARTTTLGKDVSQITTSIQKHKALEAE
-26 SQSSELYG
+26 CNSHRAVCADVMRRGWELSQKNPTHQEDIRRQTDKLQKLWQQLQDEVADRKSRLQAAVLIKQYFADIDEANSWLRERQPLLASKDYGKDESSAEALLHRHLRLEKEIAAYSSEIRRL
-34 SLSPTVTSG
+34 
-43 KGPAL
+43 KEQADIAAQQAPAAMVKTDAPSDL
-48 SRTGSRLALSLVSCL
+48 NQKTAKLPFSRTQATSETAFPGTSSSDVHFLPENIWKTQDEIDSLYENIQSMAE
-63 WDPGERKKALE
+63 DRKKALE
-74 EMIGYYRFCSSCEEF
+74 EMIGYYRFRSSCEEF
-89 RSWMKDKENIFRTL
+89 QSWMKDKENIFRTL

-138 AKYGK
+138 VKYGK
-143 ISPGKYSEIQIWLEE
+143 ISPSKYSEIQIWLEE
-158 INSRWER
+158 INSRWEH

-173 GSELIGVADVKT
+173 GSELIGVADVRT

-194 VLLQDKM
+194 ILLQDKM
-201 VQLGD
+201 FQLRQ
-206 LEPGNSPAG
+206 LEPGNSSAG
-215 LESDK
+215 LESDEH
-220 RKLCTVERE
+220 KLSTVERE

-251 PAESRAITEQVETME
+251 PAESRAITEQVENME

-271 LKLETQ
+271 FKLETQ
-277 KKQDILQRAQNQQ
+277 KKWDILQRAKNQQ

-298 LLLWAEG
+298 LLLWVEG
-305 IREKLSSEEM
+305 IQEKLSSEEM

-346 EELGRKV
+346 EELGVKV
-353 IHEQPS
+353 IREQPS
-359 NGRTADV
+359 NNRTIEV

-371 RLAEENKL
+371 RLAERNKE

-400 NREGDRINAALS
+400 NREGDRVNAALS
-412 GHEAFLRGNDLG
+412 GHEAFLRGDDLG

-429 VRSLLKQHQQFEQV
+429 VQSLLKQHQEFEQL
-443 LMVLKRRIEALN
+443 LMALKRRIEALN

-460 LIENRH
+460 LIESRH

-476 ITLRRR
+476 VTLRRR
-482 WERLIES
+482 WERLIQS
-489 NSKRK
+489 NAKRK
-494 QKLLDSLE
+494 QRLLDSLQ

-507 RDAADLLIWM
+507 RDAAEILIWM

-529 RDPTNVLRKL
+529 RDPTNILRKL

-558 LINKGNQLIQDN
+558 LIKKGNQLIQDN

-575 SIREKMSE
+575 SIQEKMSE
-583 LQKKWKELYGKMI
+583 LQEKWKELYGKMI

-681 ILDETQKYLNRFESL
+681 ILDETQKYLKRFKSL
-696 QAPLDERRKLLEAS
+696 QAPLDQRRKLLEAA

-715 FYHYHDMELNWIN
+715 FYHYHDMELSWIN

-759 VNAHKQQIQRVLD
+759 VNAHKQQVQRVLD
-772 KGKTMVVGRHPSAQ
+772 KGKTMVVGQHLSAQ
-786 KISEKCQELVTA
+786 KISEKCQELVAA

-816 VGFQEFLMNTSDLDA
+816 VGFQEFLVNTSELEA

-848 EDSTLKLR
+848 EDGTLKLL

-865 IAIYQNLMTELSESA
+865 IAIYQNLMKELSESA
-880 QTLCAGSTQYVEV
+880 QTLPLVGPIQYVEV

-898 QVHSRLQELQEL
+898 QVHSRLQKLQEL

-934 QDWITQQKQIASS
+934 QDWITHQKQTASS
-947 EDYGNDYAHV
+947 EDYGNDYEHV
-957 LQLCAKYDTFR
+957 LQLCAKYNTFR
-968 HQLEGAGKRVVVC
+968 PQLEAAGKRVVAF
-981 QQLADSLVNGGHSES
+981 QQLADNLLNCGHSES

-1015 ITRLRGERLRD
+1015 ITRLRGARLRD
-1026 AEVIHKCFQ
+1026 AEVIHKCYQ
-1035 DLTDALAHI
+1035 DLIDALAHI

-1050 IPDDVAKDMRGV
+1050 IPDDIAKDMRGV

-1108 QQAIVTNWR
+1108 QQAILTKWK

-1129 LEQAHKLYQFQAH
+1129 LEQAYKLYQFQTH

-1190 NHVVQEGQSLL
+1190 NHVVQLGQSLL
-1201 QDEETGSKEIQQK
+1201 QDKEIGSKEIQQK

-1232 KEWLEKIHQE
+1232 KERLEKIHQE
-1242 QMFYKDLDHLD
+1242 QMFYKDWDHLD
-1253 KLLNSQ
+1253 MLLNSQ
-1259 EKGNQLIQDNH
+1259 E
-1270 YAAVSIREKMSEL
+1270 R
-1283 QKKWKELYGK
+1283 
-1293 IIERDD
+1293 
-1299 KLRQAGQQEQLMELL
+1299 
-1314 QDAKKKIEKIEKVLQ
+1314 
-1329 ESETGHDLRSSRD
+1329 
-1342 LLKQHR
+1342 
-1348 QLENETR
+1348 
-1355 ELAEKMNSIVSHAR
+1355 
-1369 KMATNHFDS
+1369 
-1378 QRILDETQKYLNRFE
+1378 YLN
-1393 SLQAPLDERRKLLE
+1393 
-1407 ASVDLYEFYHYHDME
+1407 
-1422 LNWINERLPIA
+1422 
-1433 HSTNCGKS
+1433 
-1441 LDVAQSL
+1441 
-1448 LQKHKELQAE
+1448 
-1458 VNAHKQQIQ
+1458 
-1467 RVLDKGKT
+1467 
-1475 MVVGRHPSAQK
+1475 
-1486 ISEKCQELV
+1486 
-1495 TAWQGLEKACEERM
+1495 
-1509 KQLQHSVGFQEF
+1509 
-1521 LMNTSDLDAWIAEKY
+1521 
-1536 PLVTSKDYGKD
+1536 
-1547 EDSTLKLR
+1547 
-1555 KKHKALEHEIAIY
+1555 
-1568 QNLMTELSE
+1568 
-1577 SAQTLCA
+1577 
-1584 GSTQYVEV
+1584 
-1592 DAPKEQVHSRLQELQ
+1592 
-1607 ELAAARGKKLDETLV
+1607 
-1622 LHEFLREYEDLQDW
+1622 
-1636 ITQQKQIASSEDY
+1636 
-1649 GNDYAHVLQLCAKYD
+1649 
-1664 TFRHQLEG
+1664 
-1672 AGKRVVVCQQLADS
+1672 
-1686 LVNGGHSESR
+1686 
-1696 EIRQKQK
+1696 
-1703 ELRNSWEEL
+1703 
-1712 LEITRLRG
+1712 
-1720 ERLRDAEV
+1720 
-1728 IHKCFQDL
+1728 
-1736 TDALAH
+1736 
-1742 IEEKSKSIP
+1742 
-1751 DDVAKDMRGVQTQLR
+1751 
-1766 NHVAL
+1766 
-1771 EHELSGN
+1771 
-1778 EQQLQEL
+1778 
-1785 IHSADHVLTHCSK
+1785 
-1798 KQVEDL
+1798 
-1804 KAKQQAIVTN
+1804 
-1814 WRALKSKV
+1814 
-1822 ELRKKLLEQAH
+1822 
-1833 KLYQFQAHV
+1833 
-1842 WDYFSWTAEIIRE
+1842 
-1855 MRAKE
+1855 
-1860 TIRDISTSSLR
+1860 
-1871 LTQHQQLLAEIEA
+1871 
-1884 REEKYNHVVQEGQS
+1884 
-1898 LLQDEETGSKEIQQ
+1898 
-1912 KLQALLEEKENVYNE
+1912 
-1927 WKQKKEWL
+1927 
-1935 EKIHQEQMFY
+1935 
-1945 KDLDHL
+1945 
-1951 DKLLNSQEIYLKSS
+1951 SS
-1965 DLGSSVDEI
+1965 DLGSSVDEV

-1986 LLSSQDEKMMSLQ
+1986 LLASQDEKMMSLQ
-1999 EQASRLEKVG
+1999 EQASRLEKAG
-2009 GLDVLK
+2009 VLEGRK
-2015 IQHKLNAIRERKQQ
+2015 IQHKLSAIHERKQQ
-2029 IKDLSQSRREK
+2029 IKDLSQSRKEN

-2046 LALFYQNL
+2046 LAIFYQNL
-2054 EEAENW
+2054 EEAEDW
-2060 ISERMQKLEDPSVQ
+2060 ISERMQKLEDPSIQ

-2096 LANEEIITAVTEKGE
+2096 LANEEIITAVNKKGE
-2111 ALVSK
+2111 ALLSK
-2116 GHPKSGEIRRRVHVL
+2116 GHPKSGDIRRRVRML
-2131 QELWE
+2131 QEHWE
-2136 KLKRAVASRGKML
+2136 KLKRAVAARGKML

-2179 DLGNDYE
+2179 DVGNDYE
-2186 HCLQLVKK
+2186 HCLQLMKK
-2194 LNEFRGATSGEMTV
+2194 LNEFRGATSGETTV

-2220 VKLERQNKEET
+2220 
-2231 KTIYERRKQLN
+2231 
-2242 EKLDIWKILVMV
+2242 M
-2254 KIYLKSSDLGSS
+2254 
-2266 VDEIEQLI
+2266 
-2274 RKHEAFEK
+2274 
-2282 LLSSQDEKMMS
+2282 
-2293 LQEQASRLEKVGGL
+2293 
-2307 DVLKIQH
+2307 
-2314 KLNAI
+2314 
-2319 RERKQ
+2319 
-2324 QIKDL
+2324 
-2329 SQSRREKLQTALLLA
+2329 
-2344 LFYQNLEEAENWIGE
+2344 
-2359 RMQKLEDPSVQDPS
+2359 
-2373 NLQDKMKLLQ
+2373 
-2383 KHQVFEAEILAN
+2383 
-2395 EEIITAVTEKGEALV
+2395 
-2410 SKGHPK
+2410 
-2416 SGEIRRRV
+2416 
-2424 HVLQELWE
+2424 
-2432 KLKRAVASRG
+2432 
-2442 KMLEDSRDFLE
+2442 
-2453 FLQKVDQVEAWI
+2453 
-2465 REKEVMINVGDL
+2465 
-2477 GNDYEHCLQLVKK
+2477 
-2490 LNEFRGATSGEMTV
+2490 
-2504 DDAHIRAIN
+2504 
-2513 ALAVKLERQNKEE
+2513 KLERQNKEE

-2573 RITEKSALIQAL
+2573 RITEKSVLIQAL

-2595 NLIRR
+2595 NLMRK

-2613 KIEPLQL
+2613 KMEPLAL

-2671 LEMKEI
+2671 LEMKEM
-2677 LDWTQNMRGLMEA
+2677 LDWTQNIRGLMEA

-2716 RVERFNSLSNYGQGL
+2716 RVERFKSLGNYGQDL

-2743 QSLSRLQQAWAE
+2743 QSLSRLQQAWSE
-2755 LIQVWQEQHTKLLQ
+2755 LVQAWQEQYIKLFQ

-2813 AQFEKALEAQM
+2813 TQFEKALEAQM

-2832 FARQLTQNKHY
+2832 FAQQLTQNKHY
-2843 DSDNITNRFQAVLRR
+2843 DSDNITNRCQTVLRR

-2880 KFLRNSFEV
+2880 KLLRNSFEV

-2928 RNRLDS
+2928 RNRLDA
-2934 IKSEGEKMLRERH
+2934 IRLEGEKMLRERH

-2961 ELWEELVASCQD
+2961 ELWEELLASCQD
-2973 KRAKLQDAY
+2973 KQAKLQDAY

-2987 QRSVEDMEKWLEDV
+2987 QRNVEDMEKWLEDV
-3001 ENELKAPYSDNDL
+3001 ENELKAPYSNNDL

-3039 ELVVTTQQFQKEKH
+3039 ELVVTAQQFQKEKH

-3077 QERRGSLEASRLQY
+3077 QERRGNLEASILQY

-3098 EELAWVH
+3098 EELTWVH

-3138 SRDALTKAVLS
+3138 SRDALTKVVLS

-3156 GGHSASRKIMEH
+3156 GGHSASHKIMEH

-3173 ASVETLK
+3173 TSVETLK

-3189 LMQSYEA
+3189 LMQSHEA

-3251 KVQETGASLINK
+3251 KVQETGARLINK
-3263 DSPESPT
+3263 DSPESPA
-3270 ILAKLQGIL
+3270 ILSKLQGIL

-3287 KAETQRKRLQE
+3287 KAETQRKCLQE
-3298 QFQLYQFE
+3298 QFQLYHFE

-3357 VSLNELASKLE
+3357 VSLNELGAKLE
-3368 KEGHSKMD
+3368 KENHSKMD
-3376 IIQKRTKQINETW
+3376 IIQERTRQINETW
-3389 EKLCHAIQARTENLT
+3389 EKLCHAIQTRTENLQ

-3409 HQYDHDVDEIKGW
+3409 HQYDHDVDEVKGW

-3429 VDIDDYG
+3429 VVIDDYG

-3454 DLGAIMKELERIRG
+3454 DLAAIMKELERIRG

-3486 RLTEV
+3486 RLTDV
-3491 DESWENLDKKFLE
+3491 DECWENLDKKFLE

-3699 KDRSKVVR
+3699 KDKGKVVR

-3713 KTSDKRNT
+3713 KTSDKRKT
-3721 PPKVTETKSTPPVP
+3721 PPKVTEIKST
-3735 PVPLPSLSLRAPL
+3735 VPLPSVPSPSLSWRAPL

-3760 TFQQFAAGGVPEALS
+3760 TFKQFTAGGVPKVLS

-3781 KAERRLSE
+3781 KAEKRLSE
-3789 ILTPPTPKTVGPP
+3789 IITPPTPKTVGPQ
-3802 ATALESR
+3802 ATSLESH
-3809 SSLSSPLSPTPTGQ
+3809 SPLSSPLSPALISQ
-3823 PRSSTLSESYA
+3823 QRSSSLSESYA
-3834 TGLLSP
+3834 ADLLSP

-3848 SFFNLQTK
+3848 PFSSLQTK
-3856 VMATPPE
+3856 LMTTPPE
-3863 PGQMSL
+3863 PGQRSL
-3869 DKPPS
+3869 DKSPN
-3874 LLRSDSSSKPLEN
+3874 LLLSNSSWERLEN
-3887 KSSAS
+3887 TSSVS

-3900 FLEKRDQLLPGRQQ
+3900 LLEKRDQLLPGRQQ
-3914 PGSRSWKSFYAKLDG
+3914 PASRSWKTFYVKLDG
-3929 LKLDFYNDEKDASKN
+3929 LKLDFYNDEKEASEN
-3944 VPALLSVSIPGAKCE
+3944 ISTLLSLSIPGAKCE

-3980 YFLAAPSQRLL
+3980 YFFAAPSQTLM

-3996 SLQNNIGQSNRPHST
+3996 SLKNNIGHSNRSPST
-4011 TMLQPFTPNRETS
+4011 VMVQPFTVNVETS
-4024 QTRLWDFAD
+4024 QTRLWDIPD
-4033 RDSAERLTT
+4033 RDSAEKLTS
-4042 KSSLPRRT
+4042 KSSLLRRT

-4061 AEFSRA
+4061 AEFSRDL
-4067 FKDDGTAATRASTT
+4067 KEDWTTVTRASITT
-4081 PLSQQ
+4081 
-4086 TGNQT
+4086 
-4091 KPLLSLLEARR
+4091 LSLEQNSNKSKLLPSQLEAGR

>member
-1 MGRGASVPQG
+1 MDSEFEKDHIKKLQEQRMTMQKKTFTNWMNNVFYRENVKIEIEDIYTDLKDGISLMKLLELLSGEALPRPNRGKMRVHFLENNSKAIMFLKSKQVQVKLIGPENIVDGDRTLILGLIWIIILRFQISSIKLDKEEFGGRADILFANEALLLWCQHKTASYSNVNVKDFSKSWSDGLAFNALIHAHRPDLIHYSSLRQDQPIKNLNNAFDVAEKELGISKLLDAEDVAGPYPDERSIMTYVSLYYHYFSRLKQG
-11 GEQGGPEVVAGARAE
+11 QTIQKRLNKIIFFLKEIDDLKLLYEQMVSDLLKWIKQKVLELDDRRFPNSLQEMWLLMANFKTFRTVEKPPKYQEKGMIEAHLFSIRTKQRANNQRPYLPPEGRTLQDVEKHWVILEKAEHNRGKALQKEMLRLERLEQLAQRFMKKAALRESYLEDMKKVIGKQDFWPESVDRMEAANKKLEAIVADVLPRRERFAALDEMATVISQENYHGKDQIVKKQNSISKQWQDLLDQLQRRQRSLGTMQEILGLLRDIDAITEELKELQVLVNSQDYGKQLPEVVDLLQKHNLVDSQISSYDDRLTHISQRTAEISKDSTVKPEVLYAKVQTLRQLYQNLTALSKSRKSQLEEALKLFEFFRDCKEEESWISEKWKLARTTTLGKDVSQITASIQKHKALEAE
-26 SQSSELYG
+26 CSSHRALCAEVMKRGLELSQKNPAHQEDILKQTDNLQMLWQQLQDEVADRKSRLQAAALIKQYFADADEANSWLREKQPLLASKDYGKDESSAEALLHRHLRLEKEIAAYSSEMRRLKEQADIAAQQAPAAMVKTETP
-34 SLSPTVTSG
+34 SNLNQKAKLSF
-43 KGPAL
+43 
-48 SRTGSRLALSLVSCL
+48 SRTLVTPETAFPGTSSTDVHFLPENIWKTQDEIDSLYENLQSMAE
-63 WDPGERKKALE
+63 DRKKALE

-89 RSWMKDKENIFRTL
+89 QSWMKEKENIFRTL

-138 AKYGK
+138 IKYGK
-143 ISPGKYSEIQIWLEE
+143 ISPRKYAEIQIWLEE
-158 INSRWER
+158 INTRWES

-201 VQLGD
+201 VQLRD
-206 LEPGNSPAG
+206 LEPGSSPAG

-220 RKLCTVERE
+220 RKLSMVERE

-251 PAESRAITEQVETME
+251 PAESRAITEQVENME

-277 KKQDILQRAQNQQ
+277 KKQDILQQAQNQQ

-305 IREKLSSEEM
+305 IREKMSSEEM

-331 LLKEIRSQKERFVQL
+331 LLKEIRSQKERFVEL
-346 EELGRKV
+346 EELGHKV
-353 IHEQPS
+353 IHNQPS
-359 NGRTADV
+359 NGRTTDV
-366 HQSME
+366 YQAME
-371 RLAEENKL
+371 RLAKENKE

-412 GHEAFLRGNDLG
+412 GHEAFLRGDDLG

-429 VRSLLKQHQQFEQV
+429 VRSLLKQHQEFEQL
-443 LMVLKRRIEALN
+443 LMVLKRRVEALN
-455 ENGVN
+455 ENGMS
-460 LIENRH
+460 LIESRH
-466 FASHVIEERM
+466 FASHAIQERM
-476 ITLRRR
+476 VILRQR
-482 WERLIES
+482 WENLIQS
-489 NSKRK
+489 NAKRR
-494 QKLLDSLE
+494 QLLMDSLQF
-502 LQEFN
+502 QEFN
-507 RDAADLLIWM
+507 RDAAELLLWM

-529 RDPTNVLRKL
+529 RDLTNVLRKL

-546 KEMMANEEHFAT
+546 KEMMANEEHFSM
-558 LINKGNQLIQDN
+558 LIKKGNQMIQDN

-575 SIREKMSE
+575 SIQKKMSE
-583 LQKKWKELYGKMI
+583 LQKKWKELYSKMI

-681 ILDETQKYLNRFESL
+681 ILDETQKYLKRFESL
-696 QAPLDERRKLLEAS
+696 QAPLDERRKMLEAS
-710 VDLYE
+710 VNLYE
-715 FYHYHDMELNWIN
+715 FYHDHDMELAWIN

-734 HSTNCGKSLDVAQSL
+734 QSTNCGKSLDVAQSL

-759 VNAHKQQIQRVLD
+759 VNAHKQQVQKVLD
-772 KGKTMVVGRHPSAQ
+772 KGRTMIADQHPSAQ
-786 KISEKCQELVTA
+786 QISVKCQELVTA

-816 VGFQEFLMNTSDLDA
+816 VGFQEYLMNTSDLEA

-848 EDSTLKLR
+848 EDGTLKLL
-856 KKHKALEHE
+856 KKHKILEHE
-865 IAIYQNLMTELSESA
+865 ITIYQNLMKELSENA
-880 QTLCAGSTQYVEV
+880 QTLPLVGFIHYDDI

-898 QVHSRLQELQEL
+898 QVHSRLEELQKL

-934 QDWITQQKQIASS
+934 QDWINQRKQAASS
-947 EDYGNDYAHV
+947 EDYGNNYEHA

-968 HQLEGAGKRVVVC
+968 RQLEAAGKRVVAC
-981 QQLADSLVNGGHSES
+981 QQLADSLLGHGHSES

-1015 ITRLRGERLRD
+1015 ITRLRGERLRA
-1026 AEVIHKCFQ
+1026 AEAIYKCYQ

-1050 IPDDVAKDMRGV
+1050 IPDDVAKDLRGV

-1089 ADHVLT
+1089 ADRVLT
-1095 HCSKKQVEDLKAK
+1095 HCSKKQVEDLRGK
-1108 QQAIVTNWR
+1108 QQAIVTNWK
-1117 ALKSKVELRKKL
+1117 ALKTKVEQRKKL
-1129 LEQAHKLYQFQAH
+1129 LEHSYKLYQFQAH

-1168 SSLRLTQHQQLL
+1168 SGLRLTQHQQLL

-1190 NHVVQEGQSLL
+1190 SHVVQLGQSLL
-1201 QDEETGSKEIQQK
+1201 QDEEIGSKEIQQK
-1214 LQALLEE
+1214 LDALLEE
-1221 KENVYNEWKQK
+1221 KEKVYNEWKQK
-1232 KEWLEKIHQE
+1232 KEWLEKTHQE
-1242 QMFYKDLDHLD
+1242 QMFYKDWDHLD
-1253 KLLNSQ
+1253 
-1259 EKGNQLIQDNH
+1259 
-1270 YAAVSIREKMSEL
+1270 M
-1283 QKKWKELYGK
+1283 
-1293 IIERDD
+1293 
-1299 KLRQAGQQEQLMELL
+1299 
-1314 QDAKKKIEKIEKVLQ
+1314 
-1329 ESETGHDLRSSRD
+1329 
-1342 LLKQHR
+1342 
-1348 QLENETR
+1348 
-1355 ELAEKMNSIVSHAR
+1355 
-1369 KMATNHFDS
+1369 
-1378 QRILDETQKYLNRFE
+1378 
-1393 SLQAPLDERRKLLE
+1393 
-1407 ASVDLYEFYHYHDME
+1407 
-1422 LNWINERLPIA
+1422 
-1433 HSTNCGKS
+1433 
-1441 LDVAQSL
+1441 
-1448 LQKHKELQAE
+1448 
-1458 VNAHKQQIQ
+1458 
-1467 RVLDKGKT
+1467 
-1475 MVVGRHPSAQK
+1475 
-1486 ISEKCQELV
+1486 
-1495 TAWQGLEKACEERM
+1495 
-1509 KQLQHSVGFQEF
+1509 
-1521 LMNTSDLDAWIAEKY
+1521 
-1536 PLVTSKDYGKD
+1536 
-1547 EDSTLKLR
+1547 
-1555 KKHKALEHEIAIY
+1555 
-1568 QNLMTELSE
+1568 
-1577 SAQTLCA
+1577 
-1584 GSTQYVEV
+1584 
-1592 DAPKEQVHSRLQELQ
+1592 
-1607 ELAAARGKKLDETLV
+1607 
-1622 LHEFLREYEDLQDW
+1622 
-1636 ITQQKQIASSEDY
+1636 
-1649 GNDYAHVLQLCAKYD
+1649 
-1664 TFRHQLEG
+1664 
-1672 AGKRVVVCQQLADS
+1672 
-1686 LVNGGHSESR
+1686 
-1696 EIRQKQK
+1696 
-1703 ELRNSWEEL
+1703 
-1712 LEITRLRG
+1712 
-1720 ERLRDAEV
+1720 
-1728 IHKCFQDL
+1728 
-1736 TDALAH
+1736 
-1742 IEEKSKSIP
+1742 
-1751 DDVAKDMRGVQTQLR
+1751 
-1766 NHVAL
+1766 
-1771 EHELSGN
+1771 
-1778 EQQLQEL
+1778 
-1785 IHSADHVLTHCSK
+1785 
-1798 KQVEDL
+1798 
-1804 KAKQQAIVTN
+1804 
-1814 WRALKSKV
+1814 
-1822 ELRKKLLEQAH
+1822 
-1833 KLYQFQAHV
+1833 
-1842 WDYFSWTAEIIRE
+1842 
-1855 MRAKE
+1855 
-1860 TIRDISTSSLR
+1860 
-1871 LTQHQQLLAEIEA
+1871 
-1884 REEKYNHVVQEGQS
+1884 
-1898 LLQDEETGSKEIQQ
+1898 
-1912 KLQALLEEKENVYNE
+1912 
-1927 WKQKKEWL
+1927 
-1935 EKIHQEQMFY
+1935 
-1945 KDLDHL
+1945 
-1951 DKLLNSQEIYLKSS
+1951 LLNSQEIYLKSS
-1965 DLGSSVDEI
+1965 DFGSSIDEV
-1974 EQLIRK
+1974 ERLIKK

-1986 LLSSQDEKMMSLQ
+1986 LLASQDEKMMSLQ
-1999 EQASRLEKVG
+1999 EQARRLEKVDG
-2009 GLDVLK
+2009 VEGLK
-2015 IQHKLNAIRERKQQ
+2015 IQQKLDAIRERKRQV
-2029 IKDLSQSRREK
+2029 KDLSQSRREK

-2054 EEAENW
+2054 EEAEDW
-2060 ISERMQKLEDPSVQ
+2060 ISERMQKLEDPSMQ

-2096 LANEEIITAVTEKGE
+2096 LANEEIITAVNKKGE
-2111 ALVSK
+2111 ALIST
-2116 GHPKSGEIRRRVHVL
+2116 GHPKSGEIRRQVRVL
-2131 QELWE
+2131 QERWE
-2136 KLKRAVASRGKML
+2136 KLKRAVAARGKML

-2179 DLGNDYE
+2179 DVGNDYE
-2186 HCLQLVKK
+2186 HCLQLMKK
-2194 LNEFRGATSGEMTV
+2194 LNEFRGATSGETTV
-2208 DDAHIRAINALA
+2208 DDAHIRSINALA
-2220 VKLERQNKEET
+2220 
-2231 KTIYERRKQLN
+2231 
-2242 EKLDIWKILVMV
+2242 M
-2254 KIYLKSSDLGSS
+2254 
-2266 VDEIEQLI
+2266 
-2274 RKHEAFEK
+2274 
-2282 LLSSQDEKMMS
+2282 
-2293 LQEQASRLEKVGGL
+2293 
-2307 DVLKIQH
+2307 
-2314 KLNAI
+2314 
-2319 RERKQ
+2319 
-2324 QIKDL
+2324 
-2329 SQSRREKLQTALLLA
+2329 
-2344 LFYQNLEEAENWIGE
+2344 
-2359 RMQKLEDPSVQDPS
+2359 
-2373 NLQDKMKLLQ
+2373 
-2383 KHQVFEAEILAN
+2383 
-2395 EEIITAVTEKGEALV
+2395 
-2410 SKGHPK
+2410 
-2416 SGEIRRRV
+2416 
-2424 HVLQELWE
+2424 
-2432 KLKRAVASRG
+2432 
-2442 KMLEDSRDFLE
+2442 
-2453 FLQKVDQVEAWI
+2453 
-2465 REKEVMINVGDL
+2465 
-2477 GNDYEHCLQLVKK
+2477 
-2490 LNEFRGATSGEMTV
+2490 
-2504 DDAHIRAIN
+2504 
-2513 ALAVKLERQNKEE
+2513 KLERQNKEE

-2585 DYGKDVESVE
+2585 GYGKDMESVE

-2613 KIEPLQL
+2613 KMEPLEL

-2634 KLTMKQQ
+2634 KLTMKKQ

-2671 LEMKEI
+2671 LEVKEM
-2677 LDWTQNMRGLMEA
+2677 LDWTQNIRGIMEA

-2716 RVERFNSLSNYGQGL
+2716 RVERFNSLSNYGEEL
-2731 ANSGHYATPEIH
+2731 AKSGHYATPEIH
-2743 QSLSRLQQAWAE
+2743 QSLSRLQQAWSE
-2755 LIQVWQEQHTKLLQ
+2755 LIQAWQEQYRKLFQ
-2769 AQDLQKFYGYVEQTE
+2769 AQDLQKFYGYVEQIE

-2813 AQFEKALEAQM
+2813 TQFEKALEAQM

-2832 FARQLTQNKHY
+2832 FAQHLTQNKHY
-2843 DSDNITNRFQAVLRR
+2843 DSDNITNRCQAVLRR
-2858 KEKLLENA
+2858 KEKLLETT

-2934 IKSEGEKMLRERH
+2934 IKYEGEKMLREGH
-2947 YAPEAIQS
+2947 YAPEAILS

-2961 ELWEELVASCQD
+2961 ELWEELLASCQD

-2982 KGLHF
+2982 KGLNF
-2987 QRSVEDMEKWLEDV
+2987 QRSIEDMEKWLDDV

-3027 EEDIAGHRDRLQ
+3027 EEDISGHRDRLQ
-3039 ELVVTTQQFQKEKH
+3039 ELVVTAQQFQSGKH
-3053 FLADELEERVDQL
+3053 FLADELEEKVDQL
-3066 VQRYKSLRDPL
+3066 VQRYKRLRDPL

-3098 EELAWVH
+3098 EELAWVR

-3173 ASVETLK
+3173 TSVETLK

-3210 AERSFIL
+3210 AERSFVL

-3251 KVQETGASLINK
+3251 KARETGSSLINK
-3263 DSPESPT
+3263 DSPESST
-3270 ILAKLQGIL
+3270 ILAKLHRIL
-3279 ADYQSLLQ
+3279 ADYQTLLQ

-3306 REFQLVDAW
+3306 REFQLVEAW
-3315 LSSKQSV
+3315 FASKQSV

-3328 GQDLDDVEVLEKKFK
+3328 GQDLDDVEVLEKKFE

-3357 VSLNELASKLE
+3357 VSLNELGSKLE
-3368 KEGHSKMD
+3368 KEGHSKVD
-3376 IIQKRTKQINETW
+3376 IIQKRTKQINGMW
-3389 EKLCHAIQARTENLT
+3389 ERLCHTIQTRTENLR
-3404 AARQV
+3404 AAREV
-3409 HQYDHDVDEIKGW
+3409 HQYDHDVDEVKGW

-3429 VDIDDYG
+3429 VDIEDYG

-3486 RLTEV
+3486 RLTDV
-3491 DESWENLDKKFLE
+3491 DQCWESLDKKFQE

-3517 YFNDCRELMAWAN
+3517 YFNDCRELMTWAN

-3555 EEYKREIEK
+3555 EGYKREIEK
-3564 QWLKYEEMQRAGG
+3564 QWLKYEEIQRAGG

-3608 DMRKELYEENWEI
+3608 DVRRELYIENWEI

-3640 FLSDPSY
+3640 FLSDPNY

-3691 VDTEESEQ
+3691 VDTEESEP

-3713 KTSDKRNT
+3713 KPSDKRSA
-3721 PPKVTETKSTPPVP
+3721 PPKVTETNGTTPLPAV
-3735 PVPLPSLSLRAPL
+3735 PSLSETWRTPL
-3748 ETIFSPVEKSPS
+3748 ETIFSPVEKSQS
-3760 TFQQFAAGGVPEALS
+3760 AFQQFLAEEVPEAPS
-3775 SNKTEM
+3775 SNKREM
-3781 KAERRLSE
+3781 KAEGRPSE
-3789 ILTPPTPKTVGPP
+3789 IITPPTPKMMGPP
-3802 ATALESR
+3802 STSLKSH
-3809 SSLSSPLSPTPTGQ
+3809 SSLSSPSSPSPISQ
-3823 PRSSTLSESYA
+3823 QRSSSLSES
-3834 TGLLSP
+3834 TGLSSP
-3840 QEKSARGS
+3840 QEKSATGS
-3848 SFFNLQTK
+3848 SFSSLQTK
-3856 VMATPPE
+3856 VTTTPPE
-3863 PGQMSL
+3863 SSQRSL
-3869 DKPPS
+3869 DKSPNLALS
-3874 LLRSDSSSKPLEN
+3874 TSSYKRLEN
-3887 KSSAS
+3887 TALVS

-3900 FLEKRDQLLPGRQQ
+3900 FLEKRDQLLPGR
-3914 PGSRSWKSFYAKLDG
+3914 K
-3929 LKLDFYNDEKDASKN
+3929 
-3944 VPALLSVSIPGAKCE
+3944 
-3959 RLVNYIRKENAFMLR
+3959 
-3974 LRDGAE
+3974 
-3980 YFLAAPSQRLL
+3980 QRFQVAVCL
-3991 EDWLQ
+3991 
-3996 SLQNNIGQSNRPHST
+3996 
-4011 TMLQPFTPNRETS
+4011 
-4024 QTRLWDFAD
+4024 
-4033 RDSAERLTT
+4033 
-4042 KSSLPRRT
+4042 
-4050 PSFKIKPERES
+4050 
-4061 AEFSRA
+4061 
-4067 FKDDGTAATRASTT
+4067 
-4081 PLSQQ
+4081 
-4086 TGNQT
+4086 
-4091 KPLLSLLEARR
+4091 
-4102 EK
+4102 

>member
-1 MGRGASVPQG
+1 MGTEYEKDHIKKLQEQRMSMQKKTFTNWMNNVFSRNNVKIEIEDIYTDLKDGISLMKLLELLSGEALPKPSQGKMRVHFLENNSKAITFLKSKQVQVKVIGPENIVDGDRTLILGLIWIIILRFQISSIKLDKEEFGGRADVLFANEALLLWCQHKTASYSNVSVKDFSKSWSDGLAFNALIHAHRPDLIHYSSLRQEQPIKNLNNAFDVAEKEFGISKLLDAEDVAVPYPDERSIMTYVSLYYHYFSRLKQGQTIQKRLNKIVFLLKEIDDLKLQYEQMVSDLLKWIKQKVVELDDHHFPNSLQEMWLLMANFKTFRTVEKPPKYQEKGMIEAHLFNIRTKQRANNQRPYLPPEGKMLQDVEKHWIILEKSEHNRGKALQKEMLRLERLEQLAQRFLKKAALRESYLEDMRKVIGKQDFWPESVDRMEAASKKLEAIVADVLPRRERFTALDEMASVISQENYHSKDQILQKQRNISKQWQDLLDQLQRR
-11 GEQGGPEVVAGARAE
+11 EQSLGTMQEILGLLRDIDAITEELKELQVLVNSQDCGKQLLEVVDLLQNHNLVDSQISSYDDRLTHITQRTAEISKDSTVKSELLYAKVQMLRQLYQNLTAQSKSRKSQLEEALKLFEFFRDCKEEESWISEKWKLARMTTLGKDVSQITASIQKNKALEAE
-26 SQSSELYG
+26 CNSHRAICTEVMRKGWELSQKNPMRQDDILRQTDNLQKLWQQLQDEIADRKSRLQAAALIKQYFADIDEADSWLRERQPLLASKDYGKDESSAEALLHRHLRLEKEIAAYSSEMRRL
-34 SLSPTVTSG
+34 
-43 KGPAL
+43 KEQADIAAQQAPAAMTKREAPSDL
-48 SRTGSRLALSLVSCL
+48 NQKTAKLPFSRTWATSETTSTGTSSLDDHFLPENIWKTQEEIDSL
-63 WDPGERKKALE
+63 YEHLQSMAENRKKALE
-74 EMIGYYRFCSSCEEF
+74 EMIGYYRFCSSCEGF
-89 RSWMKDKENIFRTL
+89 QSWMRDKENIFRTL

-108 NVEVMQQKYQS
+108 NVEVMQQKYQR

-124 AAGKGQLGDIENLA
+124 AAGKGQLEDIENLA

-143 ISPGKYSEIQIWLEE
+143 ISPSKYFEIQTWMEK
-158 INSRWER
+158 INIRWQS
-165 METLKEEK
+165 MEKLKEEK
-173 GSELIGVADVKT
+173 GSELIGVADVRT

-194 VLLQDKM
+194 VLLQDKT
-201 VQLGD
+201 VQLRD
-206 LEPGNSPAG
+206 LEPGNLPAG

-220 RKLCTVERE
+220 RKLYTIERE
-229 VLVIERKIEYLRSVA
+229 VLVTERKIEYLRSVA

-251 PAESRAITEQVETME
+251 PAESRAITEQVENME

-271 LKLETQ
+271 LKLEIQ
-277 KKQDILQRAQNQQ
+277 KKQDILQWAQNQQ
-290 SFLQESRR
+290 SFLQDSRR

-305 IREKLSSEEM
+305 IQEKLRSEEM
-315 GVDVASAEQL
+315 GLDVESAEQL

-331 LLKEIRSQKERFVQL
+331 LLIEIGSQNERFLQL

-353 IHEQPS
+353 IHQQPS
-359 NGRTADV
+359 YNRSRDV
-366 HQSME
+366 HQTME
-371 RLAEENKL
+371 RLAKENKE
-379 LEKMWEQRQKKL
+379 LEEMWEKRWKKL

-412 GHEAFLRGNDLG
+412 GHEAFLRGDDLG

-429 VRSLLKQHQQFEQV
+429 VRSLLKQHQEFEQL
-443 LMVLKRRIEALN
+443 LMALKRRVEALN

-460 LIENRH
+460 LLESRH

-476 ITLRRR
+476 VTLRRR
-482 WERLIES
+482 WEQLIQS
-489 NSKRK
+489 NAKRK
-494 QKLLDSLE
+494 QRLLDSLR

-507 RDAADLLIWM
+507 RDAAELLIWM

-546 KEMMANEEHFAT
+546 KEMLANEEHFTT
-558 LINKGNQLIQDN
+558 LIKKGNQLIQDN

-575 SIREKMSE
+575 SVQEKMSE
-583 LQKKWKELYGKMI
+583 LQKKWRELYGKMI

-660 KMNSIVS
+660 KMNAIVS

-681 ILDETQKYLNRFESL
+681 ILDETQKYLKRFESL
-696 QAPLDERRKLLEAS
+696 QAPLYERHKLLEAA

-734 HSTNCGKSLDVAQSL
+734 HSTNCGKSLDVAQNL

-759 VNAHKQQIQRVLD
+759 VNAHKQQVQRVLD
-772 KGKTMVVGRHPSAQ
+772 KGKTMIVDQHPSAQ
-786 KISEKCQELVTA
+786 KISEKCQELLTA

-803 KACEERMKQLQHS
+803 TSSEERMKQLQHS
-816 VGFQEFLMNTSDLDA
+816 VGFQEFLMNISDLEA

-848 EDSTLKLR
+848 EDGTLKLI

-865 IAIYQNLMTELSESA
+865 IAIYQDLLKELNESA
-880 QTLCAGSTQYVEV
+880 QTLPLVGSIQYIEV

-910 AAARGKKLDETLV
+910 AAARGKKLDETLL
-923 LHEFLR
+923 LHEFLQ

-934 QDWITQQKQIASS
+934 EDWITQQKQTASS
-947 EDYGNDYAHV
+947 EDYGNDYEHV

-968 HQLEGAGKRVVVC
+968 HQLEAAGKRVVAF
-981 QQLADSLVNGGHSES
+981 QQLADNLLSQGYSES
-996 REIRQKQKELRNS
+996 WEIRQMQKQLRNS

-1015 ITRLRGERLRD
+1015 MTRSRGEQLRD
-1026 AEVIHKCFQ
+1026 AEAIHKCYQ

-1089 ADHVLT
+1089 ADQVLPY
-1095 HCSKKQVEDLKAK
+1095 CCKKQVEDLKAK
-1108 QQAIVTNWR
+1108 QQAIVTNWK
-1117 ALKSKVELRKKL
+1117 ALKSKVEQRRRL
-1129 LEQAHKLYQFQAH
+1129 LEQAYKLYEFQAH
-1142 VWDYFSWTA
+1142 VWDYFLWTA

-1159 KETIRDIST
+1159 KESIRDIST

-1190 NHVVQEGQSLL
+1190 SHVVQLGQSLL
-1201 QDEETGSKEIQQK
+1201 QDEEMPSKEIQQK

-1221 KENVYNEWKQK
+1221 KENVYNAWRQK

-1242 QMFYKDLDHLD
+1242 QMFYKDWDHLD
-1253 KLLNSQ
+1253 MLLNSQ
-1259 EKGNQLIQDNH
+1259 E
-1270 YAAVSIREKMSEL
+1270 V
-1283 QKKWKELYGK
+1283 
-1293 IIERDD
+1293 
-1299 KLRQAGQQEQLMELL
+1299 
-1314 QDAKKKIEKIEKVLQ
+1314 
-1329 ESETGHDLRSSRD
+1329 
-1342 LLKQHR
+1342 
-1348 QLENETR
+1348 
-1355 ELAEKMNSIVSHAR
+1355 
-1369 KMATNHFDS
+1369 
-1378 QRILDETQKYLNRFE
+1378 
-1393 SLQAPLDERRKLLE
+1393 
-1407 ASVDLYEFYHYHDME
+1407 
-1422 LNWINERLPIA
+1422 
-1433 HSTNCGKS
+1433 
-1441 LDVAQSL
+1441 
-1448 LQKHKELQAE
+1448 
-1458 VNAHKQQIQ
+1458 
-1467 RVLDKGKT
+1467 
-1475 MVVGRHPSAQK
+1475 
-1486 ISEKCQELV
+1486 
-1495 TAWQGLEKACEERM
+1495 
-1509 KQLQHSVGFQEF
+1509 
-1521 LMNTSDLDAWIAEKY
+1521 
-1536 PLVTSKDYGKD
+1536 
-1547 EDSTLKLR
+1547 
-1555 KKHKALEHEIAIY
+1555 
-1568 QNLMTELSE
+1568 
-1577 SAQTLCA
+1577 
-1584 GSTQYVEV
+1584 
-1592 DAPKEQVHSRLQELQ
+1592 
-1607 ELAAARGKKLDETLV
+1607 
-1622 LHEFLREYEDLQDW
+1622 
-1636 ITQQKQIASSEDY
+1636 
-1649 GNDYAHVLQLCAKYD
+1649 
-1664 TFRHQLEG
+1664 
-1672 AGKRVVVCQQLADS
+1672 
-1686 LVNGGHSESR
+1686 
-1696 EIRQKQK
+1696 
-1703 ELRNSWEEL
+1703 
-1712 LEITRLRG
+1712 
-1720 ERLRDAEV
+1720 
-1728 IHKCFQDL
+1728 
-1736 TDALAH
+1736 
-1742 IEEKSKSIP
+1742 
-1751 DDVAKDMRGVQTQLR
+1751 
-1766 NHVAL
+1766 
-1771 EHELSGN
+1771 
-1778 EQQLQEL
+1778 
-1785 IHSADHVLTHCSK
+1785 
-1798 KQVEDL
+1798 
-1804 KAKQQAIVTN
+1804 
-1814 WRALKSKV
+1814 
-1822 ELRKKLLEQAH
+1822 
-1833 KLYQFQAHV
+1833 
-1842 WDYFSWTAEIIRE
+1842 
-1855 MRAKE
+1855 
-1860 TIRDISTSSLR
+1860 
-1871 LTQHQQLLAEIEA
+1871 
-1884 REEKYNHVVQEGQS
+1884 
-1898 LLQDEETGSKEIQQ
+1898 
-1912 KLQALLEEKENVYNE
+1912 
-1927 WKQKKEWL
+1927 
-1935 EKIHQEQMFY
+1935 
-1945 KDLDHL
+1945 
-1951 DKLLNSQEIYLKSS
+1951 YLKSS
-1965 DLGSSVDEI
+1965 DLGRSVDEV

-1986 LLSSQDEKMMSLQ
+1986 LLASQDEKMMSLQ
-1999 EQASRLEKVG
+1999 EQASRLEKAD
-2009 GLDVLK
+2009 GLEGQK
-2015 IQHKLNAIRERKQQ
+2015 IQHKLDVIHERKRQ

-2040 LQTALL
+2040 LQIALL

-2054 EEAENW
+2054 EEAEDW
-2060 ISERMQKLEDPSVQ
+2060 ISERMQKLEDPSIQ

-2096 LANEEIITAVTEKGE
+2096 LANEEIITAVNKKGE

-2116 GHPKSGEIRRRVHVL
+2116 GHPKSGEIRRQVRML
-2131 QELWE
+2131 QEHWE
-2136 KLKRAVASRGKML
+2136 KLKRAVAARGKML

-2179 DLGNDYE
+2179 DVGNDYE
-2186 HCLQLVKK
+2186 HCLQLKKK
-2194 LNEFRGATSGEMTV
+2194 LNEFRGATSGESTV
-2208 DDAHIRAINALA
+2208 DDAHIRTINALA
-2220 VKLERQNKEET
+2220 
-2231 KTIYERRKQLN
+2231 
-2242 EKLDIWKILVMV
+2242 M
-2254 KIYLKSSDLGSS
+2254 
-2266 VDEIEQLI
+2266 
-2274 RKHEAFEK
+2274 
-2282 LLSSQDEKMMS
+2282 
-2293 LQEQASRLEKVGGL
+2293 
-2307 DVLKIQH
+2307 
-2314 KLNAI
+2314 
-2319 RERKQ
+2319 
-2324 QIKDL
+2324 
-2329 SQSRREKLQTALLLA
+2329 
-2344 LFYQNLEEAENWIGE
+2344 
-2359 RMQKLEDPSVQDPS
+2359 
-2373 NLQDKMKLLQ
+2373 
-2383 KHQVFEAEILAN
+2383 
-2395 EEIITAVTEKGEALV
+2395 
-2410 SKGHPK
+2410 
-2416 SGEIRRRV
+2416 
-2424 HVLQELWE
+2424 
-2432 KLKRAVASRG
+2432 
-2442 KMLEDSRDFLE
+2442 
-2453 FLQKVDQVEAWI
+2453 
-2465 REKEVMINVGDL
+2465 
-2477 GNDYEHCLQLVKK
+2477 
-2490 LNEFRGATSGEMTV
+2490 
-2504 DDAHIRAIN
+2504 
-2513 ALAVKLERQNKEE
+2513 KLERQNKEE

-2573 RITEKSALIQAL
+2573 RITEKSVLIQAL

-2613 KIEPLQL
+2613 KMEPLEL

-2677 LDWTQNMRGLMEA
+2677 LDWAQKTRALMEA

-2716 RVERFNSLSNYGQGL
+2716 RGERFNALSDYGKELG
-2731 ANSGHYATPEIH
+2731 NSGHYATPEIR
-2743 QSLSRLQQAWAE
+2743 QSLSRLQKAWSE
-2755 LIQVWQEQHTKLLQ
+2755 LIQAWKEQYIKLFQ
-2769 AQDLQKFYGYVEQTE
+2769 AQDLQKFYGYVEQIE

-2813 AQFEKALEAQM
+2813 TQFEKALEAQM
-2824 EKIDEMAS
+2824 EKINEMAS
-2832 FARQLTQNKHY
+2832 FAQQLTQNKHY
-2843 DSDNITNRFQAVLRR
+2843 DSENISSRCQAVLRR
-2858 KEKLLENA
+2858 KQRLLENA

-2880 KFLRNSFEV
+2880 KFLKNSFEV

-2913 KLQKHQTFQ
+2913 KLQRHQAFQ

-2928 RNRLDS
+2928 RNHLDS
-2934 IKSEGEKMLRERH
+2934 IKSEGEKMLHERH

-2961 ELWEELVASCQD
+2961 ELWEELLASCQD
-2973 KRAKLQDAY
+2973 KWTKLQDAY

-2987 QRSVEDMEKWLEDV
+2987 QRNVEDTEKWLEGV
-3001 ENELKAPYSDNDL
+3001 ENDLKAPYNDSDL

-3027 EEDIAGHRDRLQ
+3027 EEDIAAHRERLQ
-3039 ELVVTTQQFQKEKH
+3039 ELVVTAQQFQKEKH
-3053 FLADELEERVDQL
+3053 FLADELEEKVDEL
-3066 VQRYKSLRDPL
+3066 VQRYKRLRDPL
-3077 QERRGSLEASRLQY
+3077 QERRGSLQASRLQY

-3098 EELAWVH
+3098 EELAWVR

-3110 ASSRDYG
+3110 ASSKDYG
-3117 QSLATVQSLQEK
+3117 QSLVTIQSLQEK
-3129 HQNLENEIS
+3129 HQNLENEIN
-3138 SRDALTKAVLS
+3138 SRDALTKAVIS
-3149 TGQKLVR
+3149 AGQKLVR
-3156 GGHSASRKIMEH
+3156 GGHSASHKIIEH

-3173 ASVETLK
+3173 TSVETLK

-3210 AERSFIL
+3210 AEGSFIL
-3217 ETSDYGKNEESTQA
+3217 ETSDYGKNEESTQV

-3244 GFRPRIE
+3244 SFRLRIE

-3263 DSPESPT
+3263 DSPESSV
-3270 ILAKLQGIL
+3270 ILSKLQGIL

-3287 KAETQRKRLQE
+3287 KSDTQRKRLQE
-3298 QFQLYQFE
+3298 QLQLYQFE

-3315 LSSKQSV
+3315 LSSKLSV

-3343 DFVNEVK
+3343 DFVNEMK

-3357 VSLNELASKLE
+3357 VSLNELASKLD

-3376 IIQKRTKQINETW
+3376 VIQKRTKQINEMW
-3389 EKLCHAIQARTENLT
+3389 EKLCNAIDIRTENLR

-3409 HQYDHDVDEIKGW
+3409 HQYDHDVDEVKGW

-3429 VDIDDYG
+3429 VDIEDYG
-3436 YDLPGVQTLLSQL
+3436 YDLPGVQTLLSHL

-3454 DLGAIMKELERIRG
+3454 DLGVIMKELERIRG
-3468 EAWHLS
+3468 DAWHLS

-3486 RLTEV
+3486 RLTDV
-3491 DESWENLDKKFLE
+3491 DECWENLDKKFLE

-3517 YFNDCRELMAWAN
+3517 YFNDCRELTAWAN

-3564 QWLKYEEMQRAGG
+3564 QWLKYEEMQQAGG

-3608 DMRKELYEENWEI
+3608 DMRKVLYEENWEI

-3699 KDRSKVVR
+3699 KDKGKIVR
-3707 VPSLKR
+3707 VPSLRR
-3713 KTSDKRNT
+3713 KPSDKRNA
-3721 PPKVTETKSTPPVP
+3721 PPKVTETKSTTPLPPVP
-3735 PVPLPSLSLRAPL
+3735 AHSVSWRVPL
-3748 ETIFSPVEKSPS
+3748 ETIFSPIEKSP
-3760 TFQQFAAGGVPEALS
+3760 TRFQEFTSSEVPEVQS

-3781 KAERRLSE
+3781 KAETRLGE
-3789 ILTPPTPKTVGPP
+3789 IITPATPKVVGPQ
-3802 ATALESR
+3802 AA
-3809 SSLSSPLSPTPTGQ
+3809 SLGSPLSPPPISQ
-3823 PRSSTLSESYA
+3823 QLSSNVSESQA
-3834 TGLLSP
+3834 TDHRSP
-3840 QEKSARGS
+3840 QEKDAIGS
-3848 SFFNLQTK
+3848 SFSSLQTK
-3856 VMATPPE
+3856 PTATPPE
-3863 PGQMSL
+3863 PGQRSP
-3869 DKPPS
+3869 DNSPN
-3874 LLRSDSSSKPLEN
+3874 LLLPSSSWERLKN
-3887 KSSAS
+3887 TSSVS
-3892 ASLQHMEG
+3892 ASLQNMEG
-3900 FLEKRDQLLPGRQQ
+3900 FLEKRDQLLPRRQQ
-3914 PGSRSWKSFYAKLDG
+3914 PHSRSWKSFYVKLDG
-3929 LKLDFYNDEKDASKN
+3929 LKLDFYNDDKEATKSIST
-3944 VPALLSVSIPGAKCE
+3944 VLSLSISGAKCE
-3959 RLVNYIRKENAFMLR
+3959 RLVNYSRKENAFMLR

-3980 YFLAAPSQRLL
+3980 YFLAAPSQTLM

-3996 SLQNNIGQSNRPHST
+3996 SLQNNIGHGNRSHST
-4011 TMLQPFTPNRETS
+4011 VMAQTFLSNTETS
-4024 QTRLWDFAD
+4024 QKRVWGFPD
-4033 RDSAERLTT
+4033 RDSAERL
-4042 KSSLPRRT
+4042 SSKGSLLRRT

-4061 AEFSRA
+4061 AEFSRD
-4067 FKDDGTAATRASTT
+4067 FKEDGPTVTQATITT
-4081 PLSQQ
+4081 
-4086 TGNQT
+4086 
-4091 KPLLSLLEARR
+4091 LSLEQSGNKTKLLPSLLKAGT

>member
-1 MGRGASVPQG
+1 MGTEYEKDHIKKLQEQRMSMQKKTFTNWMNNVFSRNNVKIEIEDIYTDLKDGISLMKLLELLSGEALPKPSQGKMRVHFLENNSKAITFLKSKQVQVKVIGPENIVDGDRTLILGLIWIIILRFQISSIKLDKEEFGGRADVLFANEALLLWCQHKTASYSNVSVKDFSKSWSDGLAFNALIHAHRPDLIHYSSLRQEQPIKNLNNAFDVAEKEFGISKLLDAEDVAVPYPDERSIMTYVSLYYHYFSRLKQGQTIQKRLNKIVFLLKEIDDLKLQYEQMVSDLLKWIKQKVVELDDHHFPNSLQEMWLLMANFKTFRTVEKPPKYQEKGMIEAHLFNIRTKQRANNQRPYLPPEGKMLQDVEKHWIILEKSEHNRGKALQKEMLRLERLEQLAQRFLKKAALRESYLEDMRKVIGKQDFWPESVDRMEAASKKLEAIVADVLPRRERFTALDEMASVISQENYHSKDQILQKQRNISKQWQDLLDQLQRR
-11 GEQGGPEVVAGARAE
+11 EQSLGTMQEILGLLRDIDAITEELKELQVLVNSQDCGKQLLEVVDLLQNHNLVDSQISSYDDRLTHITQRTAEISKDSTVKSELLYAKVQMLRQLYQNLTAQSKSRKSQLEEALKLFEFFRDCKEEESWISEKWKLARMTTLGKDVSQITASIQKNKALEAE
-26 SQSSELYG
+26 CNSHRAICTEVMRKGWELSQKNPMRQDDILRQTDNLQKLWQQLQDEIADRKSRLQAAALIKQYFADIDEADSWLRERQPLLASKDYGKDESSAEALLHRHLRLEKEIAAYSSEMRRL
-34 SLSPTVTSG
+34 
-43 KGPAL
+43 KEQADIAAQQAPAAMTKREAPSDL
-48 SRTGSRLALSLVSCL
+48 NQKTAKLPFSRTWATSETTSTGTSSLDDHFLPENIWKTQEEIDSL
-63 WDPGERKKALE
+63 YEHLQSMAENRKKALE
-74 EMIGYYRFCSSCEEF
+74 EMIGYYRFCSSCEGF
-89 RSWMKDKENIFRTL
+89 QSWMRDKENIFRTL

-108 NVEVMQQKYQS
+108 NVEVMQQKYQR
-119 FLTEL
+119 FLMEL
-124 AAGKGQLGDIENLA
+124 AAGKGQLEDIENLA

-143 ISPGKYSEIQIWLEE
+143 ISPSKYFEIQTWMEK
-158 INSRWER
+158 INIRWQS
-165 METLKEEK
+165 MEKLKEEK
-173 GSELIGVADVKT
+173 GSELIGVADVRT

-194 VLLQDKM
+194 VLLQDKT
-201 VQLGD
+201 VQLRD
-206 LEPGNSPAG
+206 LEPGNLPAG

-220 RKLCTVERE
+220 RKLYTIERE
-229 VLVIERKIEYLRSVA
+229 VLVTERKIEYLRSVA

-251 PAESRAITEQVETME
+251 PAESRAITEQVENME

-271 LKLETQ
+271 LKLEIQ
-277 KKQDILQRAQNQQ
+277 KKQDILQWAQNQQ
-290 SFLQESRR
+290 SFLQDSRR

-305 IREKLSSEEM
+305 IQEKLRSEEM
-315 GVDVASAEQL
+315 GLDVESAEQL

-331 LLKEIRSQKERFVQL
+331 LLIEIGSQNERFLQL

-353 IHEQPS
+353 IHQQPS
-359 NGRTADV
+359 YNRSRDV
-366 HQSME
+366 HQTME
-371 RLAEENKL
+371 RLAKENKE
-379 LEKMWEQRQKKL
+379 LEEMWEKRWKKL

-412 GHEAFLRGNDLG
+412 GHEAFLRGDDLG

-429 VRSLLKQHQQFEQV
+429 VRSLLKQHQEFEQL
-443 LMVLKRRIEALN
+443 LMALKRRVEALN

-460 LIENRH
+460 LLESRH

-476 ITLRRR
+476 VTLRRR
-482 WERLIES
+482 WEQLIQS
-489 NSKRK
+489 NAKRK
-494 QKLLDSLE
+494 QRLLDSLR

-507 RDAADLLIWM
+507 RDAAELLIWM

-546 KEMMANEEHFAT
+546 KEMLANEEHFTT
-558 LINKGNQLIQDN
+558 LIKKGNQLIQDN

-575 SIREKMSE
+575 SVQEKMSE
-583 LQKKWKELYGKMI
+583 LQKKWRELYGKMI

-660 KMNSIVS
+660 KMNAIVS

-681 ILDETQKYLNRFESL
+681 ILDETQKYLKRFESL
-696 QAPLDERRKLLEAS
+696 QAPLYERHKLLEAA

-734 HSTNCGKSLDVAQSL
+734 HSTNCGKSLDVAQNL

-759 VNAHKQQIQRVLD
+759 VNAHKQQVQRVLD
-772 KGKTMVVGRHPSAQ
+772 KGKTMIVDQHPSAQ
-786 KISEKCQELVTA
+786 KISEKCQELLTT

-803 KACEERMKQLQHS
+803 TSSEERMKQLQHS
-816 VGFQEFLMNTSDLDA
+816 VGFQEFLMNISDLEA

-848 EDSTLKLR
+848 EDGTLKLI

-865 IAIYQNLMTELSESA
+865 IAIYQDLLKELNESA
-880 QTLCAGSTQYVEV
+880 QTLPLVGSIQYIEV

-910 AAARGKKLDETLV
+910 AAARGKKLDETLL
-923 LHEFLR
+923 LHEFLQ

-934 QDWITQQKQIASS
+934 EDWITQQKQTASS
-947 EDYGNDYAHV
+947 EDYGNDYEHV

-968 HQLEGAGKRVVVC
+968 HQLEAAGKRVVAF
-981 QQLADSLVNGGHSES
+981 QQLADNLLSQGYSES
-996 REIRQKQKELRNS
+996 WEIRQMQKQLRNS

-1015 ITRLRGERLRD
+1015 MTRSRGEQLRD
-1026 AEVIHKCFQ
+1026 AEAIHKRYQ

-1050 IPDDVAKDMRGV
+1050 IPDDIAKDMRGV

-1089 ADHVLT
+1089 ADQVLPY
-1095 HCSKKQVEDLKAK
+1095 CSKKQVEDLKAK
-1108 QQAIVTNWR
+1108 QQAIVTNWK
-1117 ALKSKVELRKKL
+1117 ALKSKVEQRRRL
-1129 LEQAHKLYQFQAH
+1129 LEQAYKLYEFQAH
-1142 VWDYFSWTA
+1142 VWDYFLWTA

-1159 KETIRDIST
+1159 KESIRDIST

-1190 NHVVQEGQSLL
+1190 SHVVQLGQSLL
-1201 QDEETGSKEIQQK
+1201 QDEEMPSKEIQQK

-1221 KENVYNEWKQK
+1221 KENVYNAWRQK

-1242 QMFYKDLDHLD
+1242 QMFYKDWDHLD
-1253 KLLNSQ
+1253 MLLNSQ
-1259 EKGNQLIQDNH
+1259 E
-1270 YAAVSIREKMSEL
+1270 V
-1283 QKKWKELYGK
+1283 
-1293 IIERDD
+1293 
-1299 KLRQAGQQEQLMELL
+1299 
-1314 QDAKKKIEKIEKVLQ
+1314 
-1329 ESETGHDLRSSRD
+1329 
-1342 LLKQHR
+1342 
-1348 QLENETR
+1348 
-1355 ELAEKMNSIVSHAR
+1355 
-1369 KMATNHFDS
+1369 
-1378 QRILDETQKYLNRFE
+1378 
-1393 SLQAPLDERRKLLE
+1393 
-1407 ASVDLYEFYHYHDME
+1407 
-1422 LNWINERLPIA
+1422 
-1433 HSTNCGKS
+1433 
-1441 LDVAQSL
+1441 
-1448 LQKHKELQAE
+1448 
-1458 VNAHKQQIQ
+1458 
-1467 RVLDKGKT
+1467 
-1475 MVVGRHPSAQK
+1475 
-1486 ISEKCQELV
+1486 
-1495 TAWQGLEKACEERM
+1495 
-1509 KQLQHSVGFQEF
+1509 
-1521 LMNTSDLDAWIAEKY
+1521 
-1536 PLVTSKDYGKD
+1536 
-1547 EDSTLKLR
+1547 
-1555 KKHKALEHEIAIY
+1555 
-1568 QNLMTELSE
+1568 
-1577 SAQTLCA
+1577 
-1584 GSTQYVEV
+1584 
-1592 DAPKEQVHSRLQELQ
+1592 
-1607 ELAAARGKKLDETLV
+1607 
-1622 LHEFLREYEDLQDW
+1622 
-1636 ITQQKQIASSEDY
+1636 
-1649 GNDYAHVLQLCAKYD
+1649 
-1664 TFRHQLEG
+1664 
-1672 AGKRVVVCQQLADS
+1672 
-1686 LVNGGHSESR
+1686 
-1696 EIRQKQK
+1696 
-1703 ELRNSWEEL
+1703 
-1712 LEITRLRG
+1712 
-1720 ERLRDAEV
+1720 
-1728 IHKCFQDL
+1728 
-1736 TDALAH
+1736 
-1742 IEEKSKSIP
+1742 
-1751 DDVAKDMRGVQTQLR
+1751 
-1766 NHVAL
+1766 
-1771 EHELSGN
+1771 
-1778 EQQLQEL
+1778 
-1785 IHSADHVLTHCSK
+1785 
-1798 KQVEDL
+1798 
-1804 KAKQQAIVTN
+1804 
-1814 WRALKSKV
+1814 
-1822 ELRKKLLEQAH
+1822 
-1833 KLYQFQAHV
+1833 
-1842 WDYFSWTAEIIRE
+1842 
-1855 MRAKE
+1855 
-1860 TIRDISTSSLR
+1860 
-1871 LTQHQQLLAEIEA
+1871 
-1884 REEKYNHVVQEGQS
+1884 
-1898 LLQDEETGSKEIQQ
+1898 
-1912 KLQALLEEKENVYNE
+1912 
-1927 WKQKKEWL
+1927 
-1935 EKIHQEQMFY
+1935 
-1945 KDLDHL
+1945 
-1951 DKLLNSQEIYLKSS
+1951 YLKSS
-1965 DLGSSVDEI
+1965 DLGRSVDEV
-1974 EQLIRK
+1974 EQLTRK

-1986 LLSSQDEKMMSLQ
+1986 LLASQDEKMMSLQ
-1999 EQASRLEKVG
+1999 EQASRLEKAD
-2009 GLDVLK
+2009 GLEGQK
-2015 IQHKLNAIRERKQQ
+2015 IQHKLDVIHERKRQ

-2040 LQTALL
+2040 LQIALL

-2054 EEAENW
+2054 EEAEDW
-2060 ISERMQKLEDPSVQ
+2060 ISERMQKLEDPSIQ

-2096 LANEEIITAVTEKGE
+2096 LANEEIITAVNKKGE

-2116 GHPKSGEIRRRVHVL
+2116 GHPKSGEIRRQVRML
-2131 QELWE
+2131 QEHWE
-2136 KLKRAVASRGKML
+2136 KLKRAVAARGKML

-2179 DLGNDYE
+2179 DVGNDYE
-2186 HCLQLVKK
+2186 HCLQLKKK
-2194 LNEFRGATSGEMTV
+2194 LNEFRGATSGESTV
-2208 DDAHIRAINALA
+2208 DDAHIRTINALA
-2220 VKLERQNKEET
+2220 
-2231 KTIYERRKQLN
+2231 
-2242 EKLDIWKILVMV
+2242 M
-2254 KIYLKSSDLGSS
+2254 
-2266 VDEIEQLI
+2266 
-2274 RKHEAFEK
+2274 
-2282 LLSSQDEKMMS
+2282 
-2293 LQEQASRLEKVGGL
+2293 
-2307 DVLKIQH
+2307 
-2314 KLNAI
+2314 
-2319 RERKQ
+2319 
-2324 QIKDL
+2324 
-2329 SQSRREKLQTALLLA
+2329 
-2344 LFYQNLEEAENWIGE
+2344 
-2359 RMQKLEDPSVQDPS
+2359 
-2373 NLQDKMKLLQ
+2373 
-2383 KHQVFEAEILAN
+2383 
-2395 EEIITAVTEKGEALV
+2395 
-2410 SKGHPK
+2410 
-2416 SGEIRRRV
+2416 
-2424 HVLQELWE
+2424 
-2432 KLKRAVASRG
+2432 
-2442 KMLEDSRDFLE
+2442 
-2453 FLQKVDQVEAWI
+2453 
-2465 REKEVMINVGDL
+2465 
-2477 GNDYEHCLQLVKK
+2477 
-2490 LNEFRGATSGEMTV
+2490 
-2504 DDAHIRAIN
+2504 
-2513 ALAVKLERQNKEE
+2513 KLERQNKEE

-2573 RITEKSALIQAL
+2573 RITEKSVLIQAL

-2613 KIEPLQL
+2613 KMEPLEL

-2677 LDWTQNMRGLMEA
+2677 LDWAQKTRALMEA

-2711 EEIEA
+2711 ASIFS
-2716 RVERFNSLSNYGQGL
+2716 RGERFNALSDYGKELG
-2731 ANSGHYATPEIH
+2731 NSGHYATPEIR
-2743 QSLSRLQQAWAE
+2743 QSLSRLQKAWSE
-2755 LIQVWQEQHTKLLQ
+2755 LIQAWKEQYIKLFQ
-2769 AQDLQKFYGYVEQTE
+2769 AQDLQKFYGYVEQIE

-2813 AQFEKALEAQM
+2813 TQFEKALEAQM
-2824 EKIDEMAS
+2824 EKINEMAS
-2832 FARQLTQNKHY
+2832 FAQQLTQNKHY
-2843 DSDNITNRFQAVLRR
+2843 DSENISSRCQAVLRR
-2858 KEKLLENA
+2858 KQRLLENA

-2880 KFLRNSFEV
+2880 KFLKNSFEV

-2913 KLQKHQTFQ
+2913 KLQRHQAFQ

-2928 RNRLDS
+2928 RNHLDS
-2934 IKSEGEKMLRERH
+2934 IKSEGEKMLHERH

-2961 ELWEELVASCQD
+2961 ELWEELLASCQD
-2973 KRAKLQDAY
+2973 KWTKLQDAY

-2987 QRSVEDMEKWLEDV
+2987 QRNVEDTEKWLEGV
-3001 ENELKAPYSDNDL
+3001 ENDLKAPYNDSDL

-3027 EEDIAGHRDRLQ
+3027 EEDIAAHRERLQ
-3039 ELVVTTQQFQKEKH
+3039 ELVVTAQQFQKEKH
-3053 FLADELEERVDQL
+3053 FLADELEEKVDEL
-3066 VQRYKSLRDPL
+3066 VQRYKRLHDPL
-3077 QERRGSLEASRLQY
+3077 QERRGSLQASRLQY

-3098 EELAWVH
+3098 EELAWVR

-3110 ASSRDYG
+3110 ASSKDYG
-3117 QSLATVQSLQEK
+3117 QSLVTIQSLQEK
-3129 HQNLENEIS
+3129 HQNLENEIN
-3138 SRDALTKAVLS
+3138 SRDALTKAVIS

-3156 GGHSASRKIMEH
+3156 GGHSASHKIIEH

-3173 ASVETLK
+3173 TSVETLK

-3217 ETSDYGKNEESTQA
+3217 ETSDYGKNEESTQV

-3244 GFRPRIE
+3244 SFRLRIE

-3263 DSPESPT
+3263 DSPESSV
-3270 ILAKLQGIL
+3270 ILSKLQGIL

-3287 KAETQRKRLQE
+3287 KSDTQRKRLQE
-3298 QFQLYQFE
+3298 QLQLYQFE

-3315 LSSKQSV
+3315 LSSKLSV

-3343 DFVNEVK
+3343 DFVNEMK

-3357 VSLNELASKLE
+3357 VSLNELASKLD

-3376 IIQKRTKQINETW
+3376 VIQKRTKQINEMW
-3389 EKLCHAIQARTENLT
+3389 EKLCNAIDIRTENLR

-3409 HQYDHDVDEIKGW
+3409 HQYDHDVDEVKGW

-3429 VDIDDYG
+3429 VDIEDYG
-3436 YDLPGVQTLLSQL
+3436 YDLPGVQTLLSHL

-3454 DLGAIMKELERIRG
+3454 DLGVIMKELERIRG
-3468 EAWHLS
+3468 DAWHLS

-3486 RLTEV
+3486 RLTDV
-3491 DESWENLDKKFLE
+3491 DECWENLDKKFLE

-3564 QWLKYEEMQRAGG
+3564 QWLKYEEMQQAGG

-3608 DMRKELYEENWEI
+3608 DMRKVLYEENWEI

-3699 KDRSKVVR
+3699 KDKGKIVR
-3707 VPSLKR
+3707 VPSLRR
-3713 KTSDKRNT
+3713 KPSDKRNA
-3721 PPKVTETKSTPPVP
+3721 PPKVTETKSTTPLPPVP
-3735 PVPLPSLSLRAPL
+3735 AHSVSWRVPL
-3748 ETIFSPVEKSPS
+3748 ETIFSPIEKSP
-3760 TFQQFAAGGVPEALS
+3760 TRFQEFTSSEVPEVQS
-3775 SNKTEM
+3775 STKTEM
-3781 KAERRLSE
+3781 KAETRLGE
-3789 ILTPPTPKTVGPP
+3789 IITPATPKVVGPQ
-3802 ATALESR
+3802 AA
-3809 SSLSSPLSPTPTGQ
+3809 SLGSPLSPPPISQ
-3823 PRSSTLSESYA
+3823 QLSSNVSESQA
-3834 TGLLSP
+3834 TDHRSP
-3840 QEKSARGS
+3840 QEKDAIGS
-3848 SFFNLQTK
+3848 SFSSLQTK
-3856 VMATPPE
+3856 PTATPPE
-3863 PGQMSL
+3863 PGQRSP
-3869 DKPPS
+3869 DNSPN
-3874 LLRSDSSSKPLEN
+3874 LLLPSSSWERLKN
-3887 KSSAS
+3887 TSSVS
-3892 ASLQHMEG
+3892 ASLQNMEG
-3900 FLEKRDQLLPGRQQ
+3900 FLEKRDQLLPRRQQ
-3914 PGSRSWKSFYAKLDG
+3914 PHSRSWKSFYVKLDG
-3929 LKLDFYNDEKDASKN
+3929 LKLDFYNDDKEATKSIST
-3944 VPALLSVSIPGAKCE
+3944 VLSLSISGAKCE
-3959 RLVNYIRKENAFMLR
+3959 RLVNYSRKENAFMLR

-3980 YFLAAPSQRLL
+3980 YFLAAPSQTLM

-3996 SLQNNIGQSNRPHST
+3996 SLQNNIGHGNRSHST
-4011 TMLQPFTPNRETS
+4011 VMAQTFLSNTETS
-4024 QTRLWDFAD
+4024 QKRVWGFPD
-4033 RDSAERLTT
+4033 RDSAERL
-4042 KSSLPRRT
+4042 SSKGSLLRRT

-4061 AEFSRA
+4061 AEFSRD
-4067 FKDDGTAATRASTT
+4067 FKEDGPTVTQATITT
-4081 PLSQQ
+4081 
-4086 TGNQT
+4086 
-4091 KPLLSLLEARR
+4091 LSLEQSGNKTKLLPSLLKAGT

>member
-1 MGRGASVPQG
+1 MGTEYEKDHIKKLQEQRMSMQKKTFTNWMNNVFFRNNVKVEIKDIYTDLKDGISLMQLLELLSGEALPRPNRGKMRVHFLENNSKAITFLKSKQVQVKVI
-11 GEQGGPEVVAGARAE
+11 GPENIVDGDRTLILGLIWIIILRFQISSIKLDKEEFGGRADVLFANEALLLWCQHKTASYSNVNVKDFSKSWSDGLAFNALIHAHRPDLIHYSSLRQDQPIKNLNNAFGVAEKELGISKLLDAEDVAVPYPDERSIMTYVSLYYHYFSRLKQGQTIQKRLAKIVFFLKEIDDLKLLYEQMVSDLLKWIKQKVMELDDRHFPNSLQEMWLLMANFKTFRTVEKPPKYQEKGMIEAHLFNIRTKQRANNQQPYLPPEGKMLQDVEKHWIILEKAEHNRGKALQKEMLRLERLEQLAQRFLKKAALRESYLEDMRKVIGKQDFWPESADRMEAASKKLEAIAADVLPRRERFAALDEMATVISQENYHGKDQIVKKQNSISKQWQDLLDQLRRRQHSLGAMQEILGLLRDIDAIMEELKELQVLVNSQDCGKQLLEVVDLLQKHNLVDSQISSYGDRLTHITQRTAEISKESTVKPEVLYAKVQMLRQLYQNLIAVSKSRKSQLEDALKLFEFFRDCKEEESWISEKWKLARTTTLGKDVSQITASIQKHKALEVECNSHRAVCADVMRRGSELSQKNPAWQEDILRQTHNLQKLWQQLQDEVADRKSRLQAAALIKQYFADIDEANSWLRERQPLLASKDYGKDESSAE
-26 SQSSELYG
+26 ALLHRHLRLEKEIAAYSSEMRRL
-34 SLSPTVTSG
+34 
-43 KGPAL
+43 KEQADIAAEQAPAAMVKTEAPSDFNQKTTKL
-48 SRTGSRLALSLVSCL
+48 PFSRTWATSETAFPGTSSPDVHFLPENIWKTQDEIDSLYKNLQSMAE
-63 WDPGERKKALE
+63 DRKKALE

-89 RSWMKDKENIFRTL
+89 QSWMKDKENIFRTL

-119 FLTEL
+119 FLMEL

-138 AKYGK
+138 VKYGK
-143 ISPGKYSEIQIWLEE
+143 ISPNKYSEIQIWLKE

-165 METLKEEK
+165 MEALKEEK
-173 GSELIGVADVKT
+173 GSELIGVADVRT

-194 VLLQDKM
+194 VLLQGKM

-220 RKLCTVERE
+220 RKLSTVERE

-251 PAESRAITEQVETME
+251 PAESRAITEQVENME

-277 KKQDILQRAQNQQ
+277 KKRDILQQAQNQQ
-290 SFLQESRR
+290 SFLQDSRR

-305 IREKLSSEEM
+305 IQEKLSSEEM

-325 LKEHQD
+325 LKQHQD
-331 LLKEIRSQKERFVQL
+331 LLIEIRSQKERFVQL

-353 IHEQPS
+353 IHKQPS
-359 NGRTADV
+359 NGRTIDV

-371 RLAEENKL
+371 KLAKENKE

-412 GHEAFLRGNDLG
+412 GHEAFLRGDDLG

-429 VRSLLKQHQQFEQV
+429 VRSLLKQHQEFEQL
-443 LMVLKRRIEALN
+443 LMALKRRIEALN

-460 LIENRH
+460 LIESRH

-476 ITLRRR
+476 VTLRRR
-482 WERLIES
+482 WEQLIQS
-489 NSKRK
+489 NDKRK
-494 QKLLDSLE
+494 QRLLDSLQ

-507 RDAADLLIWM
+507 RDAAELLIWM
-517 EEKYKIASDESY
+517 EEKCKIASDESY

-558 LINKGNQLIQDN
+558 LIKKGNQLIQDN

-575 SIREKMSE
+575 SIQEKMSE

-681 ILDETQKYLNRFESL
+681 ILDETQKYLKRFESL
-696 QAPLDERRKLLEAS
+696 QAPLDERRKLLEAA

-734 HSTNCGKSLDVAQSL
+734 HSTNCGKSLDVAQNL

-759 VNAHKQQIQRVLD
+759 VNAHKQQVQRVLD
-772 KGKTMVVGRHPSAQ
+772 KGKTMVVGQHPSAQ
-786 KISEKCQELVTA
+786 KISEKCQELVAA

-816 VGFQEFLMNTSDLDA
+816 VGFQEFLMSTSDLEA
-831 WIAEKYPLVTSK
+831 WIAEKHPLVTSK

-848 EDSTLKLR
+848 EDGTLKLL

-865 IAIYQNLMTELSESA
+865 IAIYQNLMKELSESA
-880 QTLCAGSTQYVEV
+880 QTLPLAGSIQYVEV

-934 QDWITQQKQIASS
+934 QDWITQQKQTASS
-947 EDYGNDYAHV
+947 EDYGNDYEHV

-968 HQLEGAGKRVVVC
+968 HQLEAAGKRVVTC
-981 QQLADSLVNGGHSES
+981 QQLADNLLNCGHSES

-1026 AEVIHKCFQ
+1026 AEAIHKCYQ

-1108 QQAIVTNWR
+1108 QQAIVTSWK

-1129 LEQAHKLYQFQAH
+1129 LEQAFKLYQFQAH

-1190 NHVVQEGQSLL
+1190 NHVVQLGQSLL
-1201 QDEETGSKEIQQK
+1201 QHEEIESREIQQK

-1242 QMFYKDLDHLD
+1242 QMFYKDWDHLD
-1253 KLLNSQ
+1253 
-1259 EKGNQLIQDNH
+1259 
-1270 YAAVSIREKMSEL
+1270 M
-1283 QKKWKELYGK
+1283 
-1293 IIERDD
+1293 
-1299 KLRQAGQQEQLMELL
+1299 
-1314 QDAKKKIEKIEKVLQ
+1314 
-1329 ESETGHDLRSSRD
+1329 
-1342 LLKQHR
+1342 
-1348 QLENETR
+1348 
-1355 ELAEKMNSIVSHAR
+1355 
-1369 KMATNHFDS
+1369 
-1378 QRILDETQKYLNRFE
+1378 
-1393 SLQAPLDERRKLLE
+1393 
-1407 ASVDLYEFYHYHDME
+1407 
-1422 LNWINERLPIA
+1422 
-1433 HSTNCGKS
+1433 
-1441 LDVAQSL
+1441 
-1448 LQKHKELQAE
+1448 
-1458 VNAHKQQIQ
+1458 
-1467 RVLDKGKT
+1467 
-1475 MVVGRHPSAQK
+1475 
-1486 ISEKCQELV
+1486 
-1495 TAWQGLEKACEERM
+1495 
-1509 KQLQHSVGFQEF
+1509 
-1521 LMNTSDLDAWIAEKY
+1521 
-1536 PLVTSKDYGKD
+1536 
-1547 EDSTLKLR
+1547 
-1555 KKHKALEHEIAIY
+1555 
-1568 QNLMTELSE
+1568 
-1577 SAQTLCA
+1577 
-1584 GSTQYVEV
+1584 
-1592 DAPKEQVHSRLQELQ
+1592 
-1607 ELAAARGKKLDETLV
+1607 
-1622 LHEFLREYEDLQDW
+1622 
-1636 ITQQKQIASSEDY
+1636 
-1649 GNDYAHVLQLCAKYD
+1649 
-1664 TFRHQLEG
+1664 
-1672 AGKRVVVCQQLADS
+1672 
-1686 LVNGGHSESR
+1686 
-1696 EIRQKQK
+1696 
-1703 ELRNSWEEL
+1703 
-1712 LEITRLRG
+1712 
-1720 ERLRDAEV
+1720 
-1728 IHKCFQDL
+1728 
-1736 TDALAH
+1736 
-1742 IEEKSKSIP
+1742 
-1751 DDVAKDMRGVQTQLR
+1751 
-1766 NHVAL
+1766 
-1771 EHELSGN
+1771 
-1778 EQQLQEL
+1778 
-1785 IHSADHVLTHCSK
+1785 
-1798 KQVEDL
+1798 
-1804 KAKQQAIVTN
+1804 
-1814 WRALKSKV
+1814 
-1822 ELRKKLLEQAH
+1822 
-1833 KLYQFQAHV
+1833 
-1842 WDYFSWTAEIIRE
+1842 
-1855 MRAKE
+1855 
-1860 TIRDISTSSLR
+1860 
-1871 LTQHQQLLAEIEA
+1871 
-1884 REEKYNHVVQEGQS
+1884 
-1898 LLQDEETGSKEIQQ
+1898 
-1912 KLQALLEEKENVYNE
+1912 
-1927 WKQKKEWL
+1927 
-1935 EKIHQEQMFY
+1935 
-1945 KDLDHL
+1945 
-1951 DKLLNSQEIYLKSS
+1951 LLNSQEIYLKSS
-1965 DLGSSVDEI
+1965 DLGSSVDEV

-1986 LLSSQDEKMMSLQ
+1986 FLASQDEKMMSLQ
-1999 EQASRLEKVG
+1999 EQASRLEKAG
-2009 GLDVLK
+2009 GLEGLK
-2015 IQHKLNAIRERKQQ
+2015 IQHKLNAIHERKRQ
-2029 IKDLSQSRREK
+2029 IRDLSQSRREK
-2040 LQTALL
+2040 LQTALI

-2054 EEAENW
+2054 EEAEDW
-2060 ISERMQKLEDPSVQ
+2060 ISERMQKLEDPSIQ
-2074 DPSNLQDKMK
+2074 DPSNLHDKMK

-2096 LANEEIITAVTEKGE
+2096 LANEEIITAVNKKGE
-2111 ALVSK
+2111 TLVSK
-2116 GHPKSGEIRRRVHVL
+2116 GHPKSGEIRRRVRML
-2131 QELWE
+2131 QEHWE
-2136 KLKRAVASRGKML
+2136 KLKRAVAARGKML

-2179 DLGNDYE
+2179 DVGNDYE
-2186 HCLQLVKK
+2186 HCLQLMKK

-2220 VKLERQNKEET
+2220 MKLERQNKEET
-2231 KTIYERRKQLN
+2231 KTIYERRK
-2242 EKLDIWKILVMV
+2242 
-2254 KIYLKSSDLGSS
+2254 
-2266 VDEIEQLI
+2266 
-2274 RKHEAFEK
+2274 H
-2282 LLSSQDEKMMS
+2282 
-2293 LQEQASRLEKVGGL
+2293 
-2307 DVLKIQH
+2307 
-2314 KLNAI
+2314 
-2319 RERKQ
+2319 
-2324 QIKDL
+2324 
-2329 SQSRREKLQTALLLA
+2329 
-2344 LFYQNLEEAENWIGE
+2344 
-2359 RMQKLEDPSVQDPS
+2359 
-2373 NLQDKMKLLQ
+2373 
-2383 KHQVFEAEILAN
+2383 
-2395 EEIITAVTEKGEALV
+2395 
-2410 SKGHPK
+2410 
-2416 SGEIRRRV
+2416 
-2424 HVLQELWE
+2424 
-2432 KLKRAVASRG
+2432 
-2442 KMLEDSRDFLE
+2442 
-2453 FLQKVDQVEAWI
+2453 
-2465 REKEVMINVGDL
+2465 
-2477 GNDYEHCLQLVKK
+2477 
-2490 LNEFRGATSGEMTV
+2490 
-2504 DDAHIRAIN
+2504 
-2513 ALAVKLERQNKEE
+2513 
-2526 TKTIYERRKQLNEK
+2526 LNEK

-2573 RITEKSALIQAL
+2573 RITEKSVLIQAL

-2608 SVIKS
+2608 SIIKS
-2613 KIEPLQL
+2613 KMESLEL

-2634 KLTMKQQ
+2634 KLTMKQK
-2641 EMKNNWLR
+2641 EMKNNWLQ

-2671 LEMKEI
+2671 LEMKEM
-2677 LDWTQNMRGLMEA
+2677 LDWTQNIRGLMEA

-2716 RVERFNSLSNYGQGL
+2716 RAERFNSLSNYGQEL

-2743 QSLSRLQQAWAE
+2743 QSLSRLQQAWSE
-2755 LIQVWQEQHTKLLQ
+2755 LIQAWQEQYIKLLQ

-2813 AQFEKALEAQM
+2813 MQFEKALEAQM

-2832 FARQLTQNKHY
+2832 FAQQLTQNKHY
-2843 DSDNITNRFQAVLRR
+2843 DLDNITNRCQAVLRR

-2880 KFLRNSFEV
+2880 KLLRNSFEV

-2961 ELWEELVASCQD
+2961 ELWEELLASCQD

-3001 ENELKAPYSDNDL
+3001 ENELKAPYSNNDL

-3039 ELVVTTQQFQKEKH
+3039 ELVVTAQQFQKEKH

-3173 ASVETLK
+3173 TSVETLK

-3263 DSPESPT
+3263 DSPESPA
-3270 ILAKLQGIL
+3270 ILSKLQGIL

-3368 KEGHSKMD
+3368 KEGHSKLD
-3376 IIQKRTKQINETW
+3376 IIQKRTKQINEMW
-3389 EKLCHAIQARTENLT
+3389 EKLCHAVQTRTENLR

-3409 HQYDHDVDEIKGW
+3409 HQYDHDVDEVKGW

-3429 VDIDDYG
+3429 VDIEDYG

-3486 RLTEV
+3486 RLTDV
-3491 DESWENLDKKFLE
+3491 DECWENLDKKFLE

-3699 KDRSKVVR
+3699 KDKGKVLR

-3721 PPKVTETKSTPPVP
+3721 PPKVTEIKSTMPLPSMS
-3735 PVPLPSLSLRAPL
+3735 LPSLSWKTPL
-3748 ETIFSPVEKSPS
+3748 ETIFSPIEKSPS
-3760 TFQQFAAGGVPEALS
+3760 TFQQFIAGGAPEVPS
-3775 SNKTEM
+3775 SSRTEI

-3789 ILTPPTPKTVGPP
+3789 IIAPPTPKMVGPR
-3802 ATALESR
+3802 ATSLESH
-3809 SSLSSPLSPTPTGQ
+3809 SSLSSPLSPTPISQ
-3823 PRSSTLSESYA
+3823 QRSSSLSESYA

-3840 QEKSARGS
+3840 QEKSTRGS
-3848 SFFNLQTK
+3848 SFSSLQTK
-3856 VMATPPE
+3856 LMASPPE
-3863 PGQMSL
+3863 PAQRSL
-3869 DKPPS
+3869 DKS
-3874 LLRSDSSSKPLEN
+3874 SNLLLSKSSWERLEN
-3887 KSSAS
+3887 TSLVS

-3914 PGSRSWKSFYAKLDG
+3914 PGSRSWKSFYVKLDG
-3929 LKLDFYNDEKDASKN
+3929 LKLDFYNDEKEASKN
-3944 VPALLSVSIPGAKCE
+3944 TSTLLSLSIPGAKCE
-3959 RLVNYIRKENAFMLR
+3959 KLVNYIRKENTFMLR

-3980 YFLAAPSQRLL
+3980 YFFAAPSQSLM

-3996 SLQNNIGQSNRPHST
+3996 SLQNNIGHSNRSHST
-4011 TMLQPFTPNRETS
+4011 MMLQPFAPNTDTS
-4024 QTRLWDFAD
+4024 QTRLWDFPD
-4033 RDSAERLTT
+4033 RDSAERLTS
-4042 KSSLPRRT
+4042 KSSLLRRT

-4061 AEFSRA
+4061 AEFPRE
-4067 FKDDGTAATRASTT
+4067 FKEDGTAVTRASITT
-4081 PLSQQ
+4081 
-4086 TGNQT
+4086 
-4091 KPLLSLLEARR
+4091 LSLEQSGNKTKLLPSPLEAGR

>member
-1 MGRGASVPQG
+1 MGTEYEKDHIKKLQEQRMSMQKKTFTNWMNNVFSRNNVRIELEDIYTDLKDGIPLMKLLELLSGEALPKPSRGKMRVHFLENNSKAITFLKSKQVQVKVI
-11 GEQGGPEVVAGARAE
+11 GPENIVDGDRTLILGLIWIIILRFQISSIKLDKEEFGGGADVLFANEALLLWCQHKTASYSNVSVKDFSKSWSDGLAFNALIHAHRPDLIHYSSLRQDQPIKNLNNAFDVAEKEFGISKLLDAEDVAVPYPDERSIMTYVSLYYHYFSRLKQGQTIQKRLNKIVFFLKEIDDLKLQYEQMVSDLLKWIKQKVVELDDRHFPNSLQEMWLLMANFKTFRTVEKPPKYQEKGMIEAHLFNIRTKQRANNQWPYLPPEGKTLQDVEKHWIILEKSEHNRGKALQKEMLRLERLEQLAQRFLKKAALRESYLEDMRKVIGKQDFWPESVDRMEAASKKLEAIVADVLPRRERFTALDEMATVISQENYHGKDQILQKQKSISKQWQDLLDQLQRREQSMGTMQEILGLLRDIDAITEELKELQVLVNSQDCGKQLLEVVDLLQKHNLVDSQISSYDGRLTHITQRTAEISKDSTAKSELLYAKVQMLRQLYQKLTAQSKSRKSQLEEALKLFEFFRDCKEEESWISEKWKLARMTTLGKDVSQITASIQKNKALEAE
-26 SQSSELYG
+26 CNSHRAICADVMRRGWELSQKNPKRQDDILRQTDNLQKLWQQLQDEVADRKSRLQAAALIKQYFADIDEANSWLRERQPLLASQDYGKDESSAEALLQRHLRLEKEIAAYSSEMRRLKEQADIAAQQAPVAMMKREAP
-34 SLSPTVTSG
+34 SDLKQKTTKLPF
-43 KGPAL
+43 
-48 SRTGSRLALSLVSCL
+48 SRTSATSETASTGTSSPDDHFLPENIWNTQEEIDSLYEHL
-63 WDPGERKKALE
+63 QNMAENRKKALE

-89 RSWMKDKENIFRTL
+89 QSWMRDKENIFRTL

-108 NVEVMQQKYQS
+108 NVEVMQQKYQR

-124 AAGKGQLGDIENLA
+124 AAGKGQLEDIENSA
-138 AKYGK
+138 AKYRK
-143 ISPGKYSEIQIWLEE
+143 ISSRKYFEIQTWVEE
-158 INSRWER
+158 INIRWQG

-173 GSELIGVADVKT
+173 GSELIGVADVRT

-194 VLLQDKM
+194 ALLQDKM

-206 LEPGNSPAG
+206 LEPGNFPAG

-220 RKLCTVERE
+220 RKLYTVERE
-229 VLVIERKIEYLRSVA
+229 VLVVERKIEYLRSVA
-244 KSIKDTN
+244 RSIKDTN
-251 PAESRAITEQVETME
+251 PAESRTITEQVENME
-266 RLLAK
+266 KLLTK
-271 LKLETQ
+271 LQLEIQ
-277 KKQDILQRAQNQQ
+277 KKQDILQWAQSQQ
-290 SFLQESRR
+290 SFLQDSRR

-305 IREKLSSEEM
+305 IQEKLSSEEM
-315 GVDVASAEQL
+315 GLDVGSAEQL

-331 LLKEIRSQKERFVQL
+331 LLIEIRSQNERFLQL
-346 EELGRKV
+346 EELGREV
-353 IHEQPS
+353 IHQQPS
-359 NGRTADV
+359 NSRTREV
-366 HQSME
+366 HQTME
-371 RLAEENKL
+371 RLAKENKK
-379 LEKMWEQRQKKL
+379 LEEMWGKRWKKL

-412 GHEAFLRGNDLG
+412 GHEAFLRGDDLG

-429 VRSLLKQHQQFEQV
+429 VRSLLKQHQEFEQL
-443 LMVLKRRIEALN
+443 LMALKRRVEALN

-460 LIENRH
+460 LLESRH

-476 ITLRRR
+476 VTLRRR
-482 WERLIES
+482 WEQLIQS
-489 NSKRK
+489 NAERK
-494 QKLLDSLE
+494 QRLLDSLQ

-507 RDAADLLIWM
+507 RDAAELLIWM

-546 KEMMANEEHFAT
+546 KEMLANEEHFTT
-558 LINKGNQLIQDN
+558 LIKKGNRMIQDN

-575 SIREKMSE
+575 SIQEKMSE
-583 LQKKWKELYGKMI
+583 LQKNWKELYGKMI

-660 KMNSIVS
+660 KMNAIVS

-681 ILDETQKYLNRFESL
+681 ILDETQKYLERFESL
-696 QAPLDERRKLLEAS
+696 QAPLYERRKLLEAA

-734 HSTNCGKSLDVAQSL
+734 HSTNCGKSLDVAQNL

-759 VNAHKQQIQRVLD
+759 VNAHKQQVQRVLD
-772 KGKTMVVGRHPSAQ
+772 KGKTMILGQHPSAQ
-786 KISEKCQELVTA
+786 NISEKCQELVTA

-803 KACEERMKQLQHS
+803 KYCEERMKQLQHS
-816 VGFQEFLMNTSDLDA
+816 VGFQEFLMNTSDLEA

-848 EDSTLKLR
+848 EDGTLKLI

-865 IAIYQNLMTELSESA
+865 IVIYQDLLKELSESA
-880 QTLCAGSTQYVEV
+880 QTLPLVGSIQYIEV
-893 DAPKE
+893 DAPRE

-934 QDWITQQKQIASS
+934 EDWITQQKQTASS
-947 EDYGNDYAHV
+947 EDYGNDYEHI

-968 HQLEGAGKRVVVC
+968 HQLEAAGKRVVAF
-981 QQLADSLVNGGHSES
+981 QQLADNLLNQGYSES
-996 REIRQKQKELRNS
+996 WEIRQMQKQLRNS

-1015 ITRLRGERLRD
+1015 MTRLRGERLRD
-1026 AEVIHKCFQ
+1026 AEAIHKCYQ
-1035 DLTDALAHI
+1035 DLADALAHI

-1082 LQELIHS
+1082 LQELIHA
-1089 ADHVLT
+1089 ADHMLP

-1108 QQAIVTNWR
+1108 QQAIVTNWK
-1117 ALKSKVELRKKL
+1117 ALKSKVELRRRL
-1129 LEQAHKLYQFQAH
+1129 LEQTYKLYEFQAH
-1142 VWDYFSWTA
+1142 VWDYFLWTA
-1151 EIIREMRA
+1151 EIVREMRA
-1159 KETIRDIST
+1159 KETTRDIST

-1190 NHVVQEGQSLL
+1190 SRVVQLGQSLL
-1201 QDEETGSKEIQQK
+1201 QDEEMPSKEIQQK

-1221 KENVYNEWKQK
+1221 KKNVYNAWRQK

-1242 QMFYKDLDHLD
+1242 QMFYKDWDHLD
-1253 KLLNSQ
+1253 MLLNSQ
-1259 EKGNQLIQDNH
+1259 E
-1270 YAAVSIREKMSEL
+1270 V
-1283 QKKWKELYGK
+1283 
-1293 IIERDD
+1293 
-1299 KLRQAGQQEQLMELL
+1299 
-1314 QDAKKKIEKIEKVLQ
+1314 
-1329 ESETGHDLRSSRD
+1329 
-1342 LLKQHR
+1342 
-1348 QLENETR
+1348 
-1355 ELAEKMNSIVSHAR
+1355 
-1369 KMATNHFDS
+1369 
-1378 QRILDETQKYLNRFE
+1378 
-1393 SLQAPLDERRKLLE
+1393 
-1407 ASVDLYEFYHYHDME
+1407 
-1422 LNWINERLPIA
+1422 
-1433 HSTNCGKS
+1433 
-1441 LDVAQSL
+1441 
-1448 LQKHKELQAE
+1448 
-1458 VNAHKQQIQ
+1458 
-1467 RVLDKGKT
+1467 
-1475 MVVGRHPSAQK
+1475 
-1486 ISEKCQELV
+1486 
-1495 TAWQGLEKACEERM
+1495 
-1509 KQLQHSVGFQEF
+1509 
-1521 LMNTSDLDAWIAEKY
+1521 
-1536 PLVTSKDYGKD
+1536 
-1547 EDSTLKLR
+1547 
-1555 KKHKALEHEIAIY
+1555 
-1568 QNLMTELSE
+1568 
-1577 SAQTLCA
+1577 
-1584 GSTQYVEV
+1584 
-1592 DAPKEQVHSRLQELQ
+1592 
-1607 ELAAARGKKLDETLV
+1607 
-1622 LHEFLREYEDLQDW
+1622 
-1636 ITQQKQIASSEDY
+1636 
-1649 GNDYAHVLQLCAKYD
+1649 
-1664 TFRHQLEG
+1664 
-1672 AGKRVVVCQQLADS
+1672 
-1686 LVNGGHSESR
+1686 
-1696 EIRQKQK
+1696 
-1703 ELRNSWEEL
+1703 
-1712 LEITRLRG
+1712 
-1720 ERLRDAEV
+1720 
-1728 IHKCFQDL
+1728 
-1736 TDALAH
+1736 
-1742 IEEKSKSIP
+1742 
-1751 DDVAKDMRGVQTQLR
+1751 
-1766 NHVAL
+1766 
-1771 EHELSGN
+1771 
-1778 EQQLQEL
+1778 
-1785 IHSADHVLTHCSK
+1785 
-1798 KQVEDL
+1798 
-1804 KAKQQAIVTN
+1804 
-1814 WRALKSKV
+1814 
-1822 ELRKKLLEQAH
+1822 
-1833 KLYQFQAHV
+1833 
-1842 WDYFSWTAEIIRE
+1842 
-1855 MRAKE
+1855 
-1860 TIRDISTSSLR
+1860 
-1871 LTQHQQLLAEIEA
+1871 
-1884 REEKYNHVVQEGQS
+1884 
-1898 LLQDEETGSKEIQQ
+1898 
-1912 KLQALLEEKENVYNE
+1912 
-1927 WKQKKEWL
+1927 
-1935 EKIHQEQMFY
+1935 
-1945 KDLDHL
+1945 
-1951 DKLLNSQEIYLKSS
+1951 YLKSN
-1965 DLGSSVDEI
+1965 DLGRSVDEV

-1986 LLSSQDEKMMSLQ
+1986 LLASQDEKMMSLQ
-1999 EQASRLEKVG
+1999 EQASRLEKAD
-2009 GLDVLK
+2009 GLEGQK
-2015 IQHKLNAIRERKQQ
+2015 IRHKLNVIYERKCQ

-2054 EEAENW
+2054 EEAEDW
-2060 ISERMQKLEDPSVQ
+2060 ISARMQKLEDPSMQ
-2074 DPSNLQDKMK
+2074 DPSSLQDKMK

-2096 LANEEIITAVTEKGE
+2096 LANEEIITAVNKKGE

-2116 GHPKSGEIRRRVHVL
+2116 GHPKSGEIRRQVRML
-2131 QELWE
+2131 QEHWE
-2136 KLKRAVASRGKML
+2136 KLKRAVAARGKML

-2179 DLGNDYE
+2179 DVGNDYE
-2186 HCLQLVKK
+2186 HCLQLKKK
-2194 LNEFRGATSGEMTV
+2194 LNEFRGATSGESTV
-2208 DDAHIRAINALA
+2208 DDAHIRTINALA
-2220 VKLERQNKEET
+2220 
-2231 KTIYERRKQLN
+2231 
-2242 EKLDIWKILVMV
+2242 M
-2254 KIYLKSSDLGSS
+2254 
-2266 VDEIEQLI
+2266 
-2274 RKHEAFEK
+2274 
-2282 LLSSQDEKMMS
+2282 
-2293 LQEQASRLEKVGGL
+2293 
-2307 DVLKIQH
+2307 
-2314 KLNAI
+2314 
-2319 RERKQ
+2319 
-2324 QIKDL
+2324 
-2329 SQSRREKLQTALLLA
+2329 
-2344 LFYQNLEEAENWIGE
+2344 
-2359 RMQKLEDPSVQDPS
+2359 
-2373 NLQDKMKLLQ
+2373 
-2383 KHQVFEAEILAN
+2383 
-2395 EEIITAVTEKGEALV
+2395 
-2410 SKGHPK
+2410 
-2416 SGEIRRRV
+2416 
-2424 HVLQELWE
+2424 
-2432 KLKRAVASRG
+2432 
-2442 KMLEDSRDFLE
+2442 
-2453 FLQKVDQVEAWI
+2453 
-2465 REKEVMINVGDL
+2465 
-2477 GNDYEHCLQLVKK
+2477 
-2490 LNEFRGATSGEMTV
+2490 
-2504 DDAHIRAIN
+2504 
-2513 ALAVKLERQNKEE
+2513 KLERQNKEE

-2613 KIEPLQL
+2613 KMEPLER

-2677 LDWTQNMRGLMEA
+2677 LDWAQNTRALMEA

-2711 EEIEA
+2711 ASIFS
-2716 RVERFNSLSNYGQGL
+2716 RVERFNTLSDYGKEL

-2743 QSLSRLQQAWAE
+2743 QSLSRLQQAWSE
-2755 LIQVWQEQHTKLLQ
+2755 LIQAWKEQYIKLFQ
-2769 AQDLQKFYGYVEQTE
+2769 AQDLQKFYGYVELIE

-2824 EKIDEMAS
+2824 EKINEMAS
-2832 FARQLTQNKHY
+2832 FAQQLTQNKHY
-2843 DSDNITNRFQAVLRR
+2843 DSENISNRCQAVLRR
-2858 KEKLLENA
+2858 KQRLLENA

-2880 KFLRNSFEV
+2880 KFLKNSYEV

-2922 AEIMAN
+2922 AEIMAK
-2928 RNRLDS
+2928 RNHLDS
-2934 IKSEGEKMLRERH
+2934 IKSEGEKMLHERH

-2961 ELWEELVASCQD
+2961 ELWEELLASCQD
-2973 KRAKLQDAY
+2973 KWTKLQDAY

-2987 QRSVEDMEKWLEDV
+2987 QRNVEDTEKWLEGV
-3001 ENELKAPYSDNDL
+3001 ENDLKAPYSDNDL

-3027 EEDIAGHRDRLQ
+3027 EEDIAAHRDRLQ
-3039 ELVVTTQQFQKEKH
+3039 ELVVTAQQFQKEKH
-3053 FLADELEERVDQL
+3053 FLADELEEKVDEL
-3066 VQRYKSLRDPL
+3066 VQRYKRLGDPL

-3098 EELAWVH
+3098 EELAWVR

-3110 ASSRDYG
+3110 ASSKDYG
-3117 QSLATVQSLQEK
+3117 KSLATVQSLQEK
-3129 HQNLENEIS
+3129 HQNLENEIN

-3173 ASVETLK
+3173 TSVETLK

-3217 ETSDYGKNEESTQA
+3217 ETSDYGKNEESTQV

-3244 GFRPRIE
+3244 SFRSRIE

-3263 DSPESPT
+3263 DSPESSV
-3270 ILAKLQGIL
+3270 ILSKLQGIL

-3287 KAETQRKRLQE
+3287 KSDTQRKRLQE
-3298 QFQLYQFE
+3298 QFQFYQFE
-3306 REFQLVDAW
+3306 REFQLVEAW
-3315 LSSKQSV
+3315 LSSKLSV

-3343 DFVNEVK
+3343 DFVNEMK

-3357 VSLNELASKLE
+3357 VSLNDLSSKLD

-3376 IIQKRTKQINETW
+3376 VIQMRTKQINEMW
-3389 EKLCHAIQARTENLT
+3389 EKLCNAIQLRTENLR
-3404 AARQV
+3404 AAREV
-3409 HQYDHDVDEIKGW
+3409 HQYDHDVDEVKGW

-3429 VDIDDYG
+3429 VDIEDYG
-3436 YDLPGVQTLLSQL
+3436 YDLPGVQTLLSHL

-3454 DLGAIMKELERIRG
+3454 DLGVIMKELERIRG

-3474 RTYPQVKENIME
+3474 RTYPQVKENIVE
-3486 RLTEV
+3486 RLTDV
-3491 DESWENLDKKFLE
+3491 DECWENLGKKFLE

-3517 YFNDCRELMAWAN
+3517 YFSDCRELMAWAN

-3577 DLMKNG
+3577 DLLKNG

-3608 DMRKELYEENWEI
+3608 DMRKVLYEENWEI

-3685 MNLLKQ
+3685 MNLPKQ

-3699 KDRSKVVR
+3699 KDKSKVVR

-3713 KTSDKRNT
+3713 KPSDKRNS
-3721 PPKVTETKSTPPVP
+3721 PPKVTEIKSTTPLPPVP
-3735 PVPLPSLSLRAPL
+3735 VPSVSWRVPL
-3748 ETIFSPVEKSPS
+3748 ETIFSPAEKSP
-3760 TFQQFAAGGVPEALS
+3760 TWFQEFTSEEVPEVLS

-3781 KAERRLSE
+3781 KAETRLGE
-3789 ILTPPTPKTVGPP
+3789 IITPATPKMVGPQ
-3802 ATALESR
+3802 AASLESH
-3809 SSLSSPLSPTPTGQ
+3809 SPLGSPLSPTPISQ
-3823 PRSSTLSESYA
+3823 EHSSSLSESQA
-3834 TGLLSP
+3834 TDHTSP
-3840 QEKSARGS
+3840 QEKGAIGS
-3848 SFFNLQTK
+3848 SFSSLQTK
-3856 VMATPPE
+3856 LTATPPN
-3863 PGQMSL
+3863 PGQRSL
-3869 DKPPS
+3869 DNSPN
-3874 LLRSDSSSKPLEN
+3874 LLLSNSSSETLKNTSLV
-3887 KSSAS
+3887 S
-3892 ASLQHMEG
+3892 ASLQSMEG
-3900 FLEKRDQLLPGRQQ
+3900 FLEKRDQLRPGRQQ
-3914 PGSRSWKSFYAKLDG
+3914 PHSRSWKSFYVKLDG
-3929 LKLDFYNDEKDASKN
+3929 LNLDFYNDDKEASKN
-3944 VPALLSVSIPGAKCE
+3944 ISTVLSLGISGAKCE
-3959 RLVNYIRKENAFMLR
+3959 RLLNYSRKENAFMLR

-3980 YFLAAPSQRLL
+3980 YFFAAPSQTLM

-3996 SLQNNIGQSNRPHST
+3996 SLQNNIGNGNRYHSAVTVQTFVSNT
-4011 TMLQPFTPNRETS
+4011 ETS
-4024 QTRLWDFAD
+4024 QKRVWDFPD
-4033 RDSAERLTT
+4033 RDSAERLTS
-4042 KSSLPRRT
+4042 KSSLLRRT

-4061 AEFSRA
+4061 AEFSRD
-4067 FKDDGTAATRASTT
+4067 FKEDGPTVTRASITT
-4081 PLSQQ
+4081 QSLEQSE
-4086 TGNQT
+4086 NKT
-4091 KPLLSLLEARR
+4091 KLLPSLLKAGR

>member
-1 MGRGASVPQG
+1 VTMGTEYEKDHIKKLQEQRMSMQKKTFTNWMNNVFFNNNVESVLSDCSLQVKVEIVDLYTDLKDGISLMQLLELLSGETLPRPNRGKMRVHFLENNSKAITFLKSKVQVKVI
-11 GEQGGPEVVAGARAE
+11 GPENIVDGDRTLILGLIWIIILRFQISSIKLDKEEFGGRADVLFANEALLLWCQHKTASYSNVNVKDFSRSWSDGLAFNALIHAHRPDLIHYSSLRQDQPIKNLNNAFDVAEKELGISKLLDAEDVAVPYPDERSIMTYVSLYYHYFSRLKQGQTIQKRLTKIVFFLKEIDDLKLLYEQMVSDLLKWIKQKVTELDDRHFPNSLQEMWLLMANFKTFRTVEKPPKYQEKGMIEAHLFNIRTKQRANNQRPYLPPEGRMLQDVEKHWIILEKAEHSRGKALQKEMLRLERLEQLAQRFLKKAVLRESYLEDMRKVIGKQDFWPESADRMEAASKKLEAIVADVLPRRERFTALNEMARVISQENYHGKDQIVKKQNSISKQWQDLLDQLQRRQHSLGTMQEILGLLRDIDAITEELKELQVLVNSQDCGKQLLEVVDLLQKHKLIDSQISSYDDRLTHITWRTAEISKDSTVKPEVLYAKVQMLRQLYQNLTALSKSRKSQLEEALKFFEFFRDCKEEELWISEKWKLARTTTLGKDVSQITASIQKHKALEVECNSHRAVCADVMRRGWELSQKNPAHQEDILRQTDRLQKLWQQLQDEVADRKSRLQAAALIKQYFADINEANSWLQERQPLLASKDYGKDESSAE
-26 SQSSELYG
+26 ALLHRHLRLEKEIAAYSSEMRRLKEQADIAAEQAPAAKYSSIDFVKFCLTDG
-34 SLSPTVTSG
+34 EDRSP
-43 KGPAL
+43 
-48 SRTGSRLALSLVSCL
+48 SRTWETSETFPGTSSPDVHFLPENIWKTQDEIDSLYENLQSMAE
-63 WDPGERKKALE
+63 DRKKALE
-74 EMIGYYRFCSSCEEF
+74 EMIGYYRFCNSCEEF
-89 RSWMKDKENIFRTL
+89 QSWMKDKENIFRTL

-119 FLTEL
+119 FLMEL
-124 AAGKGQLGDIENLA
+124 AAGKGQLEDIENLA
-138 AKYGK
+138 LKYRK
-143 ISPGKYSEIQIWLEE
+143 TSPRKYSEIQIWLEE
-158 INSRWER
+158 INSRWEC

-173 GSELIGVADVKT
+173 GFELIGVADVRT

-194 VLLQDKM
+194 ALLQDKM
-201 VQLGD
+201 VQLRD
-206 LEPGNSPAG
+206 LETGNSPAG
-215 LESDK
+215 LESEK
-220 RKLCTVERE
+220 RKLSTVERE

-251 PAESRAITEQVETME
+251 PAESRAITEQVENME
-266 RLLAK
+266 RLLVK
-271 LKLETQ
+271 LKLEIQ
-277 KKQDILQRAQNQQ
+277 KKRDILQRAQNQQ
-290 SFLQESRR
+290 SFLQDSRR

-305 IREKLSSEEM
+305 IQEKLSSEEM

-331 LLKEIRSQKERFVQL
+331 LLKEIRSQKDRFVQL
-346 EELGRKV
+346 EELGHKV

-359 NGRTADV
+359 NSRTIDV

-371 RLAEENKL
+371 RLAEESKE
-379 LEKMWEQRQKKL
+379 LEKMWEQRRKKL

-412 GHEAFLRGNDLG
+412 GHEAFLRGDDLG

-429 VRSLLKQHQQFEQV
+429 VRSLLRQHQEFEQL
-443 LMVLKRRIEALN
+443 LMALKRRVEALN

-460 LIENRH
+460 LIESRH
-466 FASHVIEERM
+466 FASHIIEERRV
-476 ITLRRR
+476 TLQRR
-482 WERLIES
+482 WERLIQS
-489 NSKRK
+489 NAKRK
-494 QKLLDSLE
+494 QRLLDSLQ

-507 RDAADLLIWM
+507 RDAAELLVWM

-558 LINKGNQLIQDN
+558 LIKKGNQLIQDN

-575 SIREKMSE
+575 SIQKEMSE

-645 KQHRQLENETRELAE
+645 KQHRQLENETHELAE

-681 ILDETQKYLNRFESL
+681 ILDETQKYLKRFESL
-696 QAPLDERRKLLEAS
+696 QAPLDERRKLLEAA
-710 VDLYE
+710 VGLYE

-749 LQKHKELQAE
+749 LQKHKELKAE
-759 VNAHKQQIQRVLD
+759 MNAHKQQVQRVLD
-772 KGKTMVVGRHPSAQ
+772 KGKAMVVGQHPSAR

-816 VGFQEFLMNTSDLDA
+816 VGFQEFLMHTSDLEA
-831 WIAEKYPLVTSK
+831 WIAEKHPLVTSK

-848 EDSTLKLR
+848 EDGTLKLL

-865 IAIYQNLMTELSESA
+865 IAIYQNMMKELSESA
-880 QTLCAGSTQYVEV
+880 QTLPLVGSIQYVEV

-910 AAARGKKLDETLV
+910 ATARGKKLDETLV

-934 QDWITQQKQIASS
+934 QDWITQQKQTASS
-947 EDYGNDYAHV
+947 EDYGNDYEHV

-968 HQLEGAGKRVVVC
+968 HQLEAAGKRVVAC
-981 QQLADSLVNGGHSES
+981 QQLADNLLNCGHSES

-1026 AEVIHKCFQ
+1026 AEAIHRRYQ

-1062 QTQLRNHVALEH
+1062 QAQLRNHVALEH

-1108 QQAIVTNWR
+1108 QQAVVTNWK

-1129 LEQAHKLYQFQAH
+1129 LEQAYKLYQFQAH
-1142 VWDYFSWTA
+1142 VWDYFLWTA

-1190 NHVVQEGQSLL
+1190 SHVVQLGQLLL
-1201 QDEETGSKEIQQK
+1201 QDEEIGSNEIQQK

-1221 KENVYNEWKQK
+1221 KEKVYNEWKQK

-1242 QMFYKDLDHLD
+1242 QTFYKDWDHLD
-1253 KLLNSQ
+1253 MLL
-1259 EKGNQLIQDNH
+1259 
-1270 YAAVSIREKMSEL
+1270 
-1283 QKKWKELYGK
+1283 
-1293 IIERDD
+1293 
-1299 KLRQAGQQEQLMELL
+1299 
-1314 QDAKKKIEKIEKVLQ
+1314 
-1329 ESETGHDLRSSRD
+1329 T
-1342 LLKQHR
+1342 
-1348 QLENETR
+1348 
-1355 ELAEKMNSIVSHAR
+1355 
-1369 KMATNHFDS
+1369 
-1378 QRILDETQKYLNRFE
+1378 
-1393 SLQAPLDERRKLLE
+1393 
-1407 ASVDLYEFYHYHDME
+1407 
-1422 LNWINERLPIA
+1422 
-1433 HSTNCGKS
+1433 
-1441 LDVAQSL
+1441 
-1448 LQKHKELQAE
+1448 
-1458 VNAHKQQIQ
+1458 
-1467 RVLDKGKT
+1467 
-1475 MVVGRHPSAQK
+1475 
-1486 ISEKCQELV
+1486 
-1495 TAWQGLEKACEERM
+1495 
-1509 KQLQHSVGFQEF
+1509 
-1521 LMNTSDLDAWIAEKY
+1521 
-1536 PLVTSKDYGKD
+1536 
-1547 EDSTLKLR
+1547 
-1555 KKHKALEHEIAIY
+1555 
-1568 QNLMTELSE
+1568 
-1577 SAQTLCA
+1577 
-1584 GSTQYVEV
+1584 
-1592 DAPKEQVHSRLQELQ
+1592 
-1607 ELAAARGKKLDETLV
+1607 
-1622 LHEFLREYEDLQDW
+1622 
-1636 ITQQKQIASSEDY
+1636 
-1649 GNDYAHVLQLCAKYD
+1649 
-1664 TFRHQLEG
+1664 
-1672 AGKRVVVCQQLADS
+1672 
-1686 LVNGGHSESR
+1686 
-1696 EIRQKQK
+1696 
-1703 ELRNSWEEL
+1703 
-1712 LEITRLRG
+1712 
-1720 ERLRDAEV
+1720 
-1728 IHKCFQDL
+1728 
-1736 TDALAH
+1736 
-1742 IEEKSKSIP
+1742 
-1751 DDVAKDMRGVQTQLR
+1751 
-1766 NHVAL
+1766 
-1771 EHELSGN
+1771 
-1778 EQQLQEL
+1778 
-1785 IHSADHVLTHCSK
+1785 
-1798 KQVEDL
+1798 
-1804 KAKQQAIVTN
+1804 
-1814 WRALKSKV
+1814 
-1822 ELRKKLLEQAH
+1822 
-1833 KLYQFQAHV
+1833 
-1842 WDYFSWTAEIIRE
+1842 
-1855 MRAKE
+1855 
-1860 TIRDISTSSLR
+1860 
-1871 LTQHQQLLAEIEA
+1871 
-1884 REEKYNHVVQEGQS
+1884 
-1898 LLQDEETGSKEIQQ
+1898 
-1912 KLQALLEEKENVYNE
+1912 
-1927 WKQKKEWL
+1927 
-1935 EKIHQEQMFY
+1935 
-1945 KDLDHL
+1945 
-1951 DKLLNSQEIYLKSS
+1951 SQEIYLKSS
-1965 DLGSSVDEI
+1965 DLGSSVGEV

-1986 LLSSQDEKMMSLQ
+1986 LLASQDEKMMSLQ

-2009 GLDVLK
+2009 GLEGLK
-2015 IQHKLNAIRERKQQ
+2015 IQHKLKAIRERKQQ

-2054 EEAENW
+2054 EEAEDW
-2060 ISERMQKLEDPSVQ
+2060 ISERMQKLKDPSIQ

-2096 LANEEIITAVTEKGE
+2096 LANEEIITAVNKKGE

-2116 GHPKSGEIRRRVHVL
+2116 GHPKSGEIRRRVRML
-2131 QELWE
+2131 QERWE
-2136 KLKRAVASRGKML
+2136 KLKRAVAARGKML

-2160 KVDQVEAWIREKEV
+2160 KVDQVEAWIREREV

-2179 DLGNDYE
+2179 DVGNDYE
-2186 HCLQLVKK
+2186 HCLQLMKK
-2194 LNEFRGATSGEMTV
+2194 LNEFRGATSRETTV

-2220 VKLERQNKEET
+2220 
-2231 KTIYERRKQLN
+2231 
-2242 EKLDIWKILVMV
+2242 M
-2254 KIYLKSSDLGSS
+2254 
-2266 VDEIEQLI
+2266 
-2274 RKHEAFEK
+2274 
-2282 LLSSQDEKMMS
+2282 
-2293 LQEQASRLEKVGGL
+2293 
-2307 DVLKIQH
+2307 
-2314 KLNAI
+2314 
-2319 RERKQ
+2319 
-2324 QIKDL
+2324 
-2329 SQSRREKLQTALLLA
+2329 
-2344 LFYQNLEEAENWIGE
+2344 
-2359 RMQKLEDPSVQDPS
+2359 
-2373 NLQDKMKLLQ
+2373 
-2383 KHQVFEAEILAN
+2383 
-2395 EEIITAVTEKGEALV
+2395 
-2410 SKGHPK
+2410 
-2416 SGEIRRRV
+2416 
-2424 HVLQELWE
+2424 
-2432 KLKRAVASRG
+2432 
-2442 KMLEDSRDFLE
+2442 
-2453 FLQKVDQVEAWI
+2453 
-2465 REKEVMINVGDL
+2465 
-2477 GNDYEHCLQLVKK
+2477 
-2490 LNEFRGATSGEMTV
+2490 
-2504 DDAHIRAIN
+2504 
-2513 ALAVKLERQNKEE
+2513 KLERQNKEE

-2553 KLEGALEI
+2553 KLEGSLEI

-2573 RITEKSALIQAL
+2573 RITEKSVLIQAL
-2585 DYGKDVESVE
+2585 DYGKDMETVE

-2613 KIEPLQL
+2613 KMEPLELQ
-2620 ESFRLSTRNPSIND
+2620 SFRLSTRNPSIND

-2671 LEMKEI
+2671 LEMKEL
-2677 LDWTQNMRGLMEA
+2677 LDWTQNIRGLMEA
-2690 GGLPKSANEA
+2690 GGLPKSTNEA

-2716 RVERFNSLSNYGQGL
+2716 RVERFNSLSNYGQEL
-2731 ANSGHYATPEIH
+2731 ANSGHYASPVIH
-2743 QSLSRLQQAWAE
+2743 QSLSRLQQAWSE
-2755 LIQVWQEQHTKLLQ
+2755 LIQAWQEQSIKLFQ

-2807 SLQRKH
+2807 ILQRKH
-2813 AQFEKALEAQM
+2813 TQFEKALEAQM
-2824 EKIDEMAS
+2824 KKIDEMAS
-2832 FARQLTQNKHY
+2832 FAQQLTQNKHY
-2843 DSDNITNRFQAVLRR
+2843 DTDNITNRCQAVLRR

-2880 KFLRNSFEV
+2880 KLLKNSFEV

-2898 IAQDDSWKDPSNLQT
+2898 IAQDESWKDPSNLQT

-2934 IKSEGEKMLRERH
+2934 IKSEGEKMLRESH

-2961 ELWEELVASCQD
+2961 ELWEELLASCQD
-2973 KRAKLQDAY
+2973 KQAKLQDAY

-3001 ENELKAPYSDNDL
+3001 ENELKAPYSSNDL
-3014 VVLNSHLKKQEEL
+3014 VVLNSHLKKQEDL
-3027 EEDIAGHRDRLQ
+3027 EEDITGHRDRLQ
-3039 ELVVTTQQFQKEKH
+3039 QLVVTAQQFQREKH
-3053 FLADELEERVDQL
+3053 FLADELEERVDQV
-3066 VQRYKSLRDPL
+3066 VQRYKNLRDPL
-3077 QERRGSLEASRLQY
+3077 QERRGSLEARRLEY

-3138 SRDALTKAVLS
+3138 SRDALTRAVLS

-3156 GGHSASRKIMEH
+3156 GGHAASRKIMKH

-3173 ASVETLK
+3173 TSVETLK

-3189 LMQSYEA
+3189 LKKSYEA

-3244 GFRPRIE
+3244 GFRPRVE
-3251 KVQETGASLINK
+3251 KLQETGSNLINK
-3263 DSPESPT
+3263 DSPESPA
-3270 ILAKLQGIL
+3270 ILSKLQGIL

-3287 KAETQRKRLQE
+3287 KAETQRKHLQE

-3322 AESDDY
+3322 AESDNY

-3343 DFVNEVK
+3343 DFVNELK

-3368 KEGHSKMD
+3368 KEDHSKMD
-3376 IIQKRTKQINETW
+3376 VIQKRTKQINETW
-3389 EKLCHAIQARTENLT
+3389 ERLCHAIQTRTENLK

-3409 HQYDHDVDEIKGW
+3409 HQYDHDVDEVKSW

-3429 VDIDDYG
+3429 VDIEDYG

-3454 DLGAIMKELERIRG
+3454 DLGAITKELERIRG

-3474 RTYPQVKENIME
+3474 RTYPEVKENIME
-3486 RLTEV
+3486 RLTDV
-3491 DESWENLDKKFLE
+3491 DDCWENLDKKFLE

-3555 EEYKREIEK
+3555 EEYKHEIEK
-3564 QWLKYEEMQRAGG
+3564 QWLKYEELQRAGG

-3630 AEAWLAAKES
+3630 AEAWLAAKET

-3671 EEKFAQL
+3671 EDKFAQL
-3678 SRKTKRE
+3678 RRKTKRE
-3685 MNLLKQ
+3685 MNLPKQ
-3691 VDTEESEQ
+3691 VDVEE
-3699 KDRSKVVR
+3699 K
-3707 VPSLKR
+3707 
-3713 KTSDKRNT
+3713 
-3721 PPKVTETKSTPPVP
+3721 
-3735 PVPLPSLSLRAPL
+3735 
-3748 ETIFSPVEKSPS
+3748 
-3760 TFQQFAAGGVPEALS
+3760 
-3775 SNKTEM
+3775 
-3781 KAERRLSE
+3781 
-3789 ILTPPTPKTVGPP
+3789 
-3802 ATALESR
+3802 
-3809 SSLSSPLSPTPTGQ
+3809 
-3823 PRSSTLSESYA
+3823 SYA
-3834 TGLLSP
+3834 TGLLSA
-3840 QEKSARGS
+3840 QEKSAGGS
-3848 SFFNLQTK
+3848 SFSNLPTK
-3856 VMATPPE
+3856 LMATPPE
-3863 PGQMSL
+3863 PGQ
-3869 DKPPS
+3869 
-3874 LLRSDSSSKPLEN
+3874 N
-3887 KSSAS
+3887 
-3892 ASLQHMEG
+3892 LQHMEG

-3914 PGSRSWKSFYAKLDG
+3914 PGSRSWKSFYVKLDG
-3929 LKLDFYNDEKDASKN
+3929 LKLDFYNDEKEASKN
-3944 VPALLSVSIPGAKCE
+3944 VSALLSLSIPGAKYE
-3959 RLVNYIRKENAFMLR
+3959 RLVNYIRKENTFMLR

-3980 YFLAAPSQRLL
+3980 YFFAAPSQTLM

-3996 SLQNNIGQSNRPHST
+3996 AL
-4011 TMLQPFTPNRETS
+4011 
-4024 QTRLWDFAD
+4024 
-4033 RDSAERLTT
+4033 
-4042 KSSLPRRT
+4042 
-4050 PSFKIKPERES
+4050 
-4061 AEFSRA
+4061 
-4067 FKDDGTAATRASTT
+4067 
-4081 PLSQQ
+4081 
-4086 TGNQT
+4086 
-4091 KPLLSLLEARR
+4091 
-4102 EK
+4102 

>member
-1 MGRGASVPQG
+1 MDSEFEKDHIKKLQEQRMTMQKKTFTNWMNNIFYREHEKIEIEDVYTDLKDGISLMKLLELLSGEALPRPNRGKMRVHFLENNSKAITFLKSKQVQVKLIGPENIVDGDRTLILGLIWIIILRFQISSIKLDEEEFGGRADILFANEALLLWCQHKTASYSNVNVKDFSKSWSDGLAFNALIHAHRPDLIHYSSLRQDQPIKNLNNAFDVAEKELGISKLLDAEDVAGPYPDERSIMTYVSLYYHYFSRLKQG
-11 GEQGGPEVVAGARAE
+11 QTIQKRLNKIIFFLKEIDDLKLLYEQMVSDLLKWIKQKVTELDDRHFPNSLQEMWLLMANFKTFRTVEKPPKYQEKGMIEAHLFNIRTKQRANNQRPYLPPEGRTLQDVEKHWIILEKAEHNRGKALQKEMLRLERLEQLAQRFMKKAALRESYLEDMKKVIGKQDFWPESADRMEAANKKLEAIVADVLPRRERFTALDEMATVISQENYHGKDQIVKKQNSISKQWEDLLNQLQRRQRALGTMQEILGLLRDIDAITEELKELQVLVNSQDYGKQLPEVVDLLQKHDLVDSQISSYDDRLTHISQRTAEIGKDSTVKPEVLYAKVQTLRQLYQNLTALSKSRKSQLEEALKLFEFFRDCKEEESWISEKWKLARTTTLGKDVSQITASIQKHKALEAE
-26 SQSSELYG
+26 CSSHRALCAEVMKRGLELSQRNPAHQEDILKQTDNLQMLWQQLQDEVADRKSRLQAAALIKQYFADVDEANSWLREKQPLLASKDYGKDESSAEALLHRHLRLEKEIAAYSSEMRRLKEQADIAAQQAPAAMVKTEAP
-34 SLSPTVTSG
+34 SNLNQKNKPSFSRTLVTSEAAFPG
-43 KGPAL
+43 TSSPDVHFLPENIWK
-48 SRTGSRLALSLVSCL
+48 TQDEIDSLYENLQSMAE
-63 WDPGERKKALE
+63 DRKKALE
-74 EMIGYYRFCSSCEEF
+74 EMIGYYRFCSSCKEF
-89 RSWMKDKENIFRTL
+89 QSWMKEKENIFRTL

-119 FLTEL
+119 FLMEL

-138 AKYGK
+138 VKYGK
-143 ISPGKYSEIQIWLEE
+143 ISPRKYAEIQIWLEE
-158 INSRWER
+158 INVRWES

-185 FLQDCQSIG
+185 FLQDCQSVG

-201 VQLGD
+201 VQLRD

-220 RKLCTVERE
+220 RKLSMIERE

-251 PAESRAITEQVETME
+251 PAESRAITEQVENME

-277 KKQDILQRAQNQQ
+277 KKQDILQQAQNQQ
-290 SFLQESRR
+290 SFLQDSRR

-305 IREKLSSEEM
+305 IREKMSSEEM

-346 EELGRKV
+346 EELGHK
-353 IHEQPS
+353 IIQNQPS
-359 NGRTADV
+359 NGRTTDV
-366 HQSME
+366 HQAME
-371 RLAEENKL
+371 RLAKENKD

-412 GHEAFLRGNDLG
+412 GHEAFLRGDDLG

-429 VRSLLKQHQQFEQV
+429 VRNLLKQHQEFEQL
-443 LMVLKRRIEALN
+443 LMVLKRRVEALN
-455 ENGVN
+455 ENGMS
-460 LIENRH
+460 LIESRH
-466 FASHVIEERM
+466 FASHAIQERM
-476 ITLRRR
+476 ATLRQR
-482 WERLIES
+482 WEHLIQS
-489 NSKRK
+489 NAKRR
-494 QKLLDSLE
+494 QLLMDSLQ

-507 RDAADLLIWM
+507 RDAAELLLWM

-558 LINKGNQLIQDN
+558 LIKKGNQMIQDK
-570 HYAAV
+570 HYAAA
-575 SIREKMSE
+575 SIQEKMSE

-645 KQHRQLENETRELAE
+645 KQHRQLENETHELAE

-667 HARKM
+667 HAKKM

-681 ILDETQKYLNRFESL
+681 ILDETQKYLKRFESL
-696 QAPLDERRKLLEAS
+696 QAPLGERRKMLEAS

-715 FYHYHDMELNWIN
+715 FYHAHDMELTWIK

-772 KGKTMVVGRHPSAQ
+772 KGRTMIVDQHPSAQ
-786 KISEKCQELVTA
+786 QISVKCQELVTA

-816 VGFQEFLMNTSDLDA
+816 VGFQEYLMNTSDLEA

-848 EDSTLKLR
+848 EDGTLKLL
-856 KKHKALEHE
+856 KKHKILEHE
-865 IAIYQNLMTELSESA
+865 ITIYQNLMKDLSESA
-880 QTLCAGSTQYVEV
+880 QTLPLTGFIHYDDI

-898 QVHSRLQELQEL
+898 QVHSRLEELQEL
-910 AAARGKKLDETLV
+910 AAARGKKLDETLI

-929 EYEDL
+929 EHEDL
-934 QDWITQQKQIASS
+934 QDWIHQQKQAASS
-947 EDYGNDYAHV
+947 EDYGNDYEHV

-968 HQLEGAGKRVVVC
+968 RQLEAAGKRVVAC
-981 QQLADSLVNGGHSES
+981 QQLADNLLNRGHSES

-1026 AEVIHKCFQ
+1026 AEAIYKCYQ
-1035 DLTDALAHI
+1035 DLSDALAHI

-1089 ADHVLT
+1089 ADGVLT
-1095 HCSKKQVEDLKAK
+1095 HCSKKQVEDLRGK
-1108 QQAIVTNWR
+1108 QQAVATNWK
-1117 ALKSKVELRKKL
+1117 ALKSKVEQRKKL
-1129 LEQAHKLYQFQAH
+1129 LEQAYKLYQFQAH

-1180 AEIEAREEKY
+1180 SEIEAREEKY
-1190 NHVVQEGQSLL
+1190 SHVVQLGQSLL
-1201 QDEETGSKEIQQK
+1201 KDEEMGSKEIQQK
-1214 LQALLEE
+1214 LDALLEE

-1232 KEWLEKIHQE
+1232 KEWLEKTHQE
-1242 QMFYKDLDHLD
+1242 QMFYKDWDHLD
-1253 KLLNSQ
+1253 
-1259 EKGNQLIQDNH
+1259 
-1270 YAAVSIREKMSEL
+1270 M
-1283 QKKWKELYGK
+1283 
-1293 IIERDD
+1293 
-1299 KLRQAGQQEQLMELL
+1299 
-1314 QDAKKKIEKIEKVLQ
+1314 
-1329 ESETGHDLRSSRD
+1329 
-1342 LLKQHR
+1342 
-1348 QLENETR
+1348 
-1355 ELAEKMNSIVSHAR
+1355 
-1369 KMATNHFDS
+1369 
-1378 QRILDETQKYLNRFE
+1378 
-1393 SLQAPLDERRKLLE
+1393 
-1407 ASVDLYEFYHYHDME
+1407 
-1422 LNWINERLPIA
+1422 
-1433 HSTNCGKS
+1433 
-1441 LDVAQSL
+1441 
-1448 LQKHKELQAE
+1448 
-1458 VNAHKQQIQ
+1458 
-1467 RVLDKGKT
+1467 
-1475 MVVGRHPSAQK
+1475 
-1486 ISEKCQELV
+1486 
-1495 TAWQGLEKACEERM
+1495 
-1509 KQLQHSVGFQEF
+1509 
-1521 LMNTSDLDAWIAEKY
+1521 
-1536 PLVTSKDYGKD
+1536 
-1547 EDSTLKLR
+1547 
-1555 KKHKALEHEIAIY
+1555 
-1568 QNLMTELSE
+1568 
-1577 SAQTLCA
+1577 
-1584 GSTQYVEV
+1584 
-1592 DAPKEQVHSRLQELQ
+1592 
-1607 ELAAARGKKLDETLV
+1607 
-1622 LHEFLREYEDLQDW
+1622 
-1636 ITQQKQIASSEDY
+1636 
-1649 GNDYAHVLQLCAKYD
+1649 
-1664 TFRHQLEG
+1664 
-1672 AGKRVVVCQQLADS
+1672 
-1686 LVNGGHSESR
+1686 
-1696 EIRQKQK
+1696 
-1703 ELRNSWEEL
+1703 
-1712 LEITRLRG
+1712 
-1720 ERLRDAEV
+1720 
-1728 IHKCFQDL
+1728 
-1736 TDALAH
+1736 
-1742 IEEKSKSIP
+1742 
-1751 DDVAKDMRGVQTQLR
+1751 
-1766 NHVAL
+1766 
-1771 EHELSGN
+1771 
-1778 EQQLQEL
+1778 
-1785 IHSADHVLTHCSK
+1785 
-1798 KQVEDL
+1798 
-1804 KAKQQAIVTN
+1804 
-1814 WRALKSKV
+1814 
-1822 ELRKKLLEQAH
+1822 
-1833 KLYQFQAHV
+1833 
-1842 WDYFSWTAEIIRE
+1842 
-1855 MRAKE
+1855 
-1860 TIRDISTSSLR
+1860 
-1871 LTQHQQLLAEIEA
+1871 
-1884 REEKYNHVVQEGQS
+1884 
-1898 LLQDEETGSKEIQQ
+1898 
-1912 KLQALLEEKENVYNE
+1912 
-1927 WKQKKEWL
+1927 
-1935 EKIHQEQMFY
+1935 
-1945 KDLDHL
+1945 
-1951 DKLLNSQEIYLKSS
+1951 LLNSQEIYLKSS
-1965 DLGSSVDEI
+1965 DLGSSIDEV
-1974 EQLIRK
+1974 EHLIKK

-1986 LLSSQDEKMMSLQ
+1986 LLASQDEKMMSLQ

-2009 GLDVLK
+2009 GVEGAK
-2015 IQHKLNAIRERKQQ
+2015 IQHKLDAIRERKQQ
-2029 IKDLSQSRREK
+2029 IKHLSQSRREK
-2040 LQTALL
+2040 LQTTLL

-2054 EEAENW
+2054 EEAEDW
-2060 ISERMQKLEDPSVQ
+2060 IRERMQKLEDPSMQ

-2096 LANEEIITAVTEKGE
+2096 LANEEIITAVNKKGE
-2111 ALVSK
+2111 ALISK
-2116 GHPKSGEIRRRVHVL
+2116 GHPKSGEIRRQVRML
-2131 QELWE
+2131 QERWE
-2136 KLKRAVASRGKML
+2136 KLKRAVAVRGKML

-2179 DLGNDYE
+2179 DVGNDYE
-2186 HCLQLVKK
+2186 HCLQLMKK
-2194 LNEFRGATSGEMTV
+2194 LNEFRGATSGETTV
-2208 DDAHIRAINALA
+2208 DDAHIRSINALA
-2220 VKLERQNKEET
+2220 
-2231 KTIYERRKQLN
+2231 
-2242 EKLDIWKILVMV
+2242 M
-2254 KIYLKSSDLGSS
+2254 
-2266 VDEIEQLI
+2266 
-2274 RKHEAFEK
+2274 
-2282 LLSSQDEKMMS
+2282 
-2293 LQEQASRLEKVGGL
+2293 
-2307 DVLKIQH
+2307 
-2314 KLNAI
+2314 
-2319 RERKQ
+2319 
-2324 QIKDL
+2324 
-2329 SQSRREKLQTALLLA
+2329 
-2344 LFYQNLEEAENWIGE
+2344 
-2359 RMQKLEDPSVQDPS
+2359 
-2373 NLQDKMKLLQ
+2373 
-2383 KHQVFEAEILAN
+2383 
-2395 EEIITAVTEKGEALV
+2395 
-2410 SKGHPK
+2410 
-2416 SGEIRRRV
+2416 
-2424 HVLQELWE
+2424 
-2432 KLKRAVASRG
+2432 
-2442 KMLEDSRDFLE
+2442 
-2453 FLQKVDQVEAWI
+2453 
-2465 REKEVMINVGDL
+2465 
-2477 GNDYEHCLQLVKK
+2477 
-2490 LNEFRGATSGEMTV
+2490 
-2504 DDAHIRAIN
+2504 
-2513 ALAVKLERQNKEE
+2513 KLERQNKEE

-2573 RITEKSALIQAL
+2573 RITEKSVLIQAL
-2585 DYGKDVESVE
+2585 GYGKDMESVE
-2595 NLIRR
+2595 SLIRR

-2613 KIEPLQL
+2613 KIEPLEL

-2634 KLTMKQQ
+2634 KLTTKKQ

-2677 LDWTQNMRGLMEA
+2677 LDWTQNIRGLMEA

-2716 RVERFNSLSNYGQGL
+2716 RVERFNSLSNSGQEL
-2731 ANSGHYATPEIH
+2731 AKSGHYATPEIH
-2743 QSLSRLQQAWAE
+2743 QSLSRLQQAWSE
-2755 LIQVWQEQHTKLLQ
+2755 LIQAWQEQYRKLLQ
-2769 AQDLQKFYGYVEQTE
+2769 AQDLQKFYGYVEQIE

-2813 AQFEKALEAQM
+2813 TQFEKALEAQM

-2832 FARQLTQNKHY
+2832 FAQHLMQNKHY
-2843 DSDNITNRFQAVLRR
+2843 DSDNITNRCQAVLRR

-2866 AARRHLLE
+2866 AARKHLLE

-2934 IKSEGEKMLRERH
+2934 IKHEGEKMLREGH
-2947 YAPEAIQS
+2947 YAPEAILS

-2961 ELWEELVASCQD
+2961 ELWEELLTSCQD
-2973 KRAKLQDAY
+2973 KRAKLQDAC

-2987 QRSVEDMEKWLEDV
+2987 QRSIEDMEKWLDDV

-3027 EEDIAGHRDRLQ
+3027 EEDISGHRDRLQ
-3039 ELVVTTQQFQKEKH
+3039 ELVVTAQQFQNEKH
-3053 FLADELEERVDQL
+3053 FLADELEEKVDQL
-3066 VQRYKSLRDPL
+3066 VQRYKRLRDPL
-3077 QERRGSLEASRLQY
+3077 QERRASLEASKLQY

-3098 EELAWVH
+3098 EVLAWVR

-3156 GGHSASRKIMEH
+3156 GGHSASRKITEH

-3173 ASVETLK
+3173 TSVETLK

-3189 LMQSYEA
+3189 LIQSYEA

-3251 KVQETGASLINK
+3251 KAQETGSSLINK
-3263 DSPESPT
+3263 DSPESST
-3270 ILAKLQGIL
+3270 ILSKLQRIL
-3279 ADYQSLLQ
+3279 ADYQTLLQ
-3287 KAETQRKRLQE
+3287 KAETQRKSLQE
-3298 QFQLYQFE
+3298 QFQLHQFE

-3315 LSSKQSV
+3315 FSSKQSV

-3328 GQDLDDVEVLEKKFK
+3328 GQDLDDVEVLEKKFE

-3357 VSLNELASKLE
+3357 VSLNELASKLQ
-3368 KEGHSKMD
+3368 KEGYSEGD
-3376 IIQKRTKQINETW
+3376 VIQKRTKQINEMW
-3389 EKLCHAIQARTENLT
+3389 ERLCHAIQTRTENLR
-3404 AARQV
+3404 AAREV
-3409 HQYDHDVDEIKGW
+3409 HQYDHDVDEVKGW

-3429 VDIDDYG
+3429 VDIEDYG

-3449 EGVER
+3449 EGAER

-3486 RLTEV
+3486 RLTDV
-3491 DESWENLDKKFLE
+3491 DQCWESLDKKFQE

-3517 YFNDCRELMAWAN
+3517 YFNDCRELMTWAN

-3555 EEYKREIEK
+3555 EGYKREIEK
-3564 QWLKYEEMQRAGG
+3564 QWLKYEEIQRAGS

-3608 DMRKELYEENWEI
+3608 DVRKELYIENWEI

-3640 FLSDPSY
+3640 FLSDPNY

-3685 MNLLKQ
+3685 MNILKQ

-3699 KDRSKVVR
+3699 KDKSKVIQ

-3713 KTSDKRNT
+3713 KPSDKRSA
-3721 PPKVTETKSTPPVP
+3721 PPKVTETKSTT
-3735 PVPLPSLSLRAPL
+3735 PLPAVPSPSVTWRTPL

-3760 TFQQFAAGGVPEALS
+3760 ASQQFLAEAVPEAPS
-3775 SNKTEM
+3775 SNKREM
-3781 KAERRLSE
+3781 KAEGRPSE
-3789 ILTPPTPKTVGPP
+3789 IITPPTLKMMSPQ
-3802 ATALESR
+3802 ATSLESH
-3809 SSLSSPLSPTPTGQ
+3809 SSLSIPSSPSPISQ
-3823 PRSSTLSESYA
+3823 QRSSSLSES
-3834 TGLLSP
+3834 TSLLSP
-3840 QEKSARGS
+3840 REKSATGS
-3848 SFFNLQTK
+3848 SFSSLQTE
-3856 VMATPPE
+3856 VMTTPPE
-3863 PGQMSL
+3863 PSQRSL
-3869 DKPPS
+3869 DKSPNLAPS
-3874 LLRSDSSSKPLEN
+3874 NSSYERLEN
-3887 KSSAS
+3887 TASVSAS
-3892 ASLQHMEG
+3892 FQHMEG
-3900 FLEKRDQLLPGRQQ
+3900 FLEKRDQLLPGRKQ
-3914 PGSRSWKSFYAKLDG
+3914 PGSRSWTLFYVKLDG
-3929 LKLDFYNDEKDASKN
+3929 LKLDFYNDEKEASKN
-3944 VPALLSVSIPGAKCE
+3944 SSTLLSISLPGAKCE
-3959 RLVNYIRKENAFMLR
+3959 RLANYIRKENTFMLR
-3974 LRDGAE
+3974 LVDGAE
-3980 YFLAAPSQRLL
+3980 YFFSAPSQTLM

-3996 SLQNNIGQSNRPHST
+3996 SLQNNIGHSNRSHSPVVVQT
-4011 TMLQPFTPNRETS
+4011 LTPNTETS
-4024 QTRLWDFAD
+4024 QTRLWNFPD
-4033 RDSAERLTT
+4033 RDSTEKLSTR
-4042 KSSLPRRT
+4042 SSLLRRT

-4061 AEFSRA
+4061 AESSRD
-4067 FKDDGTAATRASTT
+4067 FKEEETAVTRASTT
-4081 PLSQQ
+4081 
-4086 TGNQT
+4086 T
-4091 KPLLSLLEARR
+4091 LSLEQSGSKSELLPSLPVAGR